1 MLENNAS
8 ESHACQF
15 FSETKMGQKNRP
27 RGKIRKT
34 ISVLLCFA
42 LVLALI
48 PISVLATA
56 LHFYPVITYTENG
69 QTKTLSLSNDDSVGL
84 WNYGG
89 DNDADLFL
97 ISLPSGA
104 EIQNISIPDM
114 SQYVIEM
121 EIDGVDD
128 VLDATS
134 YYSQKTFP
142 TLQTIKEQVT
152 IISDTGF
159 RTPDSNADE
168 GYSYAL
174 ADDET
179 GITEEMLNKI
189 PNKSVEG
196 YLLVFYVKDSR
207 DNWIALPGIIIQY
220 PTGNSSVPETPEIKE
235 IKTEIAKVDGEAAS
249 KWIQSGDRYNG
260 KTTSQNEAGFWS
272 DLQPILTTAKDIVA
286 GKSSANPSEILTKLK
301 NAIVNLIPIG
311 QINPTNLYETIE
323 RCKKSN
329 DDLKGYNDKTVNAYR
344 TALTEA
350 NAYLDALFQK
360 DAETG
365 KVEPTT
371 ENVAGNQGKADGYAT
386 KLTNAYKE
394 LASALDRYGSVS
406 LALDAIPA
414 LCELADKAIG
424 NTALDGRDTLK
435 TKRDA
440 AYAVWQEYVE
450 TQLNLNASEYREI
463 RTAYRELFDAY
474 YLGLTNT
481 ADSITVNVRVT
492 DSASLKKPTGFPQG
506 EWASTT
512 WTGSV
517 TLTGDQTLGAL
528 ETQLTDKGKLY
539 YGGKI
544 DNYGAASY
552 AAIINGVYP
561 HSLQSFN
568 SYFSDDYY
576 ENGTRVYY
584 SDRYVLHDGDMVELA
599 LLPTPEVSSYAGAGN
614 SLNENY
620 TMRYMQTARFEQDGE
635 PVTGTLTV
643 NEGEPL
649 TLHVSRAYA
658 SLQNYTG
665 EYSAFSGAK
674 LYVSPENSG
683 TTAAAA
689 GEAAAP
695 TFDTGYQT
703 DENGNVTVTL
713 YGSGWVHLYAV
724 DPRDGKGFW
733 GNTDVSGGPQI
744 EELPSMTVGASVWI
758 YVNAKSGDE
767 LTAGLAAL
775 KQELDDSYQ
784 DVDRTLFTNDELK
797 QIDDTYAEKRE
808 AFQTVTNLT
817 NAKNLVREFDAL
829 VAQLEK
835 AHKNSDFPKE
845 RSIQGAL
852 NCLPDDV
859 RDFTQGFAE
868 RFRYLQ
874 SMIDSATQHQIN
886 QMTTAQKAKYEK
898 LKEAYGEDGTNLPA
912 EVDPTVT
919 VKVMGDTD
927 YQNDFIV
934 ANDRSYSYVPSD
946 YAKDDSRVNVPGSDD
961 NRIRT
966 SAALGAFDGTDGYRV
981 QEGSYY
987 QLIIARKLEG
997 GAYECSYN
1005 ATVVKVEVEDEDG
1018 NPIEGVTVR
1027 TPNYTDANPDSS
1039 RRRFFY
1045 EPSSTGYDGKGA
1057 NGMKAAI
1064 ITFDCVMPHNIVVK
1078 VYLEK
1083 VATPDE
1089 LTAAKTSLKNE
1100 LTTAY
1105 QAYVKSNYSNTN
1117 WNTLVKAYNDGIANI
1132 GKAEDVT
1139 TATAAKTAALEA
1151 MAAVDAD
1158 MAQDYGTVYVT
1169 IENTTF
1175 THDLWPTGKTYWEG
1189 TPINHF
1195 EVNLT
1200 AASTMMTCVVDALDQ
1215 HGWSQTGASSN
1226 YISSING
1233 LSAFDGGSQS
1243 GWMGTLNDWFTNE
1256 GFGNFT
1262 VANGKLGDGD
1272 EIRIMYTRT
1281 GYGEDLGGTWNNQ
1294 NTTLRALDVTNGTI
1308 FPAFTSGT
1316 IGSTNEYTLQID
1328 DEKAE
1333 IKITP
1338 TATNKNFLVKTFLN
1352 EQVTNN
1358 TEGVSFYKRTQ
1369 TIPVVAGDTIYVGC
1383 GVKGWPTMNTQAGNT
1398 QTANGTWYVLKV
1410 VNAQV
1415 DDGSAYVMGLID
1427 KYCVKVES
1435 YNYKSMENGLSIT
1448 RAAYEALSDTSKQNV
1463 TNYQKLLD
1471 AEAGVASFKKTA
1483 DLSVKI
1489 AALPSVYRA
1498 TLEDVEQ
1505 IKSVQEIYES
1515 LTQEEKDRLTVNE
1528 YNKLMALIEKIDGLN
1543 QAAADKVIAD
1553 STAIGPIDEITL
1565 ESAKQIQKA
1574 RAGYDALNKYAQYIV
1589 EYAKPVNYYTLLDAE
1604 VKLKELQDA
1613 AAEQERIDRAAAAAV
1628 DNLIDAIGEVTL
1640 KSKQAIETAR
1650 AAYDNLT
1657 PTQKTYV
1664 TKLDTLTAAET
1675 AYKALVDRKAADD
1688 VIEKI
1693 NAIGKVTLESKTAI
1707 EAARAAYNA
1716 LTNDQKLLVENYDVL
1731 TAAEAELARL
1741 EAEAKDKADREAAA
1755 QVDEMIERLFPV
1767 TRYSGPAI
1775 RMARAAYEA
1784 LTEDQKALVT
1794 RYSDLVRAEK
1804 EYSAIPPLTPSTP
1817 AKPSQKPDTSKDNL
1831 SFTDVTSGSWYYDG
1845 VKYVCDNGLMN
1856 GTSANEFN
1864 PNANTTRSMIVTIL
1878 ARMEGVNTSGGETWY
1893 ARGREWSM
1901 GAGISDG
1908 TNMTGKIT
1916 REQLAAMLYRYAKMK
1931 GYDVSASASLSG
1943 YTDASS
1949 VSGWATDAMR
1959 WAVSAGLINGRTAT
1973 TLAPQ
1978 GNATRAEVASI
1989 LMRFM
1994 QKYTK

>member
-1 MLENNAS
+1 MGKWFLGDAERHRPFHTRSIALALAILITFGLFSPLCVAATPSYEIDSGNIVGSQNIGTLNGYNLYLVNISKQYDTIKLQEGNDSSTGELVSFLYGDGDYDGITGGSITRNSTNFKKTATYFQKEKS
-8 ESHACQF
+8 NISAVT
-15 FSETKMGQKNRP
+15 FSEQ
-27 RGKIRKT
+27 
-34 ISVLLCFA
+34 SDYLLCRLTEFDWVVTFA
-42 LVLALI
+42 PVTVGYILI
-48 PISVLATA
+48 AWEKAASVDKTA
-56 LHFYPVITYTENG
+56 LD
-69 QTKTLSLSNDDSVGL
+69 TK
-84 WNYGG
+84 
-89 DNDADLFL
+89 
-97 ISLPSGA
+97 
-104 EIQNISIPDM
+104 
-114 SQYVIEM
+114 
-121 EIDGVDD
+121 
-128 VLDATS
+128 
-134 YYSQKTFP
+134 
-142 TLQTIKEQVT
+142 
-152 IISDTGF
+152 
-159 RTPDSNADE
+159 
-168 GYSYAL
+168 
-174 ADDET
+174 
-179 GITEEMLNKI
+179 ITEAENK
-189 PNKSVEG
+189 
-196 YLLVFYVKDSR
+196 
-207 DNWIALPGIIIQY
+207 
-220 PTGNSSVPETPEIKE
+220 NSSNC
-235 IKTEIAKVDGEAAS
+235 KTEK
-249 KWIQSGDRYNG
+249 DRYNAG
-260 KTTSQNEAGFWS
+260 TKAVSEKGFWS
-272 DLQPILTTAKDIVA
+272 DFQTALTSAKSVNENTAATQQQVD
-286 GKSSANPSEILTKLK
+286 SALGALT
-301 NAIVNLIPIG
+301 ATMANLIPIG

-350 NAYLDALFQK
+350 NAYLESLFQK
-360 DAETG
+360 NDETG

-414 LCELADKAIG
+414 LCDLADKAIG

-474 YLGLTNT
+474 YLDLTNT

-492 DSASLKKPTGFPQG
+492 DSASLKDPDFYHVDS
-506 EWASTT
+506 EWTSTT

-517 TLTGDQTLGAL
+517 TLTGDQTLGVL
-528 ETQLTDKGKLY
+528 ETQLGSKLY
-539 YGGKI
+539 NKGRLDG
-544 DNYGAASY
+544 YGAASY
-552 AAIINGVYP
+552 AALINGVYA
-561 HSLQSFN
+561 HSLQSF
-568 SYFSDDYY
+568 SYYFSDDYN

-584 SDRYVLHDGDMVELA
+584 SDRYVLHDGDTVELV
-599 LLPTPEVSSYAGAGN
+599 LLPQPKISSYAGAPN
-614 SLNENY
+614 PLAENY
-620 TMRYMQTARFEQDGE
+620 TMRYMQTARFEQDGV

-665 EYSAFSGAK
+665 EYSAFSGAE

-683 TTAAAA
+683 TTAATA
-689 GEAAAP
+689 GDAAAP
-695 TFDTGYQT
+695 SLDTGYQT
-703 DENGNVTVTL
+703 DANGDVTVTL
-713 YGSGWVHLYAV
+713 YGSGWVHLYAA
-724 DPRDGKGFW
+724 DLRDDKGYF

-744 EELPSMTVGASVWI
+744 EELPSMTAGASVWV
-758 YVNAKSGDE
+758 YVNPKSGDE
-767 LTAGLAAL
+767 LASGLAAL

-784 DVDRTLFTNDELK
+784 DVDRTLFTEAELK
-797 QIDDTYAEKRE
+797 QIDDTYNESCEK
-808 AFQTVTNLT
+808 FKSLDNLT
-817 NAKNLVREFDAL
+817 DAKKLVREFDAL
-829 VAQLEK
+829 VAQLSK
-835 AHKNSDFPKE
+835 QHQGSDAW
-845 RSIQGAL
+845 RANNLRYAL
-852 NCLPDDV
+852 DMLPDDLN
-859 RDFTQGFAE
+859 DFTQGFAE
-868 RFRYLQ
+868 RFRWLQ
-874 SMIDSATQHQIN
+874 SEMALATEHQIN
-886 QMTTAQKAKYEK
+886 QMSTAQKAKYEK
-898 LKEAYGEDGTNLPA
+898 LKEAYGTDGSTLKEAVN
-912 EVDPTVT
+912 PTVT
-919 VKVMGDTD
+919 VTVADGAE

-934 ANDRSYSYVPSD
+934 ANNRSYSYVSD
-946 YAKDDSRVNVPGSDD
+946 EYANGNERVNIPSATG
-961 NRIRT
+961 NLRKE
-966 SAALGAFDGTDGYRV
+966 AALGAFDATDYRV
-981 QEGSYY
+981 QEGSEY
-987 QLIIARKLEG
+987 QLIIARKLDG
-997 GAYECSYN
+997 KVTECDYN
-1005 ATVVKVEVEDEDG
+1005 AKVVKIEVLDKDTG
-1018 NPIEGVTVR
+1018 KPIEGVT
-1027 TPNYTDANPDSS
+1027 TGIYNYTEDRGSS
-1039 RRRFFY
+1039 RARFY
-1045 EPSSTGYDGKGA
+1045 YTPDGGGAYDQGEY
-1057 NGMKAAI
+1057 GMTAA
-1064 ITFDCVMPHNIVVK
+1064 TVRFTCVMPHNILVK

-1100 LTTAY
+1100 LTAAY
-1105 QAYVKSNYSNTN
+1105 QTYTKSEYSNTN

-1132 GKAEDVT
+1132 EKAEDVT
-1139 TATAAKTAALEA
+1139 TATDAKTAALAA
-1151 MAAVDAD
+1151 MAAVVKD
-1158 MAQDYGTVYVT
+1158 MEAAYGTVYVT
-1169 IENTTF
+1169 VENTTF
-1175 THDLWPTGKTYWEG
+1175 TRDLWPTGKTYWDG
-1189 TPINHF
+1189 TPIDHF
-1195 EVNLT
+1195 PVELDST
-1200 AASTMMTCVVDALDQ
+1200 STMMSCVVEALDE
-1215 HGWSQTGASSN
+1215 HGWKQTGASSN
-1226 YISSING
+1226 YITSING

-1243 GWMGTLNDWFTNE
+1243 GWMGTLNDWFNNE

-1281 GYGEDLGGTWNNQ
+1281 GYGADLGGTWGGEDAQ
-1294 NTTLRALDVTNGTI
+1294 NTTLKALEVTGGTI
-1308 FPAFTSGT
+1308 FPDFTSGT
-1316 IGSTNEYTLQID
+1316 IGSTNEYTLQIA

-1352 EQVTNN
+1352 EQVTDN

-1398 QTANGTWYVLKV
+1398 QTSGGTWYVLKV

-1427 KYCVKVES
+1427 KYCIKVES
-1435 YNYKSMENGLSIT
+1435 YNYKSMESGLSIT
-1448 RAAYEALSDTSKQNV
+1448 RAAYDALSEDSQKNV

-1483 DLSVKI
+1483 ELSVKI

-1505 IKSVQEIYES
+1505 IKSVQETYES

-1553 STAIGPIDEITL
+1553 IAAIGPIDEITL
-1565 ESAKQIQKA
+1565 ESAEQIQKA

-1589 EYAKPVNYYTLLDAE
+1589 ECAEPVSYYTLLEAE
-1604 VKLKELQDA
+1604 AKLKELQEA

-1628 DNLIDAIGEVTL
+1628 DSLIDEIGDVTL
-1640 KSKQAIETAR
+1640 ESKQAIETAR

-1664 TKLDTLTAAET
+1664 TKLDTLTAAEA
-1675 AYKALVDRKAADD
+1675 AYKALVDQKAADD
-1688 VIEKI
+1688 VMEKI
-1693 NAIGKVTLESKTAI
+1693 NEIGEVTLDSKTAI
-1707 EAARAAYNA
+1707 EAARAAYDA
-1716 LTNDQKLLVENYDVL
+1716 LTNDQKPLVENYNVL

-1741 EAEAKDKADREAAA
+1741 EAEAKYEADLAAAA
-1755 QVDEMIERLFPV
+1755 QVDEMIKRLFPV
-1767 TRYSGPAI
+1767 NRYSGPAI

-1784 LTEDQKALVT
+1784 LTKDQKALVT
-1794 RYSDLVRAEK
+1794 RYNDLVRAEK
-1804 EYSAIPPLTPSTP
+1804 EYAAIPPLTPSRP

-1831 SFTDVTSGSWYYDG
+1831 PFTDVTSGSWYYDG

-1878 ARMEGVNTSGGETWY
+1878 ARMEGVNTSGGATWY
-1893 ARGREWSM
+1893 ARGREWAM

-1931 GYDVSASASLSG
+1931 GYDVSASADISG
-1943 YTDASS
+1943 YTDASG

>member
-1 MLENNAS
+1 MGKWFLGDAERHRPFHTRSIALALAILITFGLFSPLCVAATPSYEIDSGNIVGSQNIGTLNGYNLYLVNISKQYDTIKLQEGNDSSTGELVSFLYGDGDYDGITGGSITRNSTNFKKTATYFQKEKS
-8 ESHACQF
+8 NISAVT
-15 FSETKMGQKNRP
+15 FSEQ
-27 RGKIRKT
+27 
-34 ISVLLCFA
+34 SDYLLCRLTEFDWVVTFA
-42 LVLALI
+42 PVTVGYILI
-48 PISVLATA
+48 AWEKAASVDKTA
-56 LHFYPVITYTENG
+56 LD
-69 QTKTLSLSNDDSVGL
+69 TK
-84 WNYGG
+84 
-89 DNDADLFL
+89 
-97 ISLPSGA
+97 
-104 EIQNISIPDM
+104 
-114 SQYVIEM
+114 
-121 EIDGVDD
+121 
-128 VLDATS
+128 
-134 YYSQKTFP
+134 
-142 TLQTIKEQVT
+142 
-152 IISDTGF
+152 
-159 RTPDSNADE
+159 
-168 GYSYAL
+168 
-174 ADDET
+174 
-179 GITEEMLNKI
+179 ITEAENK
-189 PNKSVEG
+189 
-196 YLLVFYVKDSR
+196 
-207 DNWIALPGIIIQY
+207 
-220 PTGNSSVPETPEIKE
+220 NSSNC
-235 IKTEIAKVDGEAAS
+235 KTEK
-249 KWIQSGDRYNG
+249 DRYNAG
-260 KTTSQNEAGFWS
+260 TKAVSEKGFWS
-272 DLQPILTTAKDIVA
+272 DFQTALTSAKSVNENTAATQQQVD
-286 GKSSANPSEILTKLK
+286 SALGALT
-301 NAIVNLIPIG
+301 ATMANLIPIG

-350 NAYLDALFQK
+350 NAYLESLFQK
-360 DAETG
+360 NDETG

-414 LCELADKAIG
+414 LCDLADKAIG

-440 AYAVWQEYVE
+440 AYAVWQKYEE
-450 TQLNLNASEYREI
+450 TQLNLNASEYKEI

-481 ADSITVNVRVT
+481 AESITVNVRVT
-492 DSASLKKPTGFPQG
+492 DTASLKDPDFYHVDST
-506 EWASTT
+506 WTSTT

-528 ETQLTDKGKLY
+528 ETQLGSKLY
-539 YGGKI
+539 NKGRQDGF
-544 DNYGAASY
+544 GAVSY
-552 AAIINGVYP
+552 AALINGVYA
-561 HSLQSFN
+561 HSLQSF
-568 SYFSDDYY
+568 SGYFSDNYY
-576 ENGTRVYY
+576 ENGTLLVYY
-584 SDRYVLHDGDMVELA
+584 SDRYVLHDGDTVELA
-599 LLPTPEVSSYAGAGN
+599 LLPKPTVSSYVGEI
-614 SLNENY
+614 SLDTNY
-620 TMRYMQTARFEQDGE
+620 TMRYMQTARFEQDDV
-635 PVTGTLTV
+635 PVSGTLTAT
-643 NEGEPL
+643 EGEPL

-683 TTAAAA
+683 TTAATA

-695 TFDTGYQT
+695 TFDTGYQS
-703 DENGNVTVTL
+703 DANGDVTVTL

-744 EELPSMTVGASVWI
+744 KELPSMTVGASVWI

-784 DVDRTLFTNDELK
+784 DVDRTLFTDDELK
-797 QIDDTYAEKRE
+797 QIDETYAEKCE

-817 NAKNLVREFDAL
+817 AAKNLVREFDAL

-835 AHKNSDFPKE
+835 AHKNSDFQKE
-845 RSIQGAL
+845 TSIQSAL

-934 ANDRSYSYVPSD
+934 ANNRSYNYVPSD
-946 YAKDDSRVNVPGSDD
+946 YANADSRVNVPGSKDSS
-961 NRIRT
+961 IRT

-1005 ATVVKVEVEDEDG
+1005 ATVVKVEVEDEAG
-1018 NPIEGVTVR
+1018 NPIEGVTVQ
-1027 TPNYTDANPDSS
+1027 TPNYTDANQYSS

-1045 EPSSTGYDGKGA
+1045 EPSSTGYDGKGE

-1064 ITFDCVMPHNIVVK
+1064 ITFDCVMPRNIVVK

-1089 LTAAKTSLKNE
+1089 LTATKTSLKNE

-1195 EVNLT
+1195 EVGLT
-1200 AASTMMTCVVDALDQ
+1200 AASTMMTCVVDALDE

-1256 GFGNFT
+1256 GFGNFS

-1383 GVKGWPTMNTQAGNT
+1383 GVKGWPTMNAQAGNT

-1448 RAAYEALSDTSKQNV
+1448 RAAYEALSETSKQNV

-1483 DLSVKI
+1483 ELSVKI

-1553 STAIGPIDEITL
+1553 IAAIGPIDEITL

-1640 KSKQAIETAR
+1640 ESKQAIETAR

-1693 NAIGKVTLESKTAI
+1693 NEIGKVTLESKTAI

-1716 LTNDQKLLVENYDVL
+1716 LTNDQKLLVENYNVL

-1775 RMARAAYEA
+1775 RMARAAYDA

-1794 RYSDLVRAEK
+1794 RYNDLVRAEK
-1804 EYSAIPPLTPSTP
+1804 EYAAIPPLRPVGPS
-1817 AKPSQKPDTSKDNL
+1817 KPSQKPDTSKDNL
-1831 SFTDVTSGSWYYDG
+1831 PFTDVTSGSWYYDG

-1878 ARMEGVNTSGGETWY
+1878 ARMEGVNTSGGATWY
-1893 ARGREWSM
+1893 AAGREWAM

-1916 REQLAAMLYRYAKMK
+1916 REQLAAMLYRYAKLK
-1931 GYDVSASASLSG
+1931 GYDVSASADISG

-1949 VSGWATDAMR
+1949 VSGWSTDAMR
-1959 WAVSAGLINGRTAT
+1959 WAVSAGLIQGS
-1973 TLAPQ
+1973 
-1978 GNATRAEVASI
+1978 GNALTPQANASRAQIATI
-1989 LMRFM
+1989 LMRFA
-1994 QKYTK
+1994 QSIAK

>member
-1 MLENNAS
+1 MLRGA
-8 ESHACQF
+8 QF
-15 FSETKMGQKNRP
+15 
-27 RGKIRKT
+27 
-34 ISVLLCFA
+34 ISG
-42 LVLALI
+42 
-48 PISVLATA
+48 
-56 LHFYPVITYTENG
+56 E
-69 QTKTLSLSNDDSVGL
+69 
-84 WNYGG
+84 
-89 DNDADLFL
+89 
-97 ISLPSGA
+97 SLPSDSSYKK
-104 EIQNISIPDM
+104 N
-114 SQYVIEM
+114 VI
-121 EIDGVDD
+121 D
-128 VLDATS
+128 VITD
-134 YYSQKTFP
+134 KTVF
-142 TLQTIKEQVT
+142 
-152 IISDTGF
+152 S
-159 RTPDSNADE
+159 
-168 GYSYAL
+168 
-174 ADDET
+174 
-179 GITEEMLNKI
+179 KI
-189 PNKSVEG
+189 PSDNTLSGIALYVFQTNKSQPSKK
-196 YLLVFYVKDSR
+196 LK
-207 DNWIALPGIIIQY
+207 PIIIVQF
-220 PTGNSSVPETPEIKE
+220 
-235 IKTEIAKVDGEAAS
+235 GEAGAATTIDTEKLDNAIQTCESTYYERDEDRPSDGMGGKRGSLLSSFTPAS
-249 KWIQSGDRYNG
+249 AAAYRI
-260 KTTSQNEAGFWS
+260 A
-272 DLQPILTTAKDIVA
+272 
-286 GKSSANPSEILTKLK
+286 LK
-301 NAIVNLIPIG
+301 NAKDYRASLFNADGTPAD
-311 QINPTNLYETIE
+311 INKPENQKEA
-323 RCKKSN
+323 
-329 DDLKGYNDKTVNAYR
+329 DKYA
-344 TALTEA
+344 
-350 NAYLDALFQK
+350 DALI
-360 DAETG
+360 AAA
-365 KVEPTT
+365 
-371 ENVAGNQGKADGYAT
+371 N
-386 KLTNAYKE
+386 E
-394 LASALDRYGSVS
+394 LAKPLDTNSATA
-406 LALDAIPA
+406 LALDAIPT
-414 LCELADKAIG
+414 LCDLADKASS
-424 NTALDGRDTLK
+424 NTALNGRNELK
-435 TKRDA
+435 AARDA
-440 AYAVWQEYVE
+440 AYAVWQKYEA
-450 TQLNLNASEYREI
+450 TRLNLNASEYREI

-481 ADSITVNVRVT
+481 AESITVNVRVT
-492 DSASLKKPTGFPQG
+492 DSASLKKLTGFPKG

-517 TLTGDQTLGAL
+517 TLTDDQTLGAL
-528 ETQLTDKGKLY
+528 ETQIADKLY
-539 YGGKI
+539 WGGKM
-544 DNYGAASY
+544 DGYGAASY

-561 HSLQSFN
+561 HSLQNFG
-568 SYFSDDYY
+568 SYFTDDYY
-576 ENGTRVYY
+576 ENGTLLVYY
-584 SDRYVLHDGDMVELA
+584 SDRYVLHDGDTVELA
-599 LLPTPEVSSYAGAGN
+599 LLPKPTVSSYVGEI
-614 SLNENY
+614 SLDTNY
-620 TMRYMQTARFEQDGE
+620 TMRYMQTARFEQDGA

-643 NEGEPL
+643 TEGEPL

-658 SLQNYTG
+658 SLQSYTG
-665 EYSAFSGAK
+665 EYSAFSGAE

-683 TTAAAA
+683 TAADAA

-695 TFDTGYQT
+695 SFDTGYQT
-703 DENGNVTVTL
+703 DANGDVTVTL
-713 YGSGWVHLYAV
+713 YGSGWVHLYAA
-724 DPRDGKGFW
+724 DLREDKGFW

-767 LTAGLAAL
+767 LASGLAAL
-775 KQELDDSYQ
+775 KQELDDSYR
-784 DVDRTLFTNDELK
+784 DVDRTLFTDDELK
-797 QIDDTYAEKRE
+797 QIDEAYAEKCE

-817 NAKNLVREFDAL
+817 DAKNLVREFDAL

-845 RSIQGAL
+845 TSIQSAL

-934 ANDRSYSYVPSD
+934 ANDRSYNYVLSD
-946 YAKDDSRVNVPGSDD
+946 YANADSRVNVPGSKDS
-961 NRIRT
+961 RIRT

-1018 NPIEGVTVR
+1018 SPIEGVTVQ

-1045 EPSSTGYDGKGA
+1045 EPSSTGYDGKGES
-1057 NGMKAAI
+1057 GMKAAI

-1089 LTAAKTSLKNE
+1089 LTKAKTSLKNE
-1100 LTTAY
+1100 LAAAY
-1105 QAYVKSNYSNTN
+1105 QKYTKSEYSNAN

-1256 GFGNFT
+1256 GFGNFS

-1294 NTTLRALDVTNGTI
+1294 NTTLKALEVTNGTI

-1316 IGSTNEYTLQID
+1316 IGSTNEYTLKID

-1338 TATNKNFLVKTFLN
+1338 TAANKNFLVKTFLN
-1352 EQVTNN
+1352 EQVTND

-1398 QTANGTWYVLKV
+1398 QTSGGTWYVLKV
-1410 VNAQV
+1410 VNAKV

-1427 KYCVKVES
+1427 KYCIKVES
-1435 YNYKSMENGLSIT
+1435 YNYKSMESGLSIT
-1448 RAAYEALSDTSKQNV
+1448 RAAYDALSDTSKQNV
-1463 TNYQKLLD
+1463 TNYQKLVD
-1471 AEAGVASFKKTA
+1471 AENGVASFKKTA

-1515 LTQEEKDRLTVNE
+1515 LTQEEKERLTVNE
-1528 YNKLMALIEKIDGLN
+1528 YNKLMALIEKIDRLN

-1553 STAIGPIDEITL
+1553 ITAIGPIDKITL

-1574 RAGYDALNKYAQYIV
+1574 RAGYAALNKYAQYIV
-1589 EYAKPVNYYTLLDAE
+1589 ECAKPVNYYTLLDAE
-1604 VKLKELQDA
+1604 AKLKELQDA
-1613 AAEQERIDRAAAAAV
+1613 AAEQERIDKAAAAAV
-1628 DNLIDAIGEVTL
+1628 DSLIDEIGDVTL
-1640 KSKQAIETAR
+1640 DSKQAIETAR

-1664 TKLDTLTAAET
+1664 TKLNTLTAAEA
-1675 AYKALVDRKAADD
+1675 AYKNLVDRKAADD
-1688 VIEKI
+1688 VTEKI
-1693 NAIGKVTLESKTAI
+1693 NEIGKVTLESKTAI

-1716 LTNDQKLLVENYDVL
+1716 LTDDQKPLVENYDVL

-1784 LTEDQKALVT
+1784 LTEDQKALVKH
-1794 RYSDLVRAEK
+1794 YDDLVKAEA
-1804 EYSAIPPLTPSTP
+1804 EFAAIPPITPVGPSKPSKPST
-1817 AKPSQKPDTSKDNL
+1817 PDTSKDNL
-1831 SFTDVTSGSWYYDG
+1831 PFTDVIFGSWYYDG
-1845 VKYVCDNGLMN
+1845 VKYACDNGLMN
-1856 GTSANEFN
+1856 GTSANAFS
-1864 PNANTTRSMIVTIL
+1864 PNADTTRSMIVTIL
-1878 ARMEGVNTSGGETWY
+1878 ARMEGVNTSGGATWY
-1893 ARGREWSM
+1893 ARGREWAM

-1916 REQLAAMLYRYAKMK
+1916 REQLAAMLYRYAKLK
-1931 GYDVSASASLSG
+1931 GYDVSASADISG

-1949 VSGWATDAMR
+1949 VSGWSTDAMR

>member
-1 MLENNAS
+1 MKSVKFSRRGRPFGRPLLSLILICAIVVSLLPIYVVAADAAYTPSKAELATLEIGN
-8 ESHACQF
+8 CT
-15 FSETKMGQKNRP
+15 FSETNYKIYKYSVDTTKYDTLKFVVATNGAINPTNAPVVGKKNT
-27 RGKIRKT
+27 GA
-34 ISVLLCFA
+34 V
-42 LVLALI
+42 
-48 PISVLATA
+48 AT
-56 LHFYPVITYTENG
+56 L
-69 QTKTLSLSNDDSVGL
+69 
-84 WNYGG
+84 
-89 DNDADLFL
+89 
-97 ISLPSGA
+97 
-104 EIQNISIPDM
+104 
-114 SQYVIEM
+114 
-121 EIDGVDD
+121 
-128 VLDATS
+128 
-134 YYSQKTFP
+134 
-142 TLQTIKEQVT
+142 
-152 IISDTGF
+152 
-159 RTPDSNADE
+159 
-168 GYSYAL
+168 
-174 ADDET
+174 
-179 GITEEMLNKI
+179 
-189 PNKSVEG
+189 
-196 YLLVFYVKDSR
+196 VKDS
-207 DNWIALPGIIIQY
+207 DDFKKGQTLY
-220 PTGNSSVPETPEIKE
+220 NSVSNSFSAETKEKLDENADKTCFYWYTSSWKGVTEVYGLLVIEWPNGSIKPADLADKSTL
-235 IKTEIAKVDGEAAS
+235 KTTIDTAKEKEQGDYYGSDG
-249 KWIQSGDRYNG
+249 RYNA
-260 KTTSQNEAGFWS
+260 KTKAISENFWTDFQTALSEAEEIY
-272 DLQPILTTAKDIVA
+272 DDEALTKDEQETVDNAVAALTTAMA
-286 GKSSANPSEILTKLK
+286 
-301 NAIVNLIPIG
+301 NLIPIG

-323 RCKKSN
+323 RCKKSD

-350 NAYLDALFQK
+350 NAYLESLFQK
-360 DAETG
+360 NDETG

-414 LCELADKAIG
+414 LCDLADKAIG

-450 TQLNLNASEYREI
+450 TQLNLNASEYKEI
-463 RTAYRELFDAY
+463 RTAYRDLFDAY

-492 DSASLKKPTGFPQG
+492 DSASLKDPDFYHVDS
-506 EWASTT
+506 EWTSTT

-528 ETQLTDKGKLY
+528 ETQLGSKLY
-539 YGGKI
+539 NKGRQDG
-544 DNYGAASY
+544 YGAVSY
-552 AAIINGVYP
+552 AALINGVYA
-561 HSLQSFN
+561 HSLQSF
-568 SYFSDDYY
+568 SGYFSDDYY
-576 ENGTRVYY
+576 ENGTLVYY
-584 SDRYVLHDGDMVELA
+584 SDRYVLHDGDTVELA
-599 LLPTPEVSSYAGAGN
+599 LLPQPTVSAYVGEI
-614 SLNENY
+614 SLDTNY
-620 TMRYMQTARFEQDGE
+620 TMRYMQTARFEQDDV
-635 PVTGTLTV
+635 PVSGTLTV
-643 NEGEPL
+643 TEGEPL

-674 LYVSPENSG
+674 LYASPENSG
-683 TTAAAA
+683 TTAATA

-695 TFDTGYQT
+695 TFDTGYQS

-724 DPRDGKGFW
+724 DPRDGKGFF

-758 YVNAKSGDE
+758 YVNTKSGDE

-784 DVDRTLFTNDELK
+784 DVDRTLFTDDELR
-797 QIDDTYAEKRE
+797 QIDETYAEKCE

-817 NAKNLVREFDAL
+817 DAKNLVREFDAL

-845 RSIQGAL
+845 TSIQGAL

-898 LKEAYGEDGTNLPA
+898 LAEAYGTDGSTLPA

-946 YAKDDSRVNVPGSDD
+946 YANADSRVNVPGSDD

-987 QLIIARKLEG
+987 QLFIARKLEG

-1005 ATVVKVEVEDEDG
+1005 ATVVKVEVEDEAG
-1018 NPIEGVTVR
+1018 NPIEGVTVQ
-1027 TPNYTDANPDSS
+1027 TPNYTDANQNSS

-1045 EPSSTGYDGKGA
+1045 EPNSTGYDGKGE

-1064 ITFDCVMPHNIVVK
+1064 ISFDCVMPRNIVVK

-1089 LTAAKTSLKNE
+1089 LTAAKTQLKNE
-1100 LTTAY
+1100 LAAAY
-1105 QAYVKSNYSNTN
+1105 QKYTKSEYSNAN

-1132 GKAEDVT
+1132 EKAEDVT

-1195 EVNLT
+1195 EVDLT
-1200 AASTMMTCVVDALDQ
+1200 SASTMMTCVVDALDQ

-1226 YISSING
+1226 YVSSING

-1256 GFGNFT
+1256 GFGNFS

-1352 EQVTNN
+1352 EQVTDN

-1383 GVKGWPTMNTQAGNT
+1383 GVKGWPTMNAQAGNT
-1398 QTANGTWYVLKV
+1398 QTSNGTWYVLKV

-1435 YNYKSMENGLSIT
+1435 YNYKSMESGLSIT
-1448 RAAYEALSDTSKQNV
+1448 RAAYDALSDTSKQNV

-1553 STAIGPIDEITL
+1553 IAAIGPIDEITL

-1589 EYAKPVNYYTLLDAE
+1589 ECAEPVNYYTLLDAE
-1604 VKLKELQDA
+1604 AKLKELQDA
-1613 AAEQERIDRAAAAAV
+1613 AAEQERIDKAAAAAV
-1628 DNLIDAIGEVTL
+1628 DSLIDEIGDVTL
-1640 KSKQAIETAR
+1640 DSKQAIETAR

-1664 TKLDTLTAAET
+1664 TKLNTLTAAEA
-1675 AYKALVDRKAADD
+1675 AYKNLVDQKAADD
-1688 VIEKI
+1688 VMEKI
-1693 NAIGKVTLESKTAI
+1693 NEIGEVTLDSKTAI

-1716 LTNDQKLLVENYDVL
+1716 LTPDQKPLVENYNVL
-1731 TAAEAELARL
+1731 TDAEAELARL
-1741 EAEAKDKADREAAA
+1741 EAEAKYEADLAAAA

-1767 TRYSGPAI
+1767 NRYSGPAI
-1775 RMARAAYEA
+1775 RMARAAYDA
-1784 LTEDQKALVT
+1784 LTADQKALVKH
-1794 RYSDLVRAEK
+1794 YDDLVKAEA
-1804 EYSAIPPLTPSTP
+1804 EFAEIPPITPVGPSKPSKPST
-1817 AKPSQKPDTSKDNL
+1817 PDTSKDNL
-1831 SFTDVTSGSWYYDG
+1831 PFTDVVSGSWYYDG
-1845 VKYVCDNGLMN
+1845 VKYACDNGLMN
-1856 GTSANEFN
+1856 GTSANAFS
-1864 PNANTTRSMIVTIL
+1864 PNADTTRSMIVTIL
-1878 ARMEGVNTSGGETWY
+1878 ARMEGVNTSGGATWY
-1893 ARGREWSM
+1893 TAGRAWAMEN
-1901 GAGISDG
+1901 GISDG
-1908 TNMTGKIT
+1908 TNMEGKIT

-1943 YTDASS
+1943 YADASS
-1949 VSGWATDAMR
+1949 VSGWAKEAMQ
-1959 WAVSAGLINGRTAT
+1959 WAVGSGLIQGS
-1973 TLAPQ
+1973 
-1978 GNATRAEVASI
+1978 GNALTPQANASRAQIATI
-1989 LMRFM
+1989 LMRFA
-1994 QKYTK
+1994 QSIAK

>member
-1 MLENNAS
+1 M
-8 ESHACQF
+8 
-15 FSETKMGQKNRP
+15 K
-27 RGKIRKT
+27 KIVSFLLVIT
-34 ISVLLCFA
+34 LLCGL
-42 LVLALI
+42 LVPVYAEEKTVTVELLA
-48 PISVLATA
+48 SGLAENT
-56 LHFYPVITYTENG
+56 YDSTYTG
-69 QTKTLSLSNDDSVGL
+69 
-84 WNYGG
+84 
-89 DNDADLFL
+89 
-97 ISLPSGA
+97 
-104 EIQNISIPDM
+104 NISIPNN
-114 SQYVIEM
+114 
-121 EIDGVDD
+121 
-128 VLDATS
+128 
-134 YYSQKTFP
+134 KTFSGTTYIKITEDVGA
-142 TLQTIKEQVT
+142 TLEYKN
-152 IISDTGF
+152 STGKNIALKY
-159 RTPDSNADE
+159 TGLLTSPSAGLN
-168 GYSYAL
+168 GTSAL
-174 ADDET
+174 ASALT
-179 GITEEMLNKI
+179 GISVTDGDLIKAGFPEASIKSGYDYYFIVIFCSQLKKRGKPI
-189 PNKSVEG
+189 GDDYAVLVQIKKAVSAPVNKSDLATKITEAEG
-196 YLLVFYVKDSR
+196 KNAS
-207 DNWIALPGIIIQY
+207 NC
-220 PTGNSSVPETPEIKE
+220 
-235 IKTEIAKVDGEAAS
+235 KTED
-249 KWIQSGDRYNG
+249 DRYNAG
-260 KTTSQNEAGFWS
+260 TKAVSEKGFWS
-272 DLQPILTTAKDIVA
+272 DFQTALTSAKSVNENTAATQQQVD
-286 GKSSANPSEILTKLK
+286 SALGALT
-301 NAIVNLIPIG
+301 AAMANLIPAE

-329 DDLKGYNDKTVNAYR
+329 DDLKGYTEKTANAYR

-360 DAETG
+360 NAEG
-365 KVEPTT
+365 VVEPTA
-371 ENVAGNQGKADGYAT
+371 ENVETNQGKADDYAT
-386 KLTNAYKE
+386 TLSKATAE
-394 LASALDRYGSVS
+394 LARTLDRYGDVS

-414 LCELADKAIG
+414 LCELADKAVS
-424 NTALDGRDTLK
+424 NTALNGRNELK
-435 TKRDA
+435 AARDA
-440 AYAVWQEYVE
+440 AYAVWQKYKE
-450 TQLNLNASEYREI
+450 TQLNLNASEYKEI
-463 RTAYRELFDAY
+463 RTAYRDLFDAY

-481 ADSITVNVRVT
+481 AESITVNVRVT

-512 WTGSV
+512 WTGPV

-528 ETQLTDKGKLY
+528 ETQLGSKLY
-539 YGGKI
+539 NKGRFDG
-544 DNYGAASY
+544 YGAASY
-552 AAIINGVYP
+552 AALINGVYA
-561 HSLQSFN
+561 HSLQSF
-568 SYFSDDYY
+568 SGYFSDDYY
-576 ENGTRVYY
+576 ENDTFTYY
-584 SDRYVLHDGDMVELA
+584 SDRYVLHDGDTVELV
-599 LLPTPEVSSYAGAGN
+599 LLPKPEVSSYAGAGN

-620 TMRYMQTARFEQDGE
+620 TMRYMQTARFEQDGA
-635 PVTGTLTV
+635 PITGTLTAT
-643 NEGEPL
+643 EGEPL

-658 SLQNYTG
+658 SLQSYTG
-665 EYSAFSGAK
+665 EYSAFSGAE

-683 TTAAAA
+683 TTAATA

-695 TFDTGYQT
+695 SLDTGYQT
-703 DENGNVTVTL
+703 DANGDVTVTL

-784 DVDRTLFTNDELK
+784 DVDRTLFTADELK
-797 QIDDTYAEKRE
+797 QIDETYAEKFE

-817 NAKNLVREFDAL
+817 DAKNLVREFDAL

-835 AHKNSDFPKE
+835 AHKNSDFQKE
-845 RSIQGAL
+845 NSIQGAL

-868 RFRYLQ
+868 RFRYFQ
-874 SMIDSATQHQIN
+874 SMIGSATQHQIN
-886 QMTTAQKAKYEK
+886 QMTTAQRAKYEK
-898 LKEAYGEDGTNLPA
+898 LKEAYGEDGSTLLPA
-912 EVDPTVT
+912 VNPTVT
-919 VKVMGDTD
+919 VKVMGNTD

-934 ANDRSYSYVPSD
+934 ANDRSYSYVLSD
-946 YAKDDSRVNVPGSDD
+946 YANDDSRVNVPGSKE
-961 NRIRT
+961 RSIRT

-1005 ATVVKVEVEDEDG
+1005 ATVVKVEVEDEAG
-1018 NPIEGVTVR
+1018 NPIEGVTVQ
-1027 TPNYTDANPDSS
+1027 TPNYTDANLNSS

-1045 EPSSTGYDGKGA
+1045 EPNSNGYDGKGE

-1064 ITFDCVMPHNIVVK
+1064 ISFDCVMPRNIVVK

-1117 WNTLVKAYNDGIANI
+1117 WNTLVKAYNDGIAHI
-1132 GKAEDVT
+1132 EKAADVT
-1139 TATAAKTAALEA
+1139 AATAAKNAALAA
-1151 MAAVDAD
+1151 MAAVVKD
-1158 MAQDYGTVYVT
+1158 MEAAYGQVHV
-1169 IENTTF
+1169 IVENQTF
-1175 THDLWPTGKTYWEG
+1175 TSDMWAGKNYWDGEL
-1189 TPINHF
+1189 
-1195 EVNLT
+1195 VNAWIDLT
-1200 AASTMMTCVVDALDQ
+1200 ADSTMMSCVVDALESD
-1215 HGWSQTGASSN
+1215 GYSQTGASSN

-1243 GWMGTLNDWFTNE
+1243 GWMGTLNDWFTNV
-1256 GFGNFT
+1256 GFGNFS
-1262 VANGKLGDGD
+1262 VANRNLGDGD

-1294 NTTLRALDVTNGTI
+1294 NTTLKTLEVAGGTI

-1316 IGSTNEYTLQID
+1316 IGSTNEYTLQIG

-1338 TATNKNFLVKTFLN
+1338 TAANKNFLVKTFLN
-1352 EQVTNN
+1352 EQVTDD

-1383 GVKGWPTMNTQAGNT
+1383 GVKDWPTMNAQAGNT
-1398 QTANGTWYVLKV
+1398 QTSDGTWYVLKV
-1410 VNAQV
+1410 VNAKV

-1427 KYCVKVES
+1427 KYCIKVES
-1435 YNYKSMENGLSIT
+1435 YNYKSMESGLSIT
-1448 RAAYEALSDTSKQNV
+1448 RAAYNALSETSQKNV
-1463 TNYQKLLD
+1463 TNYQKLVD
-1471 AEAGVASFKKTA
+1471 AENGVASFKKTA

-1498 TLEDVEQ
+1498 TLEDVEAV
-1505 IKSVQEIYES
+1505 KSVQEIYES

-1543 QAAADKVIAD
+1543 QEAANKVIAD
-1553 STAIGPIDEITL
+1553 IVAIGSIDEITL

-1574 RAGYDALNKYAQYIV
+1574 HAGYDALNKYAQYIV
-1589 EYAKPVNYYTLLDAE
+1589 KCAKPVNYYTLLDAE
-1604 VKLKELQDA
+1604 AKLKELQDA
-1613 AAEQERIDRAAAAAV
+1613 AAEQERIDKAAAAAV
-1628 DNLIDAIGEVTL
+1628 DSLIAEIGDVTL
-1640 KSKQAIETAR
+1640 DSKQAIETAR

-1664 TKLDTLTAAET
+1664 TKLNTLTAAET

-1688 VIEKI
+1688 VTEKI
-1693 NAIGKVTLESKTAI
+1693 NEIDKVTLESKTAI

-1716 LTNDQKLLVENYDVL
+1716 LTPDQKPLVENYNVL

-1794 RYSDLVRAEK
+1794 RYNDLVRAEK
-1804 EYSAIPPLTPSTP
+1804 EYAAIPPLTPSTP

-1831 SFTDVTSGSWYYDG
+1831 PFTDVTSGSWYYDG

-1878 ARMEGVNTSGGETWY
+1878 ARMEGVNTSGGATWY
-1893 ARGREWSM
+1893 AHGREWAI
-1901 GAGISDG
+1901 GAGVSDG
-1908 TNMTGKIT
+1908 TNMEGKIT
-1916 REQLAAMLYRYAKMK
+1916 REQLAAMLYRYAKLK
-1931 GYDVSASASLSG
+1931 GYDVSASADISG

-1949 VSGWATDAMR
+1949 VSSWATDAMR

>member
-1 MLENNAS
+1 MGKWFLGDAERHRPFHTRSIALALAILITFGLFSPLCVAATPSYEIDSGNIVGSQNIGTLNGYNLYLVNISKQYDTIKLQEGNDSSTGELVSFLYGDGDYDGITGGSITRNSTNFKKTATYFQKEKS
-8 ESHACQF
+8 NISAVT
-15 FSETKMGQKNRP
+15 FSEQ
-27 RGKIRKT
+27 
-34 ISVLLCFA
+34 SDYLLCRLTEFDWVVTFA
-42 LVLALI
+42 PVTVGYILI
-48 PISVLATA
+48 AWEKAASVDKTA
-56 LHFYPVITYTENG
+56 LD
-69 QTKTLSLSNDDSVGL
+69 TK
-84 WNYGG
+84 
-89 DNDADLFL
+89 
-97 ISLPSGA
+97 
-104 EIQNISIPDM
+104 
-114 SQYVIEM
+114 
-121 EIDGVDD
+121 
-128 VLDATS
+128 
-134 YYSQKTFP
+134 
-142 TLQTIKEQVT
+142 
-152 IISDTGF
+152 
-159 RTPDSNADE
+159 
-168 GYSYAL
+168 
-174 ADDET
+174 
-179 GITEEMLNKI
+179 ITEAENK
-189 PNKSVEG
+189 
-196 YLLVFYVKDSR
+196 
-207 DNWIALPGIIIQY
+207 
-220 PTGNSSVPETPEIKE
+220 NSSNC
-235 IKTEIAKVDGEAAS
+235 KTEK
-249 KWIQSGDRYNG
+249 DRYNAG
-260 KTTSQNEAGFWS
+260 TKAVSEKGFWS
-272 DLQPILTTAKDIVA
+272 DFQTALTSAKSVNENTAATQQQVD
-286 GKSSANPSEILTKLK
+286 SALGALT
-301 NAIVNLIPIG
+301 ATMANLIPIG

-350 NAYLDALFQK
+350 NAYLESLFQK
-360 DAETG
+360 NDETG

-414 LCELADKAIG
+414 LCDLADKAIG

-474 YLGLTNT
+474 YLDLTNT

-492 DSASLKKPTGFPQG
+492 DSASLKDPDFYHVDS
-506 EWASTT
+506 EWTSTT

-528 ETQLTDKGKLY
+528 ETQLGSKLY
-539 YGGKI
+539 NKGRQDGF
-544 DNYGAASY
+544 GAVSY
-552 AAIINGVYP
+552 AALINGVYA
-561 HSLQSFN
+561 HSLQSF
-568 SYFSDDYY
+568 SGYFSDDYY
-576 ENGTRVYY
+576 ENGTLVYY
-584 SDRYVLHDGDMVELA
+584 SDRYVLHDGDTVELA
-599 LLPTPEVSSYAGAGN
+599 LLPQPTVSAYVGEVS
-614 SLNENY
+614 LDTNY
-620 TMRYMQTARFEQDGE
+620 TMRYMQTARFEQDDV
-635 PVTGTLTV
+635 PVSGTLTV
-643 NEGEPL
+643 TEGEPL

-674 LYVSPENSG
+674 LYASPENSG
-683 TTAAAA
+683 TTAATA

-695 TFDTGYQT
+695 TFDTGYQS

-724 DPRDGKGFW
+724 DPRDGKGFF

-775 KQELDDSYQ
+775 KQELGDSYQ
-784 DVDRTLFTNDELK
+784 DVDRTLFTDDELK
-797 QIDDTYAEKRE
+797 QIDETYAEKCE

-817 NAKNLVREFDAL
+817 DAKNLVREFDAL

-845 RSIQGAL
+845 TSIQGAL

-859 RDFTQGFAE
+859 RDFTQGFAA
-868 RFRYLQ
+868 RFQYLQ

-886 QMTTAQKAKYEK
+886 QMTTAQRAKYEK
-898 LKEAYGEDGTNLPA
+898 LAKAYGEDGSTLPA
-912 EVDPTVT
+912 AVNPAVTVT
-919 VKVMGDTD
+919 IADGKN
-927 YQNDFIV
+927 YQDDFIV
-934 ANDRSYSYVPSD
+934 ANNRSYAYVSD
-946 YAKDDSRVNVPGSDD
+946 EYANGNDRVNVPGSTED
-961 NRIRT
+961 NIRT

-1005 ATVVKVEVEDEDG
+1005 ATVVKVEVEDEGG

-1039 RRRFFY
+1039 RRCFFY
-1045 EPSSTGYDGKGA
+1045 EPSSTGHDGKGE

-1064 ITFDCVMPHNIVVK
+1064 ISFDCVMPRNIVVK

-1089 LTAAKTSLKNE
+1089 LTAAKTQLKNE
-1100 LTTAY
+1100 LAAAY
-1105 QAYVKSNYSNTN
+1105 QKYTKSEYSNAN

-1189 TPINHF
+1189 APINHF
-1195 EVNLT
+1195 EVDLT

-1226 YISSING
+1226 YVSSING

-1256 GFGNFT
+1256 GFGNFS

-1281 GYGEDLGGTWNNQ
+1281 GYGEDLGGTWSNQ
-1294 NTTLRALDVTNGTI
+1294 NTTLEALDVTNGTI
-1308 FPAFTSGT
+1308 FPDFTSGT

-1338 TATNKNFLVKTFLN
+1338 TAANKNFLVKTFLN
-1352 EQVTNN
+1352 EQVTDN

-1398 QTANGTWYVLKV
+1398 QTSNGTWYVLKV

-1427 KYCVKVES
+1427 KYCIKVEN
-1435 YNYKSMENGLSIT
+1435 YNYKSMESGLSIT
-1448 RAAYEALSDTSKQNV
+1448 RAAYDALSDTSKQNV

-1553 STAIGPIDEITL
+1553 IAAIGPIDEITL

-1589 EYAKPVNYYTLLDAE
+1589 ECAEPVSYYTLLEAE
-1604 VKLKELQDA
+1604 AKLKELQEA

-1628 DNLIDAIGEVTL
+1628 DSLIDEIGDVTL
-1640 KSKQAIETAR
+1640 ESKQAIETAR

-1664 TKLDTLTAAET
+1664 TKLDTLTAAEA
-1675 AYKALVDRKAADD
+1675 AYKALVDQKAADD
-1688 VIEKI
+1688 VMEKI
-1693 NAIGKVTLESKTAI
+1693 NEIGEVTLDSKTAI
-1707 EAARAAYNA
+1707 EAARAAYDA
-1716 LTNDQKLLVENYDVL
+1716 LTNDQKPLVENYNVL

-1741 EAEAKDKADREAAA
+1741 EAEAKYEADLAAAA
-1755 QVDEMIERLFPV
+1755 QVDEMIKRLFPV
-1767 TRYSGPAI
+1767 NRYSGPAI

-1794 RYSDLVRAEK
+1794 RYNDLVRAEK
-1804 EYSAIPPLTPSTP
+1804 EYAAIPPLTPSTP

-1831 SFTDVTSGSWYYDG
+1831 PFTDVTSGSWYYDG

-1916 REQLAAMLYRYAKMK
+1916 REQLAAMLYRYAKLK
-1931 GYDVSASASLSG
+1931 GYDVSASADISG

-1949 VSGWATDAMR
+1949 VSSWATDAMR

>member
-1 MLENNAS
+1 MKSVKFSRRGRPFGRPLLSLILICAIVVSLLPIYVVAADAAYTPSKAELATLEIGN
-8 ESHACQF
+8 CT
-15 FSETKMGQKNRP
+15 FSETNYKIYKYSVDTTKYDTLKFVVATNGAINPTNAPVVGKKNT
-27 RGKIRKT
+27 GA
-34 ISVLLCFA
+34 V
-42 LVLALI
+42 
-48 PISVLATA
+48 AT
-56 LHFYPVITYTENG
+56 L
-69 QTKTLSLSNDDSVGL
+69 
-84 WNYGG
+84 
-89 DNDADLFL
+89 
-97 ISLPSGA
+97 
-104 EIQNISIPDM
+104 
-114 SQYVIEM
+114 
-121 EIDGVDD
+121 
-128 VLDATS
+128 
-134 YYSQKTFP
+134 
-142 TLQTIKEQVT
+142 
-152 IISDTGF
+152 
-159 RTPDSNADE
+159 
-168 GYSYAL
+168 
-174 ADDET
+174 
-179 GITEEMLNKI
+179 
-189 PNKSVEG
+189 
-196 YLLVFYVKDSR
+196 VKDS
-207 DNWIALPGIIIQY
+207 DDFKKGQTLY
-220 PTGNSSVPETPEIKE
+220 NSVSNSFSAETKEKLDENADKTCFYWYTSSWKGVTEVYGLLVIEWPNGSIKPADPADKSTL
-235 IKTEIAKVDGEAAS
+235 KTTIDTAKEKEQGDYYGSDG
-249 KWIQSGDRYNG
+249 RYNA
-260 KTTSQNEAGFWS
+260 KTKAISENFWTDFQTALSEAEEIY
-272 DLQPILTTAKDIVA
+272 DDDALTKDEQETVDNAVAALTTAMA
-286 GKSSANPSEILTKLK
+286 
-301 NAIVNLIPIG
+301 NLIPIG

-323 RCKKSN
+323 RCKKSD

-414 LCELADKAIG
+414 LCDLADKAIG

-643 NEGEPL
+643 DEGEPL

-658 SLQNYTG
+658 SLQNHTG
-665 EYSAFSGAK
+665 EYSAFSGAE

-683 TTAAAA
+683 TTAATA
-689 GEAAAP
+689 GDAAAP
-695 TFDTGYQT
+695 SFDTGYQT
-703 DENGNVTVTL
+703 DANGDVTVTL
-713 YGSGWVHLYAV
+713 YGSGWVHLYAA
-724 DPRDGKGFW
+724 DLRDDKGFW

-744 EELPSMTVGASVWI
+744 EELPSMTAGASVWV
-758 YVNAKSGDE
+758 YVNPKSGDE
-767 LTAGLAAL
+767 LASGLAAL

-784 DVDRTLFTNDELK
+784 DVDRTLFTDDELK
-797 QIDDTYAEKRE
+797 QIDDTYNESCEK
-808 AFQTVTNLT
+808 FKTLDNLT
-817 NAKNLVREFDAL
+817 GAKNLVREFDAL
-829 VAQLEK
+829 VAQLSK
-835 AHKNSDFPKE
+835 QHQGSDAW
-845 RSIQGAL
+845 RANNLRYAL
-852 NCLPDDV
+852 DMLPDDLN
-859 RDFTQGFAE
+859 DFTQGFAE
-868 RFRYLQ
+868 RFRWLQ
-874 SMIDSATQHQIN
+874 SEMALATEHQIN
-886 QMTTAQKAKYEK
+886 QMSTAQKAKYEK
-898 LKEAYGEDGTNLPA
+898 LKEAYGTDGSTLPA
-912 EVDPTVT
+912 AVNPTVT
-919 VKVMGDTD
+919 VTVADGTE
-927 YQNDFIV
+927 YQGDFIV
-934 ANDRSYSYVPSD
+934 ANNRSYSYVSSE
-946 YAKDDSRVNVPGSDD
+946 YADGNERVNIPSATG
-961 NRIRT
+961 NLRKE
-966 SAALGAFDGTDGYRV
+966 AALGAFDATDYRV
-981 QEGSYY
+981 QEGSEY
-987 QLIIARKLEG
+987 QLIIARKLDG
-997 GAYECSYN
+997 KVTECDYN
-1005 ATVVKVEVEDEDG
+1005 AKVVKIEVLDKDTG
-1018 NPIEGVTVR
+1018 KPIEGVT
-1027 TPNYTDANPDSS
+1027 TGIYNYTEDRGSS
-1039 RRRFFY
+1039 RARFY
-1045 EPSSTGYDGKGA
+1045 YTPDGGGAYDQGEY
-1057 NGMKAAI
+1057 GMTAA
-1064 ITFDCVMPHNIVVK
+1064 TVRFTCVMPHNILVK

-1100 LTTAY
+1100 LTAAY
-1105 QAYVKSNYSNTN
+1105 QTYTKSEYSNAN

-1132 GKAEDVT
+1132 EKAADVT
-1139 TATAAKTAALEA
+1139 TATDAKTAALAA
-1151 MAAVDAD
+1151 MADVVKD
-1158 MAQDYGTVYVT
+1158 MEAAYGTVYVT
-1169 IENTTF
+1169 VENTTF
-1175 THDLWPTGKTYWEG
+1175 TRDLWPTGKTYWDG
-1189 TPINHF
+1189 TPIDHF
-1195 EVNLT
+1195 PVELDST
-1200 AASTMMTCVVDALDQ
+1200 STMMSCVVEALDE
-1215 HGWSQTGASSN
+1215 HGWKQTGASSN
-1226 YISSING
+1226 YITSING

-1243 GWMGTLNDWFTNE
+1243 GWMGTLNDWFNNE

-1281 GYGEDLGGTWNNQ
+1281 GYGADLGGTWGGEDAQ
-1294 NTTLRALDVTNGTI
+1294 NTTLKELKVTGGTI
-1308 FPAFTSGT
+1308 FPDFTSGT
-1316 IGSTNEYTLQID
+1316 IGSTTEYTLQIA

-1352 EQVTNN
+1352 EQVTDN

-1398 QTANGTWYVLKV
+1398 QTSGGTWYVLKV

-1427 KYCVKVES
+1427 KYCIKVES
-1435 YNYKSMENGLSIT
+1435 YNYKSMESGLSIT
-1448 RAAYEALSDTSKQNV
+1448 RAAYDALSEDSQKNV

-1483 DLSVKI
+1483 ELSVKI

-1505 IKSVQEIYES
+1505 IKSVQETYES

-1553 STAIGPIDEITL
+1553 IAAIGPIDEITL
-1565 ESAKQIQKA
+1565 ESAEQIQKA

-1589 EYAKPVNYYTLLDAE
+1589 ECAEPVSYYTLLEAE
-1604 VKLKELQDA
+1604 AKLKELQEA

-1628 DNLIDAIGEVTL
+1628 DSLIDEIGDVTL
-1640 KSKQAIETAR
+1640 ESKQAIETAR

-1664 TKLDTLTAAET
+1664 TKLDTLTAAEA
-1675 AYKALVDRKAADD
+1675 AYKALVDQKAADD
-1688 VIEKI
+1688 VMEKI
-1693 NAIGKVTLESKTAI
+1693 NEIGEVTLDSKTAI
-1707 EAARAAYNA
+1707 EAARAAYDA
-1716 LTNDQKLLVENYDVL
+1716 LTNDQKPLVENYNVL

-1741 EAEAKDKADREAAA
+1741 EAEAKYEADLAAAA

-1767 TRYSGPAI
+1767 NRYSGPAI

-1784 LTEDQKALVT
+1784 LTADQKALVKH
-1794 RYSDLVRAEK
+1794 YDDLVKAEA
-1804 EYSAIPPLTPSTP
+1804 EFAAIPPLRPVGPTKPSKPST
-1817 AKPSQKPDTSKDNL
+1817 PDTSKDDL
-1831 SFTDVTSGSWYYDG
+1831 PFTDVVSGSWYYDG
-1845 VKYVCDNGLMN
+1845 VKYAYDNGLMN
-1856 GTSANEFN
+1856 GTGANAFS
-1864 PNANTTRSMIVTIL
+1864 PNADTTRGMIVTIL
-1878 ARMEGVNTSGGETWY
+1878 ARMESVNTSGGATWY
-1893 ARGREWSM
+1893 ARGREWAM
-1901 GAGISDG
+1901 ENGISDG
-1908 TNMTGKIT
+1908 TNMEGKIT

-1949 VSGWATDAMR
+1949 VSGWAKEAMQ
-1959 WAVSAGLINGRTAT
+1959 WAVGSGLIQGSNNALTPQANASRAQIAT
-1973 TLAPQ
+1973 
-1978 GNATRAEVASI
+1978 I
-1989 LMRFM
+1989 LMRFA
-1994 QKYTK
+1994 QSIAK

>member
-1 MLENNAS
+1 MGKWFLGDAERHRPFHTRSIALALAILITFGLFSPLCVAATPSYEIDSGNIVGSQNIGTLNGYNLYLVNISKQYDTIKLQEGNDSSTGELVSFLYGDGDYDGITGGSITRNSTNFKKTATYFQKEKS
-8 ESHACQF
+8 NISAVT
-15 FSETKMGQKNRP
+15 FSEQ
-27 RGKIRKT
+27 
-34 ISVLLCFA
+34 SDYLLCRLTEFDWVVTFA
-42 LVLALI
+42 PVTVGYILI
-48 PISVLATA
+48 AWEKAASVDKTA
-56 LHFYPVITYTENG
+56 LD
-69 QTKTLSLSNDDSVGL
+69 TK
-84 WNYGG
+84 
-89 DNDADLFL
+89 
-97 ISLPSGA
+97 
-104 EIQNISIPDM
+104 
-114 SQYVIEM
+114 
-121 EIDGVDD
+121 
-128 VLDATS
+128 
-134 YYSQKTFP
+134 
-142 TLQTIKEQVT
+142 
-152 IISDTGF
+152 
-159 RTPDSNADE
+159 
-168 GYSYAL
+168 
-174 ADDET
+174 
-179 GITEEMLNKI
+179 ITEAENK
-189 PNKSVEG
+189 
-196 YLLVFYVKDSR
+196 
-207 DNWIALPGIIIQY
+207 
-220 PTGNSSVPETPEIKE
+220 NSSNC
-235 IKTEIAKVDGEAAS
+235 KTEK
-249 KWIQSGDRYNG
+249 DRYNAG
-260 KTTSQNEAGFWS
+260 TKAVSEKGFWS
-272 DLQPILTTAKDIVA
+272 DFQTALTSAKSVNENTAATQQQVD
-286 GKSSANPSEILTKLK
+286 SALGALT
-301 NAIVNLIPIG
+301 ATMANLIPIG

-350 NAYLDALFQK
+350 NAYLESLFQK
-360 DAETG
+360 NDETG

-414 LCELADKAIG
+414 LCDLADKAIG

-474 YLGLTNT
+474 YLDLTNT

-492 DSASLKKPTGFPQG
+492 DSASLKDPDFYHVDS
-506 EWASTT
+506 EWTSTT

-528 ETQLTDKGKLY
+528 ETQLGSKLY
-539 YGGKI
+539 NKGRLDG
-544 DNYGAASY
+544 YGAASY
-552 AAIINGVYP
+552 AALINGVYA
-561 HSLQSFN
+561 HSLQSF
-568 SYFSDDYY
+568 SYYFSDDYN

-584 SDRYVLHDGDMVELA
+584 SDRYVLHDGDTVELV
-599 LLPTPEVSSYAGAGN
+599 LLPQPKISSYAGAPN
-614 SLNENY
+614 PLAENY
-620 TMRYMQTARFEQDGE
+620 TMRYMQTARFEQDGV

-665 EYSAFSGAK
+665 EYSAFSGAE

-683 TTAAAA
+683 TTAATA
-689 GEAAAP
+689 GDAAAP
-695 TFDTGYQT
+695 SLDTGYQT
-703 DENGNVTVTL
+703 DANGDVTVTL
-713 YGSGWVHLYAV
+713 YGSGWVHLYAA
-724 DPRDGKGFW
+724 DLRDDKGYF

-744 EELPSMTVGASVWI
+744 EELPSMTAGASVWV
-758 YVNAKSGDE
+758 YVNPKSGDE
-767 LTAGLAAL
+767 LASGLAAL

-784 DVDRTLFTNDELK
+784 DVDRTLFTEAELK
-797 QIDDTYAEKRE
+797 QIDDTYNESCEK
-808 AFQTVTNLT
+808 FKSLDNLT
-817 NAKNLVREFDAL
+817 DAKKLVREFDAL
-829 VAQLEK
+829 VAQLSK
-835 AHKNSDFPKE
+835 QHQGSDAW
-845 RSIQGAL
+845 RANNLRYAL
-852 NCLPDDV
+852 DMLPDDLN
-859 RDFTQGFAE
+859 DFTQGFAE
-868 RFRYLQ
+868 RFRWLQ
-874 SMIDSATQHQIN
+874 SEMALATEHQIN
-886 QMTTAQKAKYEK
+886 QMSTAQKAKYEK
-898 LKEAYGEDGTNLPA
+898 LKEAYGTDGSTLKEAVN
-912 EVDPTVT
+912 PTVT
-919 VKVMGDTD
+919 VTVADGAE

-934 ANDRSYSYVPSD
+934 ANNRSYSYVSD
-946 YAKDDSRVNVPGSDD
+946 EYANGNERVNIPSATG
-961 NRIRT
+961 NLRKE
-966 SAALGAFDGTDGYRV
+966 AALGAFDATDYRV
-981 QEGSYY
+981 QEGATY
-987 QLIIARKLEG
+987 QLTIARKLES
-997 GAYECSYN
+997 GAYACNYN
-1005 ATVVKVEVEDEDG
+1005 AKVVKVEVVDENG
-1018 NPIEGVTVR
+1018 NPIEGAT
-1027 TPNYTDANPDSS
+1027 TGIYNYTEDHDST
-1039 RRRFFY
+1039 RRRHY
-1045 EPSSTGYDGKGA
+1045 YDPSDATKGEA
-1057 NGMKAAI
+1057 GMTAA
-1064 ITFDCVMPHNIVVK
+1064 TVSFSCVMPRNIVVK

-1089 LTAAKTSLKNE
+1089 LTATKTSLKNE
-1100 LTTAY
+1100 LTAAY
-1105 QAYVKSNYSNTN
+1105 QKYTKSDYSNAN
-1117 WNTLVKAYNDGIANI
+1117 WNKLVKAYNDGIADI
-1132 GKAEDVT
+1132 EKAADVT
-1139 TATAAKTAALEA
+1139 TATDAKNAALAA
-1151 MAAVDAD
+1151 MAAVVKD
-1158 MAQDYGTVYVT
+1158 MEADYGKVHV
-1169 IENTTF
+1169 IVENQTF
-1175 THDLWPTGKTYWEG
+1175 TRDMWAGKPYWEG
-1189 TPINHF
+1189 VLVDERIKLY
-1195 EVNLT
+1195 ED
-1200 AASTMMTCVVDALDQ
+1200 STMMSCVVDALESC
-1215 HGWSQTGASSN
+1215 GYSQTGASSN
-1226 YISSING
+1226 YITSING
-1233 LSAFDGGSQS
+1233 LAAFDGGSQS
-1243 GWMGTLNDWFTNE
+1243 GWMGTLNDWFTNV

-1262 VANGKLGDGD
+1262 VANGNLGDGD

-1281 GYGEDLGGTWNNQ
+1281 GYGADLGGTWGGEDAQ
-1294 NTTLRALDVTNGTI
+1294 NTTLKALEVTGGTI

-1316 IGSTNEYTLQID
+1316 IGSTNEYTLKID

-1352 EQVTNN
+1352 EQVTDKN
-1358 TEGVSFYKRTQ
+1358 EGVSFYKRTQ

-1398 QTANGTWYVLKV
+1398 QTSNGTWYVLKV
-1410 VNAQV
+1410 VNAKV

-1427 KYCVKVES
+1427 KYCIKVES
-1435 YNYKSMENGLSIT
+1435 YNYKSMESGLSIT
-1448 RAAYEALSDTSKQNV
+1448 RAAYDALSETSQKNV
-1463 TNYQKLLD
+1463 TNYQKLVD
-1471 AEAGVASFKKTA
+1471 AENGVASFKKTA

-1528 YNKLMALIEKIDGLN
+1528 YNKLMALIKKIDGLN
-1543 QAAADKVIAD
+1543 QEAANKVID
-1553 STAIGPIDEITL
+1553 DITAIGSIDEITL

-1589 EYAKPVNYYTLLDAE
+1589 KCAKPVNYYTLLDAE
-1604 VKLKELQDA
+1604 AKLKELQDA
-1613 AAEQERIDRAAAAAV
+1613 AAEQERIDKAAAAAV
-1628 DNLIDAIGEVTL
+1628 DSLIDEIGDVTL
-1640 KSKQAIETAR
+1640 DSKQAIETAR

-1664 TKLDTLTAAET
+1664 TKLNTLTAAEA
-1675 AYKALVDRKAADD
+1675 AYKNLVDKKAADD
-1688 VIEKI
+1688 VMEKI
-1693 NAIGKVTLESKTAI
+1693 NEIGKVTLESKTAI

-1716 LTNDQKLLVENYDVL
+1716 LTPDQKLLVKNYDVL

-1767 TRYSGPAI
+1767 NRYSGPAI

-1794 RYSDLVRAEK
+1794 RYNDLVRAEK
-1804 EYSAIPPLTPSTP
+1804 EYAAIPPLTPSTP

-1831 SFTDVTSGSWYYDG
+1831 PFTDVTSGSWYYDG
-1845 VKYVCDNGLMN
+1845 VKYACDNGLMN

-1916 REQLAAMLYRYAKMK
+1916 REQLAAMLYRYAKLK
-1931 GYDVSASASLSG
+1931 GYDVSASADISG

-1949 VSGWATDAMR
+1949 VSSWATDAMR

>member
-1 MLENNAS
+1 MPVTVGYILIAWEKAASVDKTALDTKITEAESKNAS
-8 ESHACQF
+8 NC
-15 FSETKMGQKNRP
+15 
-27 RGKIRKT
+27 
-34 ISVLLCFA
+34 
-42 LVLALI
+42 
-48 PISVLATA
+48 
-56 LHFYPVITYTENG
+56 
-69 QTKTLSLSNDDSVGL
+69 
-84 WNYGG
+84 
-89 DNDADLFL
+89 
-97 ISLPSGA
+97 
-104 EIQNISIPDM
+104 
-114 SQYVIEM
+114 
-121 EIDGVDD
+121 
-128 VLDATS
+128 
-134 YYSQKTFP
+134 
-142 TLQTIKEQVT
+142 
-152 IISDTGF
+152 
-159 RTPDSNADE
+159 
-168 GYSYAL
+168 
-174 ADDET
+174 
-179 GITEEMLNKI
+179 
-189 PNKSVEG
+189 
-196 YLLVFYVKDSR
+196 
-207 DNWIALPGIIIQY
+207 
-220 PTGNSSVPETPEIKE
+220 
-235 IKTEIAKVDGEAAS
+235 KTED
-249 KWIQSGDRYNG
+249 DRYNAG
-260 KTTSQNEAGFWS
+260 TKAVSENGFWS
-272 DLQPILTTAKDIVA
+272 DFQTALTSAESVNNSAAATQDQVDSALETLTAA
-286 GKSSANPSEILTKLK
+286 MA
-301 NAIVNLIPIG
+301 NLIPIG

-665 EYSAFSGAK
+665 EYSAFSGAE
-674 LYVSPENSG
+674 LYVSPESASS
-683 TTAAAA
+683 TAATA
-689 GEAAAP
+689 GEAVAP
-695 TFDTGYQT
+695 SLDTGYQT
-703 DENGNVTVTL
+703 DANGDVTVTL
-713 YGSGWVHLYAV
+713 YGSGWVHLYAA
-724 DPRDGKGFW
+724 DLRDDKGFW

-744 EELPSMTVGASVWI
+744 EELPSMTAGASVWV

-767 LTAGLAAL
+767 LASGLAAL

-784 DVDRTLFTNDELK
+784 DVDRTLFTEEELK
-797 QIDDTYAEKRE
+797 QIDDTYNESCEK
-808 AFQTVTNLT
+808 FKSLDNLT
-817 NAKNLVREFDAL
+817 DAKALVREFDAL
-829 VAQLEK
+829 VAQLSK
-835 AHKNSDFPKE
+835 QHQGSDAW
-845 RSIQGAL
+845 RANNLRYAL
-852 NCLPDDV
+852 DMLPDDLN
-859 RDFTQGFAE
+859 DFTQGFAE
-868 RFRYLQ
+868 RFSWLQ
-874 SMIDSATQHQIN
+874 SEMALATEHQIN
-886 QMTTAQKAKYEK
+886 QMSTAQKAKYEK
-898 LKEAYGEDGTNLPA
+898 LKEAYGTDGSTLKEAVN
-912 EVDPTVT
+912 PTVT
-919 VKVMGDTD
+919 VKVADGAD

-934 ANDRSYSYVPSD
+934 ANNRSYSYVSD
-946 YAKDDSRVNVPGSDD
+946 EYANGNERVNIPSATG
-961 NRIRT
+961 NLRKE
-966 SAALGAFDGTDGYRV
+966 AALGAFDATDYRV
-981 QEGSYY
+981 QEGSEY
-987 QLIIARKLEG
+987 QLIIARKLDG
-997 GAYECSYN
+997 KVTECDYN
-1005 ATVVKVEVEDEDG
+1005 AKVVKIEVLDKDTG
-1018 NPIEGVTVR
+1018 KPIEGVT
-1027 TPNYTDANPDSS
+1027 TGIYNYTEDRGSS
-1039 RRRFFY
+1039 RARFY
-1045 EPSSTGYDGKGA
+1045 YTPDGGGAYDQGEY
-1057 NGMKAAI
+1057 GMTAA
-1064 ITFDCVMPHNIVVK
+1064 TVRFTCVMPHNILVK

-1100 LTTAY
+1100 LTAAY
-1105 QAYVKSNYSNTN
+1105 QTYTKSEYSNTN

-1132 GKAEDVT
+1132 EKAEDVT
-1139 TATAAKTAALEA
+1139 TATDAKTAAIAA
-1151 MAAVDAD
+1151 MAAVVKD
-1158 MAQDYGTVYVT
+1158 MEYAYGTVYVT
-1169 IENTTF
+1169 VENTTF
-1175 THDLWPTGKTYWEG
+1175 TRDLWPTGKTYWDG
-1189 TPINHF
+1189 TPIDHF
-1195 EVNLT
+1195 PVELDST
-1200 AASTMMTCVVDALDQ
+1200 STMMSCVVEALDE
-1215 HGWSQTGASSN
+1215 HGWKQTGASSN
-1226 YISSING
+1226 YITSING

-1243 GWMGTLNDWFTNE
+1243 GWMGTLNDWFNNE

-1281 GYGEDLGGTWNNQ
+1281 GYGADLGGTWGGEDAQ
-1294 NTTLRALDVTNGTI
+1294 NTTLKALQVTGGTI
-1308 FPAFTSGT
+1308 FPDFTSGT
-1316 IGSTNEYTLQID
+1316 IGSTNEYTLQIA

-1352 EQVTNN
+1352 EQVTDN

-1398 QTANGTWYVLKV
+1398 QTSGGTWYVLKV

-1427 KYCVKVES
+1427 KYCIKVES
-1435 YNYKSMENGLSIT
+1435 YNYKSMESGLSIT
-1448 RAAYEALSDTSKQNV
+1448 RAAYDALSEDSQKNV

-1543 QAAADKVIAD
+1543 QEAANEVIAD
-1553 STAIGPIDEITL
+1553 IVAIGPIDKITL
-1565 ESAKQIQKA
+1565 ESAKLIQKA

-1589 EYAKPVNYYTLLDAE
+1589 ECAKPVNYYTLVEAE
-1604 VKLKELQDA
+1604 ARLKELQEA

-1628 DNLIDAIGEVTL
+1628 DSLIAEIGDVTL
-1640 KSKQAIETAR
+1640 ESKQAIETAR

-1664 TKLDTLTAAET
+1664 TKLDTLTAAEA
-1675 AYKALVDRKAADD
+1675 AYKALVDQKAADD
-1688 VIEKI
+1688 VMEKI
-1693 NAIGKVTLESKTAI
+1693 NEIGEVTLDSKTAI
-1707 EAARAAYNA
+1707 EAARAAYDA
-1716 LTNDQKLLVENYDVL
+1716 LTNDQKTLVENYDVL

-1741 EAEAKDKADREAAA
+1741 EAEAKYEADLAAAA

-1767 TRYSGPAI
+1767 NRYSGPAI

-1794 RYSDLVRAEK
+1794 RYNDLVRAEK
-1804 EYSAIPPLTPSTP
+1804 EYAAIPPLTPSTP

-1831 SFTDVTSGSWYYDG
+1831 PFTDVTSGSWYYDG

-1916 REQLAAMLYRYAKMK
+1916 REQLAAMLYRYAKLK
-1931 GYDVSASASLSG
+1931 GYDVSASADISG

-1949 VSGWATDAMR
+1949 VSSWATDAMR

>member
-1 MLENNAS
+1 MGKWFLGDAERHRPFHTRSIALALAILITFGLFSPLCVAATPSYEIDSGNIVGSQNIGTLNGYNLYLVNISKQYDTIKLQEGNDSSTGELVSFLYGDGDYDGITGGSITRNSTNFKKTATYFQKEKS
-8 ESHACQF
+8 NISAVT
-15 FSETKMGQKNRP
+15 FSEQ
-27 RGKIRKT
+27 
-34 ISVLLCFA
+34 SDYLLCRLTEFDWVVTFA
-42 LVLALI
+42 PVTVGYILI
-48 PISVLATA
+48 AWEKAASVDKTA
-56 LHFYPVITYTENG
+56 LD
-69 QTKTLSLSNDDSVGL
+69 TK
-84 WNYGG
+84 
-89 DNDADLFL
+89 
-97 ISLPSGA
+97 
-104 EIQNISIPDM
+104 
-114 SQYVIEM
+114 
-121 EIDGVDD
+121 
-128 VLDATS
+128 
-134 YYSQKTFP
+134 
-142 TLQTIKEQVT
+142 
-152 IISDTGF
+152 
-159 RTPDSNADE
+159 
-168 GYSYAL
+168 
-174 ADDET
+174 
-179 GITEEMLNKI
+179 ITEAENK
-189 PNKSVEG
+189 
-196 YLLVFYVKDSR
+196 
-207 DNWIALPGIIIQY
+207 
-220 PTGNSSVPETPEIKE
+220 NSSNC
-235 IKTEIAKVDGEAAS
+235 KTEK
-249 KWIQSGDRYNG
+249 DRYNAG
-260 KTTSQNEAGFWS
+260 TKAVSEKGFWS
-272 DLQPILTTAKDIVA
+272 DFQTALTSAKSVNENTAATQQQVD
-286 GKSSANPSEILTKLK
+286 SALGALT
-301 NAIVNLIPIG
+301 ATMANLIPIG

-350 NAYLDALFQK
+350 NAYLESLFQK
-360 DAETG
+360 NDETG

-414 LCELADKAIG
+414 LCDLADKAIG

-474 YLGLTNT
+474 YLDLTNT

-492 DSASLKKPTGFPQG
+492 DSASLKDPDFYHVDS
-506 EWASTT
+506 EWTSTT

-528 ETQLTDKGKLY
+528 ETQLGSKLY
-539 YGGKI
+539 NKGRLDG
-544 DNYGAASY
+544 YGAASY
-552 AAIINGVYP
+552 AALINGVYA
-561 HSLQSFN
+561 HSLQSF
-568 SYFSDDYY
+568 SYYFSDDYN

-584 SDRYVLHDGDMVELA
+584 SDRYVLHDGDTVELV
-599 LLPTPEVSSYAGAGN
+599 LLPQPKISSYAGAPN
-614 SLNENY
+614 PLAENY
-620 TMRYMQTARFEQDGE
+620 TMRYMQTARFEQDGV

-665 EYSAFSGAK
+665 EYSAFSGAE

-683 TTAAAA
+683 TTAATA
-689 GEAAAP
+689 GDAAAP
-695 TFDTGYQT
+695 SLDTGYQT
-703 DENGNVTVTL
+703 DANGDVTVTL
-713 YGSGWVHLYAV
+713 YGSGWVHLYAA
-724 DPRDGKGFW
+724 DLRDDKGYF

-784 DVDRTLFTNDELK
+784 DVDRTLFTDDELK
-797 QIDDTYAEKRE
+797 QIDDTYNESCEK
-808 AFQTVTNLT
+808 FKTLDNLT
-817 NAKNLVREFDAL
+817 VAKNLVREFDAL

-845 RSIQGAL
+845 TSIQSAL

-868 RFRYLQ
+868 LFRYLQ

-934 ANDRSYSYVPSD
+934 ANDRSYNYVPSD
-946 YAKDDSRVNVPGSDD
+946 YANADSRVNVPGS
-961 NRIRT
+961 RERSIRT

-1005 ATVVKVEVEDEDG
+1005 ATVVKVEVEDEAG
-1018 NPIEGVTVR
+1018 SPIEGVTVQ
-1027 TPNYTDANPDSS
+1027 TPNYTDANQYSS

-1045 EPSSTGYDGKGA
+1045 EPSSTGYDGKGE

-1089 LTAAKTSLKNE
+1089 LTKAKTSLKNE

-1189 TPINHF
+1189 APINHF
-1195 EVNLT
+1195 EVDLT
-1200 AASTMMTCVVDALDQ
+1200 AASTMMTCVVDALDA
-1215 HGWSQTGASSN
+1215 HGWSQTGAASN

-1498 TLEDVEQ
+1498 TLEDVEP

-1528 YNKLMALIEKIDGLN
+1528 YNKLMALIEKIDRLN

-1553 STAIGPIDEITL
+1553 IAAIGPIDEITL

-1664 TKLDTLTAAET
+1664 TKLDTLTAAEA
-1675 AYKALVDRKAADD
+1675 AYKALVDQKAADD
-1688 VIEKI
+1688 VMEKI
-1693 NAIGKVTLESKTAI
+1693 NEIGEVTLDSKTAI
-1707 EAARAAYNA
+1707 EAARAAYDA
-1716 LTNDQKLLVENYDVL
+1716 LTNDQKPLVENYNVL

-1741 EAEAKDKADREAAA
+1741 EAEAKYEADLAAAA
-1755 QVDEMIERLFPV
+1755 QVDEMIKRLFPV
-1767 TRYSGPAI
+1767 NRYSGPAI

-1784 LTEDQKALVT
+1784 LTADQKALVKH
-1794 RYSDLVRAEK
+1794 YDDLIKAEA
-1804 EYSAIPPLTPSTP
+1804 EFAAIPPLRPVGPTKPSKPST
-1817 AKPSQKPDTSKDNL
+1817 PDTSKDNL
-1831 SFTDVTSGSWYYDG
+1831 PFTDVTSGSWYYDG
-1845 VKYVCDNGLMN
+1845 VKYACDNGLMN
-1856 GTSANEFN
+1856 GTGANAFN
-1864 PNANTTRSMIVTIL
+1864 PNADTTRSMIVTIL
-1878 ARMEGVNTSGGETWY
+1878 ARMEGVNTSGGATWY
-1893 ARGREWSM
+1893 TAGRAWAMEN
-1901 GAGISDG
+1901 GISDG
-1908 TNMTGKIT
+1908 TNMEGKIT

-1949 VSGWATDAMR
+1949 VSGWAKEAMQ
-1959 WAVSAGLINGRTAT
+1959 WAVGSGLIQGS
-1973 TLAPQ
+1973 
-1978 GNATRAEVASI
+1978 GNALTPQANASRAQIATI
-1989 LMRFM
+1989 LMRFA
-1994 QKYTK
+1994 QSIAK

>member
-1 MLENNAS
+1 
-8 ESHACQF
+8 
-15 FSETKMGQKNRP
+15 MGQKEPSP
-27 RGKIRKT
+27 RRSIALALAILITFGLFSPLCVAATPSYEIDSGNIVGSQNIGTLNGYNLYLVNISKQYDTIKLQEGNDSSTGELVSFLYGDGDYDGITGGSITRNSTNFEKT
-34 ISVLLCFA
+34 ATYFQKEKSNISAVTFSEQSDYLLCRLTEFDWVVTFA
-42 LVLALI
+42 PVTVGYILI
-48 PISVLATA
+48 VWEKAASVDKTA
-56 LHFYPVITYTENG
+56 LDTKITEAKNKNSRNCKTEN
-69 QTKTLSLSNDDSVGL
+69 
-84 WNYGG
+84 
-89 DNDADLFL
+89 
-97 ISLPSGA
+97 
-104 EIQNISIPDM
+104 
-114 SQYVIEM
+114 
-121 EIDGVDD
+121 
-128 VLDATS
+128 
-134 YYSQKTFP
+134 
-142 TLQTIKEQVT
+142 
-152 IISDTGF
+152 
-159 RTPDSNADE
+159 
-168 GYSYAL
+168 
-174 ADDET
+174 
-179 GITEEMLNKI
+179 
-189 PNKSVEG
+189 
-196 YLLVFYVKDSR
+196 
-207 DNWIALPGIIIQY
+207 
-220 PTGNSSVPETPEIKE
+220 
-235 IKTEIAKVDGEAAS
+235 
-249 KWIQSGDRYNG
+249 DRYNAG
-260 KTTSQNEAGFWS
+260 TKAVSEKGFWS
-272 DLQPILTTAKDIVA
+272 DFQTALTSAKSVNENANAAQADVDSALEALTATMA
-286 GKSSANPSEILTKLK
+286 
-301 NAIVNLIPIG
+301 NLIPAE
-311 QINPTNLYETIE
+311 QINPTNLYETID
-323 RCKKSN
+323 RCKKYN
-329 DDLKGYNDKTVNAYR
+329 DDLNGYTEKTVNAYR

-360 DAETG
+360 NAEG
-365 KVEPTT
+365 IVEPTT
-371 ENVAGNQGKADGYAT
+371 ENVADNQGKADGYADALDEAT
-386 KLTNAYKE
+386 AE
-394 LASALDRYGSVS
+394 LARTPDRYGDVS

-414 LCELADKAIG
+414 LCKLADKAIS
-424 NTALDGRDTLK
+424 NTALNGRDTLK
-435 TKRDA
+435 AKRDA
-440 AYAVWQEYVE
+440 AYAVWQKYEE

-1553 STAIGPIDEITL
+1553 ITAIGPIDEITL

>member
-1 MLENNAS
+1 MNVSNVGKQCKRKPRLPVLFGNKNGTKEPSPRICTRSIALALAILITFGLFSPLCVAATSPYEIDSGNIVGSQNIGTLNGYNLYLVNISKQYDTIKLQEGNDSSTGELVSFLYGDGDYDGITGGSITRNSTNFEKTAAYFQKEKS
-8 ESHACQF
+8 NISAVT
-15 FSETKMGQKNRP
+15 FSEQ
-27 RGKIRKT
+27 
-34 ISVLLCFA
+34 SDYLLCRLTEFDW
-42 LVLALI
+42 VVTFMPVTVGYILI
-48 PISVLATA
+48 AWEKAASVDKTA
-56 LHFYPVITYTENG
+56 LDTKITEAESKNSSNCKTEN
-69 QTKTLSLSNDDSVGL
+69 
-84 WNYGG
+84 
-89 DNDADLFL
+89 
-97 ISLPSGA
+97 
-104 EIQNISIPDM
+104 
-114 SQYVIEM
+114 
-121 EIDGVDD
+121 
-128 VLDATS
+128 
-134 YYSQKTFP
+134 
-142 TLQTIKEQVT
+142 
-152 IISDTGF
+152 
-159 RTPDSNADE
+159 
-168 GYSYAL
+168 
-174 ADDET
+174 
-179 GITEEMLNKI
+179 
-189 PNKSVEG
+189 
-196 YLLVFYVKDSR
+196 
-207 DNWIALPGIIIQY
+207 
-220 PTGNSSVPETPEIKE
+220 
-235 IKTEIAKVDGEAAS
+235 
-249 KWIQSGDRYNG
+249 DRYNAG
-260 KTTSQNEAGFWS
+260 TKAVSEKGFWS
-272 DLQPILTTAKDIVA
+272 DFQTALTSAKSVNENTAATQQQVD
-286 GKSSANPSEILTKLK
+286 SALEALT
-301 NAIVNLIPIG
+301 ATMANLIPAE

-329 DDLKGYNDKTVNAYR
+329 DDLKGCTEKTVNAYR

-350 NAYLDALFQK
+350 NAYLDSLFQK
-360 DAETG
+360 NDETG
-365 KVEPTT
+365 KIEPTA
-371 ENVAGNQGKADGYAT
+371 ENVKANQSKADGYADALDEAT
-386 KLTNAYKE
+386 AE
-394 LASALDRYGSVS
+394 LAKTLDRYGSVS

-424 NTALDGRDTLK
+424 NTALNGRDTLK

-440 AYAVWQEYVE
+440 AYAVWQKYAE

-463 RTAYRELFDAY
+463 RTAYRDLFDAY

-481 ADSITVNVRVT
+481 AESITVNVRVT
-492 DSASLKKPTGFPQG
+492 DTASLKDPDFYHVDST
-506 EWASTT
+506 WTSTT
-512 WTGSV
+512 WTGPV

-528 ETQLTDKGKLY
+528 ETQLGSKLY
-539 YGGKI
+539 NKGRQDGF
-544 DNYGAASY
+544 GAVSY

-561 HSLQSFN
+561 HSLQRFG
-568 SYFSDDYY
+568 SYFTDDYY
-576 ENGTRVYY
+576 ENGTLVYY
-584 SDRYVLHDGDMVELA
+584 SDRYVLHDGDTVELA
-599 LLPTPEVSSYAGAGN
+599 LLPQPTVSAYVGEVS
-614 SLNENY
+614 LDTNY
-620 TMRYMQTARFEQDGE
+620 TMRYMQTARFEQDDV
-635 PVTGTLTV
+635 PVSGTLTV
-643 NEGEPL
+643 TEGEPL

-674 LYVSPENSG
+674 LYASPENSG
-683 TTAAAA
+683 TTAATA

-695 TFDTGYQT
+695 TFDTGYQS

-724 DPRDGKGFW
+724 DPRDGKGFF

-784 DVDRTLFTNDELK
+784 DVDRTLFTDDELR
-797 QIDDTYAEKRE
+797 QIDEAYAGKCE

-817 NAKNLVREFDAL
+817 DAKNLVREFDAL

-845 RSIQGAL
+845 TSIQGAL

-859 RDFTQGFAE
+859 RDFTQGFAA
-868 RFRYLQ
+868 RFQYLQ

-886 QMTTAQKAKYEK
+886 QMTTAQRAKYEK

-934 ANDRSYSYVPSD
+934 ANDRSYSYVLSD
-946 YAKDDSRVNVPGSDD
+946 YANADSRVNVPGSTES
-961 NRIRT
+961 RIRT

-1005 ATVVKVEVEDEDG
+1005 ATVVKVEVEDEGG

-1045 EPSSTGYDGKGA
+1045 EPSSTGHDGKGE

-1064 ITFDCVMPHNIVVK
+1064 ISFDCVMPHNIVVK

-1089 LTAAKTSLKNE
+1089 LTKAKTSLKNE

-1195 EVNLT
+1195 EVGLT
-1200 AASTMMTCVVDALDQ
+1200 AASTMMTCVVDALDE

-1352 EQVTNN
+1352 EQVTGN

-1383 GVKGWPTMNTQAGNT
+1383 GVKGWPTMNAQAGNT

-1435 YNYKSMENGLSIT
+1435 YNYKSMESGLSIT
-1448 RAAYEALSDTSKQNV
+1448 RAAYEALSETSKQNV

-1528 YNKLMALIEKIDGLN
+1528 YNKLMALIEKIDRLN

-1553 STAIGPIDEITL
+1553 IAAIGPIDEITL

-1574 RAGYDALNKYAQYIV
+1574 RAGYDALNKYAQDIV

-1693 NAIGKVTLESKTAI
+1693 NEIGKVTLESKTAI

-1804 EYSAIPPLTPSTP
+1804 EYAAIPPLRPVGPSKPSKPST
-1817 AKPSQKPDTSKDNL
+1817 PDTSKDNL
-1831 SFTDVTSGSWYYDG
+1831 PFTDVASGSWYYDG

-1878 ARMEGVNTSGGETWY
+1878 ARMEGVNTSSGATWY
-1893 ARGREWSM
+1893 AAGREWAM

-1916 REQLAAMLYRYAKMK
+1916 REQLAAMLYRYAKLK
-1931 GYDVSASASLSG
+1931 GYDVSASADISG

-1949 VSGWATDAMR
+1949 VSSWATDAMR

>member
-1 MLENNAS
+1 M
-8 ESHACQF
+8 
-15 FSETKMGQKNRP
+15 KNDTHINGEP
-27 RGKIRKT
+27 RKCGVLHFRKS
-34 ISVLLCFA
+34 IAVLLCVILIFGMLPTSVFA
-42 LVLALI
+42 ANSNYE
-48 PISVLATA
+48 ISNAFEANKKIGTYTD
-56 LHFYPVITYTENG
+56 HPVYLFVVSNSYNSITVQKPADEAYTSVFLSAGRGNSYTGKSITY
-69 QTKTLSLSNDDSVGL
+69 LSSEYTTANSFYNSTQFDATIVAQINTDYDHILLRLNKSGR
-84 WNYGG
+84 GG
-89 DNDADLFL
+89 G
-97 ISLPSGA
+97 IKG
-104 EIQNISIPDM
+104 
-114 SQYVIEM
+114 YVIIEW
-121 EIDGVDD
+121 EKPAS
-128 VLDATS
+128 LD
-134 YYSQKTFP
+134 KT
-142 TLQTIKEQVT
+142 
-152 IISDTGF
+152 G
-159 RTPDSNADE
+159 
-168 GYSYAL
+168 L
-174 ADDET
+174 ASK
-179 GITEEMLNKI
+179 ITEAEGKNASNYKI
-189 PNKSVEG
+189 E
-196 YLLVFYVKDSR
+196 D
-207 DNWIALPGIIIQY
+207 
-220 PTGNSSVPETPEIKE
+220 
-235 IKTEIAKVDGEAAS
+235 
-249 KWIQSGDRYNG
+249 DRYNAG
-260 KTTSQNEAGFWS
+260 TKAVSENGFWS
-272 DLQPILTTAKDIVA
+272 DFQAAL
-286 GKSSANPSEILTKLK
+286 SSARSVNGDVNAAQPEVDSALK
-301 NAIVNLIPIG
+301 TLNAAMANLIPAE

-329 DDLKGYNDKTVNAYR
+329 DALKGCTEKTVNAYR

-360 DAETG
+360 NAEG
-365 KVEPTT
+365 IVEPTT
-371 ENVAGNQGKADGYAT
+371 ENVVGNQGKADGYAT
-386 KLTNAYKE
+386 TLSKATAE
-394 LASALDRYGSVS
+394 LAPTLDRYGDVS

-414 LCELADKAIG
+414 LCELADKAVS
-424 NTALDGRDTLK
+424 NTALNGRDTLK

-440 AYAVWQEYVE
+440 AYAVWQKYKE
-450 TQLNLNASEYREI
+450 TQLNLNASEYKEI
-463 RTAYRELFDAY
+463 RTAYRDLFDAY
-474 YLGLTNT
+474 YLGLKNT
-481 ADSITVNVRVT
+481 AESITVNVRVT
-492 DSASLKKPTGFPQG
+492 DTASLQDPDFYHGDST
-506 EWASTT
+506 WTSTT
-512 WTGSV
+512 WTGPV

-528 ETQLTDKGKLY
+528 ETQLGSKLY
-539 YGGKI
+539 NKGRQDGF
-544 DNYGAASY
+544 GAVSY
-552 AAIINGVYP
+552 AALINGVYP
-561 HSLQSFN
+561 HSLQHFS
-568 SYFSDDYY
+568 SYFIDDYY
-576 ENGTRVYY
+576 ENGTLLVYY
-584 SDRYVLHDGDMVELA
+584 SDRYVLHDGDTVELA
-599 LLPTPEVSSYAGAGN
+599 LLPQPTVSSYVGEV
-614 SLNENY
+614 SLDTNY
-620 TMRYMQTARFEQDGE
+620 TMRYMQTARFEQDGA
-635 PVTGTLTV
+635 PVTGTLTAT
-643 NEGEPL
+643 EGEPL

-683 TTAAAA
+683 TTAATA

-695 TFDTGYQT
+695 TFDTGYQS

-724 DPRDGKGFW
+724 DPRDGKGFF

-784 DVDRTLFTNDELK
+784 DVDRTLFTDDELK
-797 QIDDTYAEKRE
+797 QIDETYAEKCE

-817 NAKNLVREFDAL
+817 DAKNLVREFDAL

-845 RSIQGAL
+845 NSIQGAL
-852 NCLPDDV
+852 NRLPDDV

-886 QMTTAQKAKYEK
+886 QMTTAQRAKYEK

-919 VKVMGDTD
+919 VKVMGATD

-934 ANDRSYSYVPSD
+934 ANDRSYSYVLSD
-946 YAKDDSRVNVPGSDD
+946 YANDDSRVNVPGSKESS
-961 NRIRT
+961 IRT

-1005 ATVVKVEVEDEDG
+1005 ATVVKVEVEDEAG
-1018 NPIEGVTVR
+1018 NPIEGVTVQ
-1027 TPNYTDANPDSS
+1027 TPNYTDANQNSS

-1045 EPSSTGYDGKGA
+1045 EPNSTGYDGKGE

-1064 ITFDCVMPHNIVVK
+1064 ITFDCVMPRNIVVK

-1089 LTAAKTSLKNE
+1089 LTAAKTQLKNE
-1100 LTTAY
+1100 LAAAY
-1105 QAYVKSNYSNTN
+1105 QKYTKSEYSNAN

-1195 EVNLT
+1195 EVDLT
-1200 AASTMMTCVVDALDQ
+1200 AASTMMTCVVDALNV

-1226 YISSING
+1226 YITSING
-1233 LSAFDGGSQS
+1233 LAAFDGGSQS

-1256 GFGNFT
+1256 GFGNFS

-1352 EQVTNN
+1352 EQVTDN

-1383 GVKGWPTMNTQAGNT
+1383 GVKGWPTMNAQAGNT
-1398 QTANGTWYVLKV
+1398 QTSNGTWYVLKV

-1435 YNYKSMENGLSIT
+1435 YNYKSMESGLSIT

-1463 TNYQKLLD
+1463 TNYQKLVD
-1471 AEAGVASFKKTA
+1471 AENGVASFKKTA

-1543 QAAADKVIAD
+1543 QEAANKVIAD
-1553 STAIGPIDEITL
+1553 IAAIGPIDEITL
-1565 ESAKQIQKA
+1565 ESAEQIQKA

-1589 EYAKPVNYYTLLDAE
+1589 ECAKPVNYYTLLDAE

-1613 AAEQERIDRAAAAAV
+1613 AAEQERIDKAAAAAV
-1628 DNLIDAIGEVTL
+1628 DSLIAEIGDVTL
-1640 KSKQAIETAR
+1640 DSKQAIETAR

-1664 TKLDTLTAAET
+1664 TKLNTLTAAEA
-1675 AYKALVDRKAADD
+1675 AYKNLVDQKAADD
-1688 VIEKI
+1688 VMEKI
-1693 NAIGKVTLESKTAI
+1693 NEIGEVTLDSKTAI

-1716 LTNDQKLLVENYDVL
+1716 LTPDQKPLVENYNVL

-1775 RMARAAYEA
+1775 RMARAAYDA

-1794 RYSDLVRAEK
+1794 RYNDLVRAEK
-1804 EYSAIPPLTPSTP
+1804 EYAAIPPLTPSTP

-1831 SFTDVTSGSWYYDG
+1831 PFTDVTSGSWYYDG

-1878 ARMEGVNTSGGETWY
+1878 ARMEGVNTSGGATWY
-1893 ARGREWSM
+1893 AAGREWAM

-1949 VSGWATDAMR
+1949 VSSWATDAMR

>member
-1 MLENNAS
+1 MPVTVGYILIAWEKAASVDKTALDTKITEAESKNAS
-8 ESHACQF
+8 NC
-15 FSETKMGQKNRP
+15 
-27 RGKIRKT
+27 
-34 ISVLLCFA
+34 
-42 LVLALI
+42 
-48 PISVLATA
+48 
-56 LHFYPVITYTENG
+56 
-69 QTKTLSLSNDDSVGL
+69 
-84 WNYGG
+84 
-89 DNDADLFL
+89 
-97 ISLPSGA
+97 
-104 EIQNISIPDM
+104 
-114 SQYVIEM
+114 
-121 EIDGVDD
+121 
-128 VLDATS
+128 
-134 YYSQKTFP
+134 
-142 TLQTIKEQVT
+142 
-152 IISDTGF
+152 
-159 RTPDSNADE
+159 
-168 GYSYAL
+168 
-174 ADDET
+174 
-179 GITEEMLNKI
+179 
-189 PNKSVEG
+189 
-196 YLLVFYVKDSR
+196 
-207 DNWIALPGIIIQY
+207 
-220 PTGNSSVPETPEIKE
+220 
-235 IKTEIAKVDGEAAS
+235 KTED
-249 KWIQSGDRYNG
+249 DRYNAG
-260 KTTSQNEAGFWS
+260 TKAVSENGFWS
-272 DLQPILTTAKDIVA
+272 DFQTALTSAKSVNENTAATQQQVD
-286 GKSSANPSEILTKLK
+286 SALEALT
-301 NAIVNLIPIG
+301 ATMANLIPAE

-329 DDLKGYNDKTVNAYR
+329 DDLKGCTEKTVNAYR

-360 DAETG
+360 NAEG
-365 KVEPTT
+365 IVEPTT
-371 ENVAGNQGKADGYAT
+371 ENVADNQGKADDYAT
-386 KLTNAYKE
+386 TLSKATAE
-394 LASALDRYGSVS
+394 LAPTLDRYGDVS

-424 NTALDGRDTLK
+424 NTALNGRDTLK

-440 AYAVWQEYVE
+440 AYAVWQKYKE

-481 ADSITVNVRVT
+481 AESITVNVRVT
-492 DSASLKKPTGFPQG
+492 DTASLQDPDFYHVDST
-506 EWASTT
+506 WTSTT

-528 ETQLTDKGKLY
+528 ETQLGSKLY
-539 YGGKI
+539 NKGRQDGF
-544 DNYGAASY
+544 GAVSY

-561 HSLQSFN
+561 HSLQNFS
-568 SYFSDDYY
+568 SYFIDDYY
-576 ENGTRVYY
+576 EDHADDYY
-584 SDRYVLHDGDMVELA
+584 SDQYVLHDGDTVELA
-599 LLPTPEVSSYAGAGN
+599 LLPTPTVSAYVGEI
-614 SLNENY
+614 SLNTNY
-620 TMRYMQTARFEQDGE
+620 TMRYMQTARFEQDDV
-635 PVTGTLTV
+635 PVSGTLTV
-643 NEGEPL
+643 TEGEPL

-683 TTAAAA
+683 TNAATA

-703 DENGNVTVTL
+703 DANGDVTVTL

-724 DPRDGKGFW
+724 DPRDGKGFF

-744 EELPSMTVGASVWI
+744 KELPSMTVGASVWI

-784 DVDRTLFTNDELK
+784 DVDRTLFTDDERR
-797 QIDDTYAEKRE
+797 QIDEAYAGKCE

-817 NAKNLVREFDAL
+817 DAKNLVREFDAL

-845 RSIQGAL
+845 TSIQGAL

-859 RDFTQGFAE
+859 RNFTQGFAE

-898 LKEAYGEDGTNLPA
+898 LKEAYGTDGSTLPA
-912 EVDPTVT
+912 AVNPTVT
-919 VKVMGDTD
+919 VTIADGAD
-927 YQNDFIV
+927 YQGDFIV
-934 ANDRSYSYVPSD
+934 ANNRSYAYVSD
-946 YAKDDSRVNVPGSDD
+946 EYANGNDRVNVPGSTEKS
-961 NRIRT
+961 IRT

-1005 ATVVKVEVEDEDG
+1005 ATVVKVEVEDEAG
-1018 NPIEGVTVR
+1018 NPIEGVTVQ
-1027 TPNYTDANPDSS
+1027 TPNYTDANQNSS

-1045 EPSSTGYDGKGA
+1045 EPSSTGYDGKGES
-1057 NGMKAAI
+1057 GMKAAI

-1189 TPINHF
+1189 APINHF

-1200 AASTMMTCVVDALDQ
+1200 AASTMMTCVVDALNE

-1383 GVKGWPTMNTQAGNT
+1383 GVKGWPTMNAQAGNT

-1448 RAAYEALSDTSKQNV
+1448 RAAYEALSETSKQNV

-1543 QAAADKVIAD
+1543 QEAANKVIAD
-1553 STAIGPIDEITL
+1553 IAAIGSIDEITL
-1565 ESAKQIQKA
+1565 ESAEQIQKA
-1574 RAGYDALNKYAQYIV
+1574 RAGYNALNRYAQYIV
-1589 EYAKPVNYYTLLDAE
+1589 DWAEPVSYYTLVEAE
-1604 VKLKELQDA
+1604 ARLKELQDA

-1628 DNLIDAIGEVTL
+1628 DNLIDEIGKVTL
-1640 KSKQAIETAR
+1640 ESKQAIETAR

-1664 TKLDTLTAAET
+1664 TKLKTLTAAET

-1693 NAIGKVTLESKTAI
+1693 NEIGKVTLESKTAI

-1767 TRYSGPAI
+1767 NRYSGPAI
-1775 RMARAAYEA
+1775 RMARAAYDA
-1784 LTEDQKALVT
+1784 LTEDQKALVKH
-1794 RYSDLVRAEK
+1794 YDDLVKAEA
-1804 EYSAIPPLTPSTP
+1804 EFAAIPPLRPVGPSKPSTP
-1817 AKPSQKPDTSKDNL
+1817 TKPDTSKDNL
-1831 SFTDVTSGSWYYDG
+1831 PFTDVASGSWYYDG
-1845 VKYVCDNGLMN
+1845 VKYACDNGLMN
-1856 GTSANEFN
+1856 GTGANAFN
-1864 PNANTTRSMIVTIL
+1864 PNADTTRSMIVTIL
-1878 ARMEGVNTSGGETWY
+1878 ARMEGVNTSGGATWY
-1893 ARGREWSM
+1893 TAGRAWAMEN
-1901 GAGISDG
+1901 GISDG
-1908 TNMTGKIT
+1908 TNMEGKIT

-1943 YTDASS
+1943 YADASS
-1949 VSGWATDAMR
+1949 VSGWAKEAMQ
-1959 WAVSAGLINGRTAT
+1959 WAVGSGLIQGS
-1973 TLAPQ
+1973 
-1978 GNATRAEVASI
+1978 GNALTPQANASRAQIATI
-1989 LMRFM
+1989 LMRFA
-1994 QKYTK
+1994 QSIAK

>member
-1 MLENNAS
+1 MGKWFLGDAERHRPFHTRSIALALAILITFGLFSPLCVAATPSYEIDSGNIVGSQNIGTLNGYNLYLVNISKQYDTIKLQEGNDSSTGELVSFLYGDGDYDGITGGSITRNSTNFKKTATYFQKEKS
-8 ESHACQF
+8 NISAVT
-15 FSETKMGQKNRP
+15 FSEQ
-27 RGKIRKT
+27 
-34 ISVLLCFA
+34 SDYLLCRLTEFDWVVTFA
-42 LVLALI
+42 PVTVGYILI
-48 PISVLATA
+48 AWEKAASVDKTA
-56 LHFYPVITYTENG
+56 LD
-69 QTKTLSLSNDDSVGL
+69 TK
-84 WNYGG
+84 
-89 DNDADLFL
+89 
-97 ISLPSGA
+97 
-104 EIQNISIPDM
+104 
-114 SQYVIEM
+114 
-121 EIDGVDD
+121 
-128 VLDATS
+128 
-134 YYSQKTFP
+134 
-142 TLQTIKEQVT
+142 
-152 IISDTGF
+152 
-159 RTPDSNADE
+159 
-168 GYSYAL
+168 
-174 ADDET
+174 
-179 GITEEMLNKI
+179 ITEAENK
-189 PNKSVEG
+189 
-196 YLLVFYVKDSR
+196 
-207 DNWIALPGIIIQY
+207 
-220 PTGNSSVPETPEIKE
+220 NSSNC
-235 IKTEIAKVDGEAAS
+235 KTEK
-249 KWIQSGDRYNG
+249 DRYNAG
-260 KTTSQNEAGFWS
+260 TKAVSEKGFWS
-272 DLQPILTTAKDIVA
+272 DFQTALTSAKSVNENTAATQQQVD
-286 GKSSANPSEILTKLK
+286 SALGALT
-301 NAIVNLIPIG
+301 ATMANLIPIG

-350 NAYLDALFQK
+350 NAYLESLFQK
-360 DAETG
+360 NDETG

-414 LCELADKAIG
+414 LCDLADKAIG

-474 YLGLTNT
+474 YLDLTNT

-492 DSASLKKPTGFPQG
+492 DSASLKDPDFYHVDS
-506 EWASTT
+506 EWTSTT

-528 ETQLTDKGKLY
+528 ETQLGSKLY
-539 YGGKI
+539 NKGRLDG
-544 DNYGAASY
+544 YGAASY
-552 AAIINGVYP
+552 AALINGVYA
-561 HSLQSFN
+561 HSLQSF
-568 SYFSDDYY
+568 SYYFSDDYN

-584 SDRYVLHDGDMVELA
+584 SDRYVLHDGDTVELV
-599 LLPTPEVSSYAGAGN
+599 LLPQPKISSYAGAPN
-614 SLNENY
+614 PLAENY
-620 TMRYMQTARFEQDGE
+620 TMRYMQTARFEQDGV

-665 EYSAFSGAK
+665 EYSAFSGAE

-683 TTAAAA
+683 TTAATA
-689 GEAAAP
+689 GDAAAP
-695 TFDTGYQT
+695 SLDTGYQT
-703 DENGNVTVTL
+703 DANGDVTVTL
-713 YGSGWVHLYAV
+713 YGSGWVHLYAA
-724 DPRDGKGFW
+724 DLRDDKGYF

-744 EELPSMTVGASVWI
+744 EELPSMTAGASVWV
-758 YVNAKSGDE
+758 YVNPKSGDE
-767 LTAGLAAL
+767 LASGLAAL

-784 DVDRTLFTNDELK
+784 DVDRTLFTEAELK
-797 QIDDTYAEKRE
+797 QIDDTYNESCEK
-808 AFQTVTNLT
+808 FKSLDNLT
-817 NAKNLVREFDAL
+817 DAKKLVREFDAL
-829 VAQLEK
+829 VAQLSK
-835 AHKNSDFPKE
+835 QHQGSDAW
-845 RSIQGAL
+845 RANNLRYAL
-852 NCLPDDV
+852 DMLPDDLN
-859 RDFTQGFAE
+859 DFTQGFAE
-868 RFRYLQ
+868 RFRWLQ
-874 SMIDSATQHQIN
+874 SEMALATEHQIN
-886 QMTTAQKAKYEK
+886 QMSTAQKAKYEK
-898 LKEAYGEDGTNLPA
+898 LKEAYGTDGSTLKEAVN
-912 EVDPTVT
+912 PTVT
-919 VKVMGDTD
+919 VTVADGAE

-934 ANDRSYSYVPSD
+934 ANNRSYSYVSD
-946 YAKDDSRVNVPGSDD
+946 EYANGNERVNIPSATG
-961 NRIRT
+961 NLRKE
-966 SAALGAFDGTDGYRV
+966 AALGAFDATDYRV
-981 QEGSYY
+981 QEGSEY
-987 QLIIARKLEG
+987 QLIIARKLDG
-997 GAYECSYN
+997 KVTECDYN
-1005 ATVVKVEVEDEDG
+1005 AKVVKIEVLDKDTG
-1018 NPIEGVTVR
+1018 KPIEGVT
-1027 TPNYTDANPDSS
+1027 TGIYNYTEDRGSS
-1039 RRRFFY
+1039 RARFY
-1045 EPSSTGYDGKGA
+1045 YTPDGGGAYDQGEY
-1057 NGMKAAI
+1057 GMTAA
-1064 ITFDCVMPHNIVVK
+1064 TVRFTCVMPHNILVK

-1089 LTAAKTSLKNE
+1089 LTAEKTSLKNE
-1100 LTTAY
+1100 LTAAY
-1105 QAYVKSNYSNTN
+1105 QTYTKSEYSNTN

-1132 GKAEDVT
+1132 EKAEDVT
-1139 TATAAKTAALEA
+1139 TATDAKTAALAA
-1151 MAAVDAD
+1151 MAAVVKD
-1158 MAQDYGTVYVT
+1158 MEAAYGTVYVT
-1169 IENTTF
+1169 VENTTF
-1175 THDLWPTGKTYWEG
+1175 TRDLWPTGKTYWDG
-1189 TPINHF
+1189 TPIDHF
-1195 EVNLT
+1195 PVELDST
-1200 AASTMMTCVVDALDQ
+1200 STMMSCVVEALDE
-1215 HGWSQTGASSN
+1215 HGWKQTGASSN
-1226 YISSING
+1226 YITSING

-1243 GWMGTLNDWFTNE
+1243 GWMGTLNDWFNNE

-1281 GYGEDLGGTWNNQ
+1281 GYGADLGGTWGGEDAQ
-1294 NTTLRALDVTNGTI
+1294 NTTLKALEVTGGTI
-1308 FPAFTSGT
+1308 FPDFTSGT
-1316 IGSTNEYTLQID
+1316 IGSTNEYTLQIA

-1352 EQVTNN
+1352 EQVTDN

-1398 QTANGTWYVLKV
+1398 QTSGGTWYVLKV

-1427 KYCVKVES
+1427 KYCIKVES
-1435 YNYKSMENGLSIT
+1435 YNYKSMESGLSIT
-1448 RAAYEALSDTSKQNV
+1448 RAAYDALSEDSQKNV

-1505 IKSVQEIYES
+1505 IKSVQKIYES

-1528 YNKLMALIEKIDGLN
+1528 YNKLMALIEKIDRLN
-1543 QAAADKVIAD
+1543 QAAADEVIAD
-1553 STAIGPIDEITL
+1553 IAKIGPIDEITL

-1589 EYAKPVNYYTLLDAE
+1589 ECAKPVNYYTLVDAE
-1604 VKLKELQDA
+1604 AKLKELQAA
-1613 AAEQERIDRAAAAAV
+1613 AAEQERIDKAAAAAV
-1628 DNLIDAIGEVTL
+1628 DSLVDEIGDVTL
-1640 KSKQAIETAR
+1640 DSKQAIETAR

-1664 TKLDTLTAAET
+1664 TKLNTLTAAEA
-1675 AYKALVDRKAADD
+1675 AYKNLVDQKAADD
-1688 VIEKI
+1688 VMEKI
-1693 NAIGKVTLESKTAI
+1693 NEIGEVTLDSKTAI

-1716 LTNDQKLLVENYDVL
+1716 LTPDQKPLVENYNVL
-1731 TAAEAELARL
+1731 TDAEAELARL
-1741 EAEAKDKADREAAA
+1741 EAEAKYEADLAAAA

-1767 TRYSGPAI
+1767 NRYSGPAI

-1804 EYSAIPPLTPSTP
+1804 EYAAIPPLRPVGPSKPSKPST
-1817 AKPSQKPDTSKDNL
+1817 PDTSKDNL
-1831 SFTDVTSGSWYYDG
+1831 PFTDVASGSWYYDG

-1878 ARMEGVNTSGGETWY
+1878 ARMEGVNTSSGATWY
-1893 ARGREWSM
+1893 AAGREWAM

-1916 REQLAAMLYRYAKMK
+1916 REQLAAMLYRYAKLK
-1931 GYDVSASASLSG
+1931 GYDVSASADISG

-1949 VSGWATDAMR
+1949 VSSWATDAMR

>member
-1 MLENNAS
+1 MGKWFLGDAERHRPFHTRSIALALAILITFGLFSPLCVAATPSYEIDSGNIVGSQNIGTLNGYNLYLVNISKQYDTIKLQEGNDSSTGELVSFLYGDGDYDGITGGSITRNSTNFKKTATYFQKEKS
-8 ESHACQF
+8 NISAVT
-15 FSETKMGQKNRP
+15 FSEQ
-27 RGKIRKT
+27 
-34 ISVLLCFA
+34 SDYLLCRLTEFDWVVTFA
-42 LVLALI
+42 PVTVGYILI
-48 PISVLATA
+48 AWEKAASVDKTA
-56 LHFYPVITYTENG
+56 LD
-69 QTKTLSLSNDDSVGL
+69 TK
-84 WNYGG
+84 
-89 DNDADLFL
+89 
-97 ISLPSGA
+97 
-104 EIQNISIPDM
+104 
-114 SQYVIEM
+114 
-121 EIDGVDD
+121 
-128 VLDATS
+128 
-134 YYSQKTFP
+134 
-142 TLQTIKEQVT
+142 
-152 IISDTGF
+152 
-159 RTPDSNADE
+159 
-168 GYSYAL
+168 
-174 ADDET
+174 
-179 GITEEMLNKI
+179 ITEAENK
-189 PNKSVEG
+189 
-196 YLLVFYVKDSR
+196 
-207 DNWIALPGIIIQY
+207 
-220 PTGNSSVPETPEIKE
+220 NSSNC
-235 IKTEIAKVDGEAAS
+235 KTEK
-249 KWIQSGDRYNG
+249 DRYNAG
-260 KTTSQNEAGFWS
+260 TKAVSEKGFWS
-272 DLQPILTTAKDIVA
+272 DFQTALTSAKSVNENTAATQQQVD
-286 GKSSANPSEILTKLK
+286 SALGALT
-301 NAIVNLIPIG
+301 ATMANLIPIG

-350 NAYLDALFQK
+350 NAYLESLFQK
-360 DAETG
+360 NDETG

-414 LCELADKAIG
+414 LCDLADKAIG

-474 YLGLTNT
+474 YLDLTNT

-492 DSASLKKPTGFPQG
+492 DSASLKDPDFYHVDS
-506 EWASTT
+506 EWTSTT

-528 ETQLTDKGKLY
+528 ETQLGSKLY
-539 YGGKI
+539 NKGRLDG
-544 DNYGAASY
+544 YGAASY
-552 AAIINGVYP
+552 AALINGVYA
-561 HSLQSFN
+561 HSLQSF
-568 SYFSDDYY
+568 SYYFSDDYN

-584 SDRYVLHDGDMVELA
+584 SDRYVLHDGDTVELV
-599 LLPTPEVSSYAGAGN
+599 LLPQPKISSYAGAPN
-614 SLNENY
+614 PLAENY
-620 TMRYMQTARFEQDGE
+620 TMRYMQTARFEQDGV

-665 EYSAFSGAK
+665 EYSAFSGAE

-683 TTAAAA
+683 TTAATA
-689 GEAAAP
+689 GDAAAP
-695 TFDTGYQT
+695 SLDTGYQT
-703 DENGNVTVTL
+703 DANGDVTVTL
-713 YGSGWVHLYAV
+713 YGSGWVHLYAA
-724 DPRDGKGFW
+724 DLRDDKGYF

-744 EELPSMTVGASVWI
+744 EELPSMTAGASVWV
-758 YVNAKSGDE
+758 YVNPKSGDE
-767 LTAGLAAL
+767 LASGLAAL

-784 DVDRTLFTNDELK
+784 DVDRTLFTEAELK
-797 QIDDTYAEKRE
+797 QIDDTYNESCEK
-808 AFQTVTNLT
+808 FKSLDNLT
-817 NAKNLVREFDAL
+817 DAKKLVREFDAL
-829 VAQLEK
+829 VAQLSK
-835 AHKNSDFPKE
+835 QHQGSDAW
-845 RSIQGAL
+845 RANNLRYAL
-852 NCLPDDV
+852 DMLPDDLN
-859 RDFTQGFAE
+859 DFTQGFAE
-868 RFRYLQ
+868 RFRWLQ
-874 SMIDSATQHQIN
+874 SEMALATEHQIN
-886 QMTTAQKAKYEK
+886 QMSTAQKAKYEK
-898 LKEAYGEDGTNLPA
+898 LKEAYGTDGSTLKEAVN
-912 EVDPTVT
+912 PTVT
-919 VKVMGDTD
+919 VTVADGAE

-934 ANDRSYSYVPSD
+934 ANNRSYSYVSD
-946 YAKDDSRVNVPGSDD
+946 EYANGNERVNIPSATG
-961 NRIRT
+961 NLRKE
-966 SAALGAFDGTDGYRV
+966 AALGAFDATDYRV
-981 QEGSYY
+981 QEGSEY
-987 QLIIARKLEG
+987 QLIIARKLDG
-997 GAYECSYN
+997 KVTECDYN
-1005 ATVVKVEVEDEDG
+1005 AKVVKIEVLDKDTG
-1018 NPIEGVTVR
+1018 KPIEGVT
-1027 TPNYTDANPDSS
+1027 TGIYNYTEDRGSS
-1039 RRRFFY
+1039 RARFY
-1045 EPSSTGYDGKGA
+1045 YTPDGGGAYDQGEY
-1057 NGMKAAI
+1057 GMTAA
-1064 ITFDCVMPHNIVVK
+1064 TVRFTCVMPHNILVK

-1100 LTTAY
+1100 LTAAY
-1105 QAYVKSNYSNTN
+1105 QTYTKSEYSNTN

-1132 GKAEDVT
+1132 EKAEDVT
-1139 TATAAKTAALEA
+1139 TATDAKTAALAA
-1151 MAAVDAD
+1151 MAAVVKD
-1158 MAQDYGTVYVT
+1158 MEAAYGTVYVT
-1169 IENTTF
+1169 VENTTF
-1175 THDLWPTGKTYWEG
+1175 TRDLWPTGKTYWDG
-1189 TPINHF
+1189 TPIDHF
-1195 EVNLT
+1195 PVELDST
-1200 AASTMMTCVVDALDQ
+1200 STMMSCVVEALDE
-1215 HGWSQTGASSN
+1215 HGWKQTGASSN
-1226 YISSING
+1226 YITSING

-1243 GWMGTLNDWFTNE
+1243 GWMGTLNDWFNNE

-1281 GYGEDLGGTWNNQ
+1281 GYGADLGGTWGGEDAQ
-1294 NTTLRALDVTNGTI
+1294 NTTLKALEVTGGTI
-1308 FPAFTSGT
+1308 FPDFTSGT
-1316 IGSTNEYTLQID
+1316 IGSTNEYTLQIA

-1352 EQVTNN
+1352 EQVTDN

-1398 QTANGTWYVLKV
+1398 QTSGGTWYVLKV

-1427 KYCVKVES
+1427 KYCIKVES
-1435 YNYKSMENGLSIT
+1435 YNYKSMESGLSIT
-1448 RAAYEALSDTSKQNV
+1448 RAAYEALSETSKQNV

-1553 STAIGPIDEITL
+1553 IAAIGPIDEITL
-1565 ESAKQIQKA
+1565 ESAEQIQKA

-1589 EYAKPVNYYTLLDAE
+1589 ECAEPVSYYTLVEAE
-1604 VKLKELQDA
+1604 ARLKELQEA

-1628 DNLIDAIGEVTL
+1628 DSLIDEIGDVTL
-1640 KSKQAIETAR
+1640 ESKQAIETAR

-1664 TKLDTLTAAET
+1664 TKLNTLTAAET
-1675 AYKALVDRKAADD
+1675 AYKALVDQKAADD
-1688 VIEKI
+1688 VMEKI
-1693 NAIGKVTLESKTAI
+1693 NEIGEVTLDSKTAI
-1707 EAARAAYNA
+1707 EAARVAYDA
-1716 LTNDQKLLVENYDVL
+1716 LTNDQKTLVENYDVL

-1741 EAEAKDKADREAAA
+1741 EAEAKYEADLAAAA

-1767 TRYSGPAI
+1767 NRYSGPAI

-1784 LTEDQKALVT
+1784 LTADQKALVKH
-1794 RYSDLVRAEK
+1794 YDDLVKAEA
-1804 EYSAIPPLTPSTP
+1804 EFAAIPPITPVGPSKPSKPST
-1817 AKPSQKPDTSKDNL
+1817 PDTSKDNL
-1831 SFTDVTSGSWYYDG
+1831 PFTDVASGSWYYDG

-1878 ARMEGVNTSGGETWY
+1878 ARMEGVNTSGGATWY
-1893 ARGREWSM
+1893 TAGRAWAMEN
-1901 GAGISDG
+1901 GISDG
-1908 TNMTGKIT
+1908 TNMEGKIT

>member
-1 MLENNAS
+1 MKSVKFSRRGRPFGRPLLSLILICAIVVSLLPIYVVAADAAYTPSKAELATLEIGN
-8 ESHACQF
+8 CT
-15 FSETKMGQKNRP
+15 FSETNYKIYKYSVDTTKYDTLKFVVATNGAINPTNAPVVGKKNT
-27 RGKIRKT
+27 GA
-34 ISVLLCFA
+34 V
-42 LVLALI
+42 
-48 PISVLATA
+48 AT
-56 LHFYPVITYTENG
+56 L
-69 QTKTLSLSNDDSVGL
+69 
-84 WNYGG
+84 
-89 DNDADLFL
+89 
-97 ISLPSGA
+97 
-104 EIQNISIPDM
+104 
-114 SQYVIEM
+114 
-121 EIDGVDD
+121 
-128 VLDATS
+128 
-134 YYSQKTFP
+134 
-142 TLQTIKEQVT
+142 
-152 IISDTGF
+152 
-159 RTPDSNADE
+159 
-168 GYSYAL
+168 
-174 ADDET
+174 
-179 GITEEMLNKI
+179 
-189 PNKSVEG
+189 
-196 YLLVFYVKDSR
+196 VKDS
-207 DNWIALPGIIIQY
+207 DDFKKGQTLY
-220 PTGNSSVPETPEIKE
+220 NSVSNSFSAETKEKLDENADKTCFYWYTSSWKGVTEVYGLLVIEWPNGSIKPADLADKSTL
-235 IKTEIAKVDGEAAS
+235 KTTIDTAKEKEQGDYYGSDG
-249 KWIQSGDRYNG
+249 RYNA
-260 KTTSQNEAGFWS
+260 KTKAISENFWTDFQTALSEAEEIY
-272 DLQPILTTAKDIVA
+272 DDEALTKDEQETVDNAVAALTTAMA
-286 GKSSANPSEILTKLK
+286 
-301 NAIVNLIPIG
+301 NLIPIG

-350 NAYLDALFQK
+350 NAYLESLFQK
-360 DAETG
+360 NDETG

-371 ENVAGNQGKADGYAT
+371 ENVAANQGKADGYAT

-414 LCELADKAIG
+414 LCDLADKAIG

-643 NEGEPL
+643 DEGEPL

-658 SLQNYTG
+658 SLQNHTG
-665 EYSAFSGAK
+665 EYSAFSGAE

-683 TTAAAA
+683 TTAATA
-689 GEAAAP
+689 GDAAAP
-695 TFDTGYQT
+695 SFDTGYQT
-703 DENGNVTVTL
+703 DANGDVTVTL
-713 YGSGWVHLYAV
+713 YGSGWVHLYAA
-724 DPRDGKGFW
+724 DLRDDKGFW

-744 EELPSMTVGASVWI
+744 EELPSMTAGASVWV
-758 YVNAKSGDE
+758 YVNPKSGDE
-767 LTAGLAAL
+767 LASGLAAL

-784 DVDRTLFTNDELK
+784 DVDRTLFTDDELK
-797 QIDDTYAEKRE
+797 QIDDTYNESCEK
-808 AFQTVTNLT
+808 FKTLDNLT
-817 NAKNLVREFDAL
+817 GAKNLVREFDAL
-829 VAQLEK
+829 VAQLSK
-835 AHKNSDFPKE
+835 QHQGSDAW
-845 RSIQGAL
+845 RANNLRYAL
-852 NCLPDDV
+852 DMLPDDLN
-859 RDFTQGFAE
+859 DFTQGFAE
-868 RFRYLQ
+868 RFRWLQ
-874 SMIDSATQHQIN
+874 SEMALATEHQIN
-886 QMTTAQKAKYEK
+886 QMSTAQKAKYEK
-898 LKEAYGEDGTNLPA
+898 LKEAYGTDGSTLPA
-912 EVDPTVT
+912 AVNPTVT
-919 VKVMGDTD
+919 VTVADGTE
-927 YQNDFIV
+927 YQGDFIV
-934 ANDRSYSYVPSD
+934 ANNRSYSYVSSE
-946 YAKDDSRVNVPGSDD
+946 YADGNERVNIPSATG
-961 NRIRT
+961 NLRKE
-966 SAALGAFDGTDGYRV
+966 AALGAFDATDYRV
-981 QEGSYY
+981 QEGSEY
-987 QLIIARKLEG
+987 QLIIARKLDG
-997 GAYECSYN
+997 KVTECDYN
-1005 ATVVKVEVEDEDG
+1005 AKVVKIEVLDKDTG
-1018 NPIEGVTVR
+1018 KPIEGVT
-1027 TPNYTDANPDSS
+1027 TGIYNYTEDRGSS
-1039 RRRFFY
+1039 RARFY
-1045 EPSSTGYDGKGA
+1045 YTPDGGGAYDQGEY
-1057 NGMKAAI
+1057 GMTAA
-1064 ITFDCVMPHNIVVK
+1064 TVRFTCVMPHNILVK

-1100 LTTAY
+1100 LTAAY
-1105 QAYVKSNYSNTN
+1105 QTYTKSEYSNAN

-1132 GKAEDVT
+1132 EKAADVT
-1139 TATAAKTAALEA
+1139 TATDAKTAALAA
-1151 MAAVDAD
+1151 MADVVKD
-1158 MAQDYGTVYVT
+1158 MEAAYGTVYVT
-1169 IENTTF
+1169 VENTTF
-1175 THDLWPTGKTYWEG
+1175 TRDLWPTGKTYWDG
-1189 TPINHF
+1189 TPIDHF
-1195 EVNLT
+1195 PVELDST
-1200 AASTMMTCVVDALDQ
+1200 STMMSCVVEALDE
-1215 HGWSQTGASSN
+1215 HGWKQTGASSN
-1226 YISSING
+1226 YITSING

-1243 GWMGTLNDWFTNE
+1243 GWMGTLNDWFNNE

-1281 GYGEDLGGTWNNQ
+1281 GYGADLGGTWGGEDAQ
-1294 NTTLRALDVTNGTI
+1294 NTTLKELKVTGGTI
-1308 FPAFTSGT
+1308 FPDFTSGT
-1316 IGSTNEYTLQID
+1316 IGSTTEYTLQIA

-1352 EQVTNN
+1352 EQVTDN

-1398 QTANGTWYVLKV
+1398 QTSGGTWYVLKV

-1427 KYCVKVES
+1427 RYC
-1435 YNYKSMENGLSIT
+1435 YTPTLANYMYMDSGLSIT
-1448 RAAYEALSDTSKQNV
+1448 RAAYDALSDTSKDNV

-1553 STAIGPIDEITL
+1553 IAAIGPIDEITL
-1565 ESAKQIQKA
+1565 ESAEQIQKA

-1589 EYAKPVNYYTLLDAE
+1589 ECAEPVNYYTLLDAE
-1604 VKLKELQDA
+1604 AKLKELQDA

-1628 DNLIDAIGEVTL
+1628 DSLIDEIGDVTL
-1640 KSKQAIETAR
+1640 ESKQAIETAR

-1664 TKLDTLTAAET
+1664 TKLNTLTAAEA
-1675 AYKALVDRKAADD
+1675 AYKNLVDQKAADD
-1688 VIEKI
+1688 VMEKI
-1693 NAIGKVTLESKTAI
+1693 NEIGEVTLDSKTAI

-1716 LTNDQKLLVENYDVL
+1716 LTPDQKPLVENYNVL
-1731 TAAEAELARL
+1731 TDAEAELARL
-1741 EAEAKDKADREAAA
+1741 EAEAKYEADLAAAA

-1767 TRYSGPAI
+1767 NRYSGPAI
-1775 RMARAAYEA
+1775 RMARAAYDA
-1784 LTEDQKALVT
+1784 LTEDQKALVKH
-1794 RYSDLVRAEK
+1794 YDDLVKAEA
-1804 EYSAIPPLTPSTP
+1804 EFAAIPPLRPVGPSKPSKPST
-1817 AKPSQKPDTSKDNL
+1817 PDTSKDDL
-1831 SFTDVTSGSWYYDG
+1831 PFTDVASGSWYYDG
-1845 VKYVCDNGLMN
+1845 VKYAYDNGLMN
-1856 GTSANEFN
+1856 GTGANAFN
-1864 PNANTTRSMIVTIL
+1864 PNADTTRGMIVTIL
-1878 ARMEGVNTSGGETWY
+1878 ARMESVNTSGGAAWY
-1893 ARGREWSM
+1893 TAGREWAM
-1901 GAGISDG
+1901 ENGISDG
-1908 TNMTGKIT
+1908 TNMDGKIT

-1931 GYDVSASASLSG
+1931 GYDVSASAALSG

-1949 VSGWATDAMR
+1949 VSGWAKEAMQ
-1959 WAVSAGLINGRTAT
+1959 WAVGSGLIQGSGSALNPQANASRAQIAT
-1973 TLAPQ
+1973 
-1978 GNATRAEVASI
+1978 I
-1989 LMRFM
+1989 LMRFA
-1994 QKYTK
+1994 QSIAK

>member
-1 MLENNAS
+1 MRKNGGANRLPHFLRIVSLLLSIIIAACSLNLTALAADKKLAIGMTSTEKVGTISYQNSTYPLFHIHVNGQEYDAISITKDSGSIVVNGTTYSYPKYILASEDGSVGGDGSIPYNQDNSIFKAAKKYYEDNAS
-8 ESHACQF
+8 NIALDEEDAHA
-15 FSETKMGQKNRP
+15 TD
-27 RGKIRKT
+27 
-34 ISVLLCFA
+34 VHL
-42 LVLALI
+42 
-48 PISVLATA
+48 
-56 LHFYPVITYTENG
+56 
-69 QTKTLSLSNDDSVGL
+69 
-84 WNYGG
+84 
-89 DNDADLFL
+89 LFL
-97 ISLPSGA
+97 LQSGTRRGRVNCA
-104 EIQNISIPDM
+104 FLVVSWSEKTS
-114 SQYVIEM
+114 
-121 EIDGVDD
+121 
-128 VLDATS
+128 ATVN
-134 YYSQKTFP
+134 KT
-142 TLQTIKEQVT
+142 
-152 IISDTGF
+152 D
-159 RTPDSNADE
+159 
-168 GYSYAL
+168 L
-174 ADDET
+174 AAK
-179 GITEEMLNKI
+179 ITEAAK
-189 PNKSVEG
+189 KS
-196 YLLVFYVKDSR
+196 
-207 DNWIALPGIIIQY
+207 
-220 PTGNSSVPETPEIKE
+220 SSNC
-235 IKTEIAKVDGEAAS
+235 KTED
-249 KWIQSGDRYNG
+249 DRYNAG
-260 KTTSQNEAGFWS
+260 TKAVSENGFWS
-272 DLQPILTTAKDIVA
+272 DFQTALTSAKSVNDDANATQQQVD
-286 GKSSANPSEILTKLK
+286 SALEAL
-301 NAIVNLIPIG
+301 NAAMANLIPIG

-329 DDLKGYNDKTVNAYR
+329 DALKGYNDKTVNAYR

-414 LCELADKAIG
+414 LCDLADKAIG

-576 ENGTRVYY
+576 ENSTRVYY

-620 TMRYMQTARFEQDGE
+620 TMRYMQTARFEQDGD

-643 NEGEPL
+643 DEGEPL

-658 SLQNYTG
+658 SLQNHTG
-665 EYSAFSGAK
+665 EYSAFSGAE

-683 TTAAAA
+683 TTAATA
-689 GEAAAP
+689 GDAAAP
-695 TFDTGYQT
+695 SFDTGYQT
-703 DENGNVTVTL
+703 DANGDVTVTL
-713 YGSGWVHLYAV
+713 YGSGWVHLYAA
-724 DPRDGKGFW
+724 DLRDDKGFW

-744 EELPSMTVGASVWI
+744 EELPSMTAGASVWV
-758 YVNAKSGDE
+758 YVNPKSGDE
-767 LTAGLAAL
+767 LASGLAAL

-784 DVDRTLFTNDELK
+784 DVDRTLFTDDELK
-797 QIDDTYAEKRE
+797 QIDDTYNESCEK
-808 AFQTVTNLT
+808 FKTLDNLT
-817 NAKNLVREFDAL
+817 GAKNLVREFDAL
-829 VAQLEK
+829 VAQLSK
-835 AHKNSDFPKE
+835 QHQGSDAW
-845 RSIQGAL
+845 RANNLRYAL
-852 NCLPDDV
+852 DMLPDDLN
-859 RDFTQGFAE
+859 DFTQGFAE
-868 RFRYLQ
+868 RFRWLQ
-874 SMIDSATQHQIN
+874 SEMALATEHQIN
-886 QMTTAQKAKYEK
+886 QMSTAQKAKYEK
-898 LKEAYGEDGTNLPA
+898 LKEAYGTDGSTLPA
-912 EVDPTVT
+912 AVNPTVT
-919 VKVMGDTD
+919 VTVADGTE
-927 YQNDFIV
+927 YQGDFIV
-934 ANDRSYSYVPSD
+934 ANNRSYSYVSSE
-946 YAKDDSRVNVPGSDD
+946 YADGNERVNIPSATG
-961 NRIRT
+961 NLRKE
-966 SAALGAFDGTDGYRV
+966 AALGAFDATDYRV
-981 QEGSYY
+981 QEGSEY
-987 QLIIARKLEG
+987 QLIIARKLDG
-997 GAYECSYN
+997 KVTECDYN
-1005 ATVVKVEVEDEDG
+1005 AKVVKIEVLDKDTG
-1018 NPIEGVTVR
+1018 KPIEGVT
-1027 TPNYTDANPDSS
+1027 TGIYNYTEDRGSS
-1039 RRRFFY
+1039 RARFY
-1045 EPSSTGYDGKGA
+1045 YTPDGGGAYDQGEY
-1057 NGMKAAI
+1057 GMTAA
-1064 ITFDCVMPHNIVVK
+1064 TVRFTCVMPHNILVK

-1100 LTTAY
+1100 LTAAY
-1105 QAYVKSNYSNTN
+1105 QTYTKSEYSNTN

-1132 GKAEDVT
+1132 EKAEDVT
-1139 TATAAKTAALEA
+1139 TATDAKTAALAA
-1151 MAAVDAD
+1151 MADVVKD
-1158 MAQDYGTVYVT
+1158 MEAAYGTVYVT
-1169 IENTTF
+1169 VENTTF
-1175 THDLWPTGKTYWEG
+1175 TRDLWPTGKTYWDG
-1189 TPINHF
+1189 TPIDHF
-1195 EVNLT
+1195 PVELDST
-1200 AASTMMTCVVDALDQ
+1200 STMMSCVVEALDE
-1215 HGWSQTGASSN
+1215 HGWKQTGASSN
-1226 YISSING
+1226 YITSING

-1243 GWMGTLNDWFTNE
+1243 GWMGTLNDWFNNE

-1281 GYGEDLGGTWNNQ
+1281 GYGADLGGTWGGEDAQ
-1294 NTTLRALDVTNGTI
+1294 NTTLKALQVTGGTI
-1308 FPAFTSGT
+1308 FPDFTSGT
-1316 IGSTNEYTLQID
+1316 IGSTNEYTLQIA

-1352 EQVTNN
+1352 EQVTDN

-1398 QTANGTWYVLKV
+1398 QTSGGTWYVLKV

-1427 KYCVKVES
+1427 KYCIKVES
-1435 YNYKSMENGLSIT
+1435 YNYKSMESGLSIT
-1448 RAAYEALSDTSKQNV
+1448 RAAYEALSETSKQNV

-1483 DLSVKI
+1483 ELSVKI

-1505 IKSVQEIYES
+1505 IKSVQETYES

-1553 STAIGPIDEITL
+1553 IAAIGPIDEITL
-1565 ESAKQIQKA
+1565 ESAEQIQKA

-1589 EYAKPVNYYTLLDAE
+1589 ECAEPVSYYTLLEAE
-1604 VKLKELQDA
+1604 ARLKELQEA

-1628 DNLIDAIGEVTL
+1628 DSLIDEIGDVTL
-1640 KSKQAIETAR
+1640 DSKQAIETAR

-1664 TKLDTLTAAET
+1664 TKLNTLTAAEA
-1675 AYKALVDRKAADD
+1675 AYKNLVDQRAADD
-1688 VIEKI
+1688 VMEKI
-1693 NAIGKVTLESKTAI
+1693 NEIGEVTLDSKTAI

-1716 LTNDQKLLVENYDVL
+1716 LTPDQKPLVENYNVL
-1731 TAAEAELARL
+1731 TDAEAELARL
-1741 EAEAKDKADREAAA
+1741 EAEAKYEADLAAAA

-1767 TRYSGPAI
+1767 NRYSGPAI
-1775 RMARAAYEA
+1775 RMARAAYDA
-1784 LTEDQKALVT
+1784 LTEDQKALVKH
-1794 RYSDLVRAEK
+1794 YDDLVKAEA
-1804 EYSAIPPLTPSTP
+1804 EFAEIPPITPVGPSKPSKPST
-1817 AKPSQKPDTSKDNL
+1817 PDTSKDNL
-1831 SFTDVTSGSWYYDG
+1831 PFTDVVSGSWYYDG
-1845 VKYVCDNGLMN
+1845 VKYACDNGLMN
-1856 GTSANEFN
+1856 GTSANAFS
-1864 PNANTTRSMIVTIL
+1864 PNADTTRSMIVTIL
-1878 ARMEGVNTSGGETWY
+1878 ARMEGVNTSGGATWY
-1893 ARGREWSM
+1893 TAGRAWAMEN
-1901 GAGISDG
+1901 GISDG
-1908 TNMTGKIT
+1908 TNMEGKIT

-1931 GYDVSASASLSG
+1931 DYDVSASAFLSG

-1949 VSGWATDAMR
+1949 VSGWAKEAMQ
-1959 WAVSAGLINGRTAT
+1959 WAVGSGLIQGS
-1973 TLAPQ
+1973 
-1978 GNATRAEVASI
+1978 GNALTPQANASRAQIATI
-1989 LMRFM
+1989 LMRFA
-1994 QKYTK
+1994 QSIAK

>member
-1 MLENNAS
+1 M
-8 ESHACQF
+8 
-15 FSETKMGQKNRP
+15 K
-27 RGKIRKT
+27 KIVSLLLVIT
-34 ISVLLCFA
+34 LLCGL
-42 LVLALI
+42 LVPVYAEAKTVTVELLASGLAENTYDSTYTGSISLPNNKTFSGTTYIKAIEDIGATLEYKNSTNKNIGLKYTGLLI
-48 PISVLATA
+48 SPTVGLNGTSVLASA
-56 LHFYPVITYTENG
+56 LTGISVSGTDLTSAGFPEASIKSGYDYYFIVIFCSQLKKGGKPIGDDYAVLVQIKKAGSDSVYKSDLAAEITKAEGKNASNCKTEN
-69 QTKTLSLSNDDSVGL
+69 
-84 WNYGG
+84 
-89 DNDADLFL
+89 
-97 ISLPSGA
+97 
-104 EIQNISIPDM
+104 
-114 SQYVIEM
+114 
-121 EIDGVDD
+121 
-128 VLDATS
+128 
-134 YYSQKTFP
+134 
-142 TLQTIKEQVT
+142 
-152 IISDTGF
+152 
-159 RTPDSNADE
+159 
-168 GYSYAL
+168 
-174 ADDET
+174 
-179 GITEEMLNKI
+179 
-189 PNKSVEG
+189 
-196 YLLVFYVKDSR
+196 
-207 DNWIALPGIIIQY
+207 
-220 PTGNSSVPETPEIKE
+220 
-235 IKTEIAKVDGEAAS
+235 
-249 KWIQSGDRYNG
+249 DRYNAG
-260 KTTSQNEAGFWS
+260 TKAVSENGFWS
-272 DLQPILTTAKDIVA
+272 DFQAALTSAKSVNDSTAATQKQVDSALKALTTAMA
-286 GKSSANPSEILTKLK
+286 
-301 NAIVNLIPIG
+301 NLIPIG

-350 NAYLDALFQK
+350 NAYLESLFQK
-360 DAETG
+360 NDETG

-371 ENVAGNQGKADGYAT
+371 ENVAANQGKADGYAT

-414 LCELADKAIG
+414 LCDLADKAIG

-492 DSASLKKPTGFPQG
+492 DSASLKNPTGFPQG

-576 ENGTRVYY
+576 ENSTRVYY

-620 TMRYMQTARFEQDGE
+620 TMRYMQTARFEQDGD

-643 NEGEPL
+643 DEGEPL

-658 SLQNYTG
+658 SLQNHTG
-665 EYSAFSGAK
+665 EYSAFSGAE

-683 TTAAAA
+683 TTAATA
-689 GEAAAP
+689 GDAAAP
-695 TFDTGYQT
+695 SFDTGYQT
-703 DENGNVTVTL
+703 DANGDVTVTL
-713 YGSGWVHLYAV
+713 YGSGWVHLYAA
-724 DPRDGKGFW
+724 DLRDDKGFW

-744 EELPSMTVGASVWI
+744 EELPSMTAGASVWV
-758 YVNAKSGDE
+758 YVNPKSGDE
-767 LTAGLAAL
+767 LASGLAAL

-784 DVDRTLFTNDELK
+784 DVDRTLFTDDELK
-797 QIDDTYAEKRE
+797 QIDDTYNESCEK
-808 AFQTVTNLT
+808 FKTLDNLT
-817 NAKNLVREFDAL
+817 GAKNLVREFDAL
-829 VAQLEK
+829 VAQLSK
-835 AHKNSDFPKE
+835 QHQGSDAW
-845 RSIQGAL
+845 RANNLRYAL
-852 NCLPDDV
+852 DMLPDDLN
-859 RDFTQGFAE
+859 DFTQGFAE
-868 RFRYLQ
+868 RFRWLQ
-874 SMIDSATQHQIN
+874 SEMALATEHQIN
-886 QMTTAQKAKYEK
+886 QMSTAQKAKYEK
-898 LKEAYGEDGTNLPA
+898 LKEAYGTDGSTLPA
-912 EVDPTVT
+912 AVNPTVT
-919 VKVMGDTD
+919 VTVADGTE
-927 YQNDFIV
+927 YQGDFIV
-934 ANDRSYSYVPSD
+934 ANNRSYSYVSSE
-946 YAKDDSRVNVPGSDD
+946 YADGNERVNIPSATG
-961 NRIRT
+961 NLRKE
-966 SAALGAFDGTDGYRV
+966 AALGAFDATDYRV
-981 QEGSYY
+981 QEGSEY
-987 QLIIARKLEG
+987 QLIIARKLDG
-997 GAYECSYN
+997 KVTECDYN
-1005 ATVVKVEVEDEDG
+1005 AKVVKIEVLDKDTG
-1018 NPIEGVTVR
+1018 KPIEGVT
-1027 TPNYTDANPDSS
+1027 TGIYNYTEDRGSS
-1039 RRRFFY
+1039 RARFY
-1045 EPSSTGYDGKGA
+1045 YTPDGGGAYDQGEY
-1057 NGMKAAI
+1057 GMTAA
-1064 ITFDCVMPHNIVVK
+1064 TVRFTCVMPHNILVK

-1100 LTTAY
+1100 LTAAY
-1105 QAYVKSNYSNTN
+1105 QKYTKSEYSNAN

-1189 TPINHF
+1189 APINHF
-1195 EVNLT
+1195 EVDLT

-1226 YISSING
+1226 YVSSING

-1256 GFGNFT
+1256 GFGNFS

-1281 GYGEDLGGTWNNQ
+1281 GYGEDLGGTWSNQ

-1308 FPAFTSGT
+1308 FPDFTSGT

-1338 TATNKNFLVKTFLN
+1338 TAANKNFLVKTFLN
-1352 EQVTNN
+1352 EQVTDN

-1398 QTANGTWYVLKV
+1398 QTSNGTWYVLKV

-1427 KYCVKVES
+1427 KYCIKVEN
-1435 YNYKSMENGLSIT
+1435 YNYKSMESGLSIT
-1448 RAAYEALSDTSKQNV
+1448 RAAYDALSDTSKQNV

-1553 STAIGPIDEITL
+1553 IAAIGPIDEITL

-1589 EYAKPVNYYTLLDAE
+1589 ECAEPVNYYTLLDAE
-1604 VKLKELQDA
+1604 AKLKELQDA
-1613 AAEQERIDRAAAAAV
+1613 AAEQERIDKAAAAAV
-1628 DNLIDAIGEVTL
+1628 DSLIDEIGDVTL
-1640 KSKQAIETAR
+1640 ESKQAIETAR

-1693 NAIGKVTLESKTAI
+1693 NEIGKVTLESKTAI

-1794 RYSDLVRAEK
+1794 RYNDLVRAEK
-1804 EYSAIPPLTPSTP
+1804 EYAAIPPLRPVGPSKPSKPST
-1817 AKPSQKPDTSKDNL
+1817 PDTSKDNL
-1831 SFTDVTSGSWYYDG
+1831 PFTDVASGSWYYDG
-1845 VKYVCDNGLMN
+1845 VKYACDNGLMN
-1856 GTSANEFN
+1856 GTSANAFS
-1864 PNANTTRSMIVTIL
+1864 PNADTTRSMIVTIL

-1901 GAGISDG
+1901 GAGVSDG
-1908 TNMTGKIT
+1908 TNMDGKIT
-1916 REQLAAMLYRYAKMK
+1916 REQLAAMLYRYAKLK
-1931 GYDVSASASLSG
+1931 GYDVSASADISG

-1949 VSGWATDAMR
+1949 VSSWAKEAMQ
-1959 WAVSAGLINGRTAT
+1959 WAVGSGLIQGS
-1973 TLAPQ
+1973 
-1978 GNATRAEVASI
+1978 GNALTPQANASRAQIATI
-1989 LMRFM
+1989 LMRFA
-1994 QKYTK
+1994 QSIAK

>member
-1 MLENNAS
+1 MGKWFLGDAERHRPFHTRSIALALAILITFGLFSPLCVAATPSYEIDSGNIVGSQNIGTLNGYNLYLVNISKQYDTIKLQEGNDSSTGELVSFLYGDGDYDGITGGSITRNSTNFKKTATYFQKEKS
-8 ESHACQF
+8 NISAVT
-15 FSETKMGQKNRP
+15 FSEQ
-27 RGKIRKT
+27 
-34 ISVLLCFA
+34 SDYLLCRLTEFDWVVTFA
-42 LVLALI
+42 PVTVGYILI
-48 PISVLATA
+48 AWEKAASVDKTA
-56 LHFYPVITYTENG
+56 LD
-69 QTKTLSLSNDDSVGL
+69 TK
-84 WNYGG
+84 
-89 DNDADLFL
+89 
-97 ISLPSGA
+97 
-104 EIQNISIPDM
+104 
-114 SQYVIEM
+114 
-121 EIDGVDD
+121 
-128 VLDATS
+128 
-134 YYSQKTFP
+134 
-142 TLQTIKEQVT
+142 
-152 IISDTGF
+152 
-159 RTPDSNADE
+159 
-168 GYSYAL
+168 
-174 ADDET
+174 
-179 GITEEMLNKI
+179 ITEAENK
-189 PNKSVEG
+189 
-196 YLLVFYVKDSR
+196 
-207 DNWIALPGIIIQY
+207 
-220 PTGNSSVPETPEIKE
+220 NSSNC
-235 IKTEIAKVDGEAAS
+235 KTEK
-249 KWIQSGDRYNG
+249 DRYNAG
-260 KTTSQNEAGFWS
+260 TKAVSEKGFWS
-272 DLQPILTTAKDIVA
+272 DFQTALTSAKSVNENTAATQQQVD
-286 GKSSANPSEILTKLK
+286 SALGALT
-301 NAIVNLIPIG
+301 ATMANLIPIG

-350 NAYLDALFQK
+350 NAYLESLFQK
-360 DAETG
+360 NDETG

-414 LCELADKAIG
+414 LCDLADKAIG

-474 YLGLTNT
+474 YLDLTNT

-492 DSASLKKPTGFPQG
+492 DSASLKDPDFYHVDS
-506 EWASTT
+506 EWTSTT

-528 ETQLTDKGKLY
+528 ETQLGSKLY
-539 YGGKI
+539 NKGRLDG
-544 DNYGAASY
+544 YGAASY
-552 AAIINGVYP
+552 AALINGVYA
-561 HSLQSFN
+561 HSLQSF
-568 SYFSDDYY
+568 SYYFSDDYN

-584 SDRYVLHDGDMVELA
+584 SDRYVLHDGDTVELV
-599 LLPTPEVSSYAGAGN
+599 LLPQPKISSYAGAPN
-614 SLNENY
+614 PLAENY
-620 TMRYMQTARFEQDGE
+620 TMRYMQTARFEQDGV

-665 EYSAFSGAK
+665 EYSAFSGAE

-683 TTAAAA
+683 TTAATA
-689 GEAAAP
+689 GDAAAP
-695 TFDTGYQT
+695 SLDTGYQT
-703 DENGNVTVTL
+703 DANGDVTVTL
-713 YGSGWVHLYAV
+713 YGSGWVHLYAA
-724 DPRDGKGFW
+724 DLRDDKGYF

-744 EELPSMTVGASVWI
+744 EELPSMTAGASVWV
-758 YVNAKSGDE
+758 YVNPKSGDE
-767 LTAGLAAL
+767 LASGLAAL

-784 DVDRTLFTNDELK
+784 DVDRTLFTEAELK
-797 QIDDTYAEKRE
+797 QIDDTYNESCEK
-808 AFQTVTNLT
+808 FKSLDNLT
-817 NAKNLVREFDAL
+817 DAKKLVREFDAL
-829 VAQLEK
+829 VAQLSK
-835 AHKNSDFPKE
+835 QHQGSDAW
-845 RSIQGAL
+845 RANNLRYAL
-852 NCLPDDV
+852 DMLPDDLN
-859 RDFTQGFAE
+859 DFTQGFAE
-868 RFRYLQ
+868 RFRWLQ
-874 SMIDSATQHQIN
+874 SEMALATEHQIN
-886 QMTTAQKAKYEK
+886 QMSTAQKAKYEK
-898 LKEAYGEDGTNLPA
+898 LKEAYGTDGSTLKEAVN
-912 EVDPTVT
+912 PTVT
-919 VKVMGDTD
+919 VTVADGAE

-934 ANDRSYSYVPSD
+934 ANNRSYSYVSD
-946 YAKDDSRVNVPGSDD
+946 EYANGNERVNIPSATG
-961 NRIRT
+961 NLRKE
-966 SAALGAFDGTDGYRV
+966 AALGAFDATDYRV
-981 QEGSYY
+981 QEGSEY
-987 QLIIARKLEG
+987 QLIIARKLDG
-997 GAYECSYN
+997 KVTECDYN
-1005 ATVVKVEVEDEDG
+1005 AKVVKIEVLDKDTG
-1018 NPIEGVTVR
+1018 KPIEGVT
-1027 TPNYTDANPDSS
+1027 TGIYNYTEDRGSS
-1039 RRRFFY
+1039 RARFY
-1045 EPSSTGYDGKGA
+1045 YTPDGGGAYDQGEY
-1057 NGMKAAI
+1057 GMTAA
-1064 ITFDCVMPHNIVVK
+1064 TVRFTCVMPHNILVK

-1100 LTTAY
+1100 LTAAY
-1105 QAYVKSNYSNTN
+1105 QTYTKSEYSNTN

-1132 GKAEDVT
+1132 EKAEDVT
-1139 TATAAKTAALEA
+1139 TATDAKTAALAA
-1151 MAAVDAD
+1151 MAAVVKD
-1158 MAQDYGTVYVT
+1158 MEAAYGTVYVT
-1169 IENTTF
+1169 VENTTF
-1175 THDLWPTGKTYWEG
+1175 TRDLWPTGKTYWDG
-1189 TPINHF
+1189 TPIDHF
-1195 EVNLT
+1195 PVELDST
-1200 AASTMMTCVVDALDQ
+1200 STMMSCVVEALDE
-1215 HGWSQTGASSN
+1215 HGWKQTGASSN
-1226 YISSING
+1226 YITSING

-1243 GWMGTLNDWFTNE
+1243 GWMGTLNDWFNNE

-1281 GYGEDLGGTWNNQ
+1281 GYGADLGGTWGGEDAQ
-1294 NTTLRALDVTNGTI
+1294 NTTLKALEVTGGTI
-1308 FPAFTSGT
+1308 FPDFTSGT
-1316 IGSTNEYTLQID
+1316 IGSTNEYTLQIA

-1352 EQVTNN
+1352 EQVTDN

-1383 GVKGWPTMNTQAGNT
+1383 GVKGWPTMNAQAGNT
-1398 QTANGTWYVLKV
+1398 QTSNGTWYVLKV

-1528 YNKLMALIEKIDGLN
+1528 YNKLMALIEKIDRLN

-1553 STAIGPIDEITL
+1553 IAAIGPIDEITL

-1574 RAGYDALNKYAQYIV
+1574 RAGYDALNKYAQDIV
-1589 EYAKPVNYYTLLDAE
+1589 ECAKPVNYYTLLDAE

-1688 VIEKI
+1688 VMEKI
-1693 NAIGKVTLESKTAI
+1693 NEIGKVTLESKTAI

-1784 LTEDQKALVT
+1784 LTEDQKALVKH
-1794 RYSDLVRAEK
+1794 YDDLVKAEA
-1804 EYSAIPPLTPSTP
+1804 EFAAIPPITPVGPSKPSKPST
-1817 AKPSQKPDTSKDNL
+1817 PDTSKDNL
-1831 SFTDVTSGSWYYDG
+1831 PFTDVIFGSWYYDG
-1845 VKYVCDNGLMN
+1845 VKYACDNGLMN
-1856 GTSANEFN
+1856 GTSANAFS
-1864 PNANTTRSMIVTIL
+1864 PNADTTRSMIVTIL
-1878 ARMEGVNTSGGETWY
+1878 ARMEGVNTSGGATWY
-1893 ARGREWSM
+1893 TAGRAWAMEN
-1901 GAGISDG
+1901 GISDG
-1908 TNMTGKIT
+1908 TNMEGKIT

-1931 GYDVSASASLSG
+1931 GYDVSASADISG

>member
-1 MLENNAS
+1 MKSVKFSRRGRPFGRPLLSLILICAIVVSLLPIYVVAADAAYTPSKAELATLEIGN
-8 ESHACQF
+8 CT
-15 FSETKMGQKNRP
+15 FSETNYKIYKYSVDTTKYDTLKFVVATNGAINPTNAPVVGKKNT
-27 RGKIRKT
+27 GA
-34 ISVLLCFA
+34 V
-42 LVLALI
+42 
-48 PISVLATA
+48 AT
-56 LHFYPVITYTENG
+56 L
-69 QTKTLSLSNDDSVGL
+69 
-84 WNYGG
+84 
-89 DNDADLFL
+89 
-97 ISLPSGA
+97 
-104 EIQNISIPDM
+104 
-114 SQYVIEM
+114 
-121 EIDGVDD
+121 
-128 VLDATS
+128 
-134 YYSQKTFP
+134 
-142 TLQTIKEQVT
+142 
-152 IISDTGF
+152 
-159 RTPDSNADE
+159 
-168 GYSYAL
+168 
-174 ADDET
+174 
-179 GITEEMLNKI
+179 
-189 PNKSVEG
+189 
-196 YLLVFYVKDSR
+196 VKDS
-207 DNWIALPGIIIQY
+207 DDFKKGQTLY
-220 PTGNSSVPETPEIKE
+220 NSVSNSFSAETKEKLDENADKTCFYWYTSSWKGVTEVYGLLVIEWPNGSIKPADLADKSTL
-235 IKTEIAKVDGEAAS
+235 KTTIDTAKEKEQGDYYGSDG
-249 KWIQSGDRYNG
+249 RYNA
-260 KTTSQNEAGFWS
+260 KTKAISENFWTDFQTALSEAEEIY
-272 DLQPILTTAKDIVA
+272 DDEALTKDEQETVDNAVAALTTAMA
-286 GKSSANPSEILTKLK
+286 
-301 NAIVNLIPIG
+301 NLIPIG

-323 RCKKSN
+323 RCKKS
-329 DDLKGYNDKTVNAYR
+329 DDALKGCTEKTVNAYR

-350 NAYLDALFQK
+350 NAYLDSLFQK
-360 DAETG
+360 NAEG
-365 KVEPTT
+365 VVEPTA
-371 ENVAGNQGKADGYAT
+371 ENVATNQGKADDYAT
-386 KLTNAYKE
+386 TLSKATAE
-394 LASALDRYGSVS
+394 LARTLDRYGNVS

-414 LCELADKAIG
+414 LCKLADKAIS
-424 NTALDGRDTLK
+424 NTALNGRNELK
-435 TKRDA
+435 AARDA
-440 AYAVWQEYVE
+440 AYAVWQKYAE
-450 TQLNLNASEYREI
+450 TQLNLNASEYMEI
-463 RTAYRELFDAY
+463 RTAYRDLFDAY

-481 ADSITVNVRVT
+481 AESITVNVRVT
-492 DSASLKKPTGFPQG
+492 DTASLKDPDFYHVDST
-506 EWASTT
+506 WTSTT

-561 HSLQSFN
+561 HSLQHFS
-568 SYFSDDYY
+568 SYFIDDYY
-576 ENGTRVYY
+576 EDQAYVCY
-584 SDRYVLHDGDMVELA
+584 SDQYVLHDGDTVELA
-599 LLPTPEVSSYAGAGN
+599 LLPTPTVSAYVGEI
-614 SLNENY
+614 SLNTNY
-620 TMRYMQTARFEQDGE
+620 TMRYMQTARFEQDGA
-635 PVTGTLTV
+635 PITGTLTAT
-643 NEGEPL
+643 EGEPL

-695 TFDTGYQT
+695 TFDTGYQS
-703 DENGNVTVTL
+703 DANGDVTVTL

-724 DPRDGKGFW
+724 DPRDGKGFF

-784 DVDRTLFTNDELK
+784 DVDRTLFTDDERK
-797 QIDDTYAEKRE
+797 QIDEAYAEKCE

-817 NAKNLVREFDAL
+817 DAKNLVREFDAL

-845 RSIQGAL
+845 TSIQSAL

-934 ANDRSYSYVPSD
+934 ANDRSYNYVPSD
-946 YAKDDSRVNVPGSDD
+946 YANADSRVNVPGSKDS
-961 NRIRT
+961 RIRT

-1018 NPIEGVTVR
+1018 NPIEGVTVQ

-1045 EPSSTGYDGKGA
+1045 EPSSTGYDGKGE

-1064 ITFDCVMPHNIVVK
+1064 ITFDCVMPRNIVVK

-1089 LTAAKTSLKNE
+1089 LTKAKTSLKNE

-1195 EVNLT
+1195 EVGLT

-1215 HGWSQTGASSN
+1215 HGWSQTGAASN

-1256 GFGNFT
+1256 GFGNFS

-1308 FPAFTSGT
+1308 FPDFTSGT

-1383 GVKGWPTMNTQAGNT
+1383 GVKGWPTMNAQAGNT

-1448 RAAYEALSDTSKQNV
+1448 RAAYEALSETSKQNV
-1463 TNYQKLLD
+1463 TNYQKLVD
-1471 AEAGVASFKKTA
+1471 AENGVASFKKTA

-1498 TLEDVEQ
+1498 TLEDVEP

-1528 YNKLMALIEKIDGLN
+1528 YNKLMALIEKIDRLN

-1553 STAIGPIDEITL
+1553 IAAIGPIDEITL

-1693 NAIGKVTLESKTAI
+1693 NEIGKVTLESKTAI

-1716 LTNDQKLLVENYDVL
+1716 LTPDQKPLVENYDVL

-1775 RMARAAYEA
+1775 RMARAAYDA

-1794 RYSDLVRAEK
+1794 RYNDLVRAEK
-1804 EYSAIPPLTPSTP
+1804 EYAAIPPLTPSTP

-1831 SFTDVTSGSWYYDG
+1831 PFTDVTSGSWYYDG
-1845 VKYVCDNGLMN
+1845 VKYAYDNGLMN

-1878 ARMEGVNTSGGETWY
+1878 ARMEGVNTSGGATWY
-1893 ARGREWSM
+1893 TAGRAWAMEN
-1901 GAGISDG
+1901 GISDG
-1908 TNMTGKIT
+1908 TNMEGKIT

>member
-1 MLENNAS
+1 M
-8 ESHACQF
+8 
-15 FSETKMGQKNRP
+15 
-27 RGKIRKT
+27 
-34 ISVLLCFA
+34 
-42 LVLALI
+42 
-48 PISVLATA
+48 
-56 LHFYPVITYTENG
+56 
-69 QTKTLSLSNDDSVGL
+69 
-84 WNYGG
+84 
-89 DNDADLFL
+89 
-97 ISLPSGA
+97 
-104 EIQNISIPDM
+104 
-114 SQYVIEM
+114 
-121 EIDGVDD
+121 
-128 VLDATS
+128 
-134 YYSQKTFP
+134 
-142 TLQTIKEQVT
+142 
-152 IISDTGF
+152 
-159 RTPDSNADE
+159 
-168 GYSYAL
+168 
-174 ADDET
+174 
-179 GITEEMLNKI
+179 
-189 PNKSVEG
+189 
-196 YLLVFYVKDSR
+196 
-207 DNWIALPGIIIQY
+207 
-220 PTGNSSVPETPEIKE
+220 
-235 IKTEIAKVDGEAAS
+235 
-249 KWIQSGDRYNG
+249 
-260 KTTSQNEAGFWS
+260 
-272 DLQPILTTAKDIVA
+272 
-286 GKSSANPSEILTKLK
+286 
-301 NAIVNLIPIG
+301 
-311 QINPTNLYETIE
+311 
-323 RCKKSN
+323 
-329 DDLKGYNDKTVNAYR
+329 
-344 TALTEA
+344 
-350 NAYLDALFQK
+350 
-360 DAETG
+360 
-365 KVEPTT
+365 
-371 ENVAGNQGKADGYAT
+371 
-386 KLTNAYKE
+386 
-394 LASALDRYGSVS
+394 
-406 LALDAIPA
+406 
-414 LCELADKAIG
+414 
-424 NTALDGRDTLK
+424 
-435 TKRDA
+435 
-440 AYAVWQEYVE
+440 
-450 TQLNLNASEYREI
+450 
-463 RTAYRELFDAY
+463 
-474 YLGLTNT
+474 
-481 ADSITVNVRVT
+481 
-492 DSASLKKPTGFPQG
+492 
-506 EWASTT
+506 
-512 WTGSV
+512 
-517 TLTGDQTLGAL
+517 
-528 ETQLTDKGKLY
+528 
-539 YGGKI
+539 
-544 DNYGAASY
+544 
-552 AAIINGVYP
+552 
-561 HSLQSFN
+561 
-568 SYFSDDYY
+568 
-576 ENGTRVYY
+576 
-584 SDRYVLHDGDMVELA
+584 
-599 LLPTPEVSSYAGAGN
+599 
-614 SLNENY
+614 
-620 TMRYMQTARFEQDGE
+620 
-635 PVTGTLTV
+635 
-643 NEGEPL
+643 
-649 TLHVSRAYA
+649 
-658 SLQNYTG
+658 
-665 EYSAFSGAK
+665 
-674 LYVSPENSG
+674 
-683 TTAAAA
+683 
-689 GEAAAP
+689 
-695 TFDTGYQT
+695 
-703 DENGNVTVTL
+703 
-713 YGSGWVHLYAV
+713 
-724 DPRDGKGFW
+724 
-733 GNTDVSGGPQI
+733 
-744 EELPSMTVGASVWI
+744 
-758 YVNAKSGDE
+758 
-767 LTAGLAAL
+767 
-775 KQELDDSYQ
+775 
-784 DVDRTLFTNDELK
+784 
-797 QIDDTYAEKRE
+797 
-808 AFQTVTNLT
+808 TNLT
-817 NAKNLVREFDAL
+817 DAKNLVREFDAL

-835 AHKNSDFPKE
+835 AHKNSDFQKE
-845 RSIQGAL
+845 NSIQGAL
-852 NCLPDDV
+852 NRLPDDV
-859 RDFTQGFAE
+859 RDFTQGFAA

-934 ANDRSYSYVPSD
+934 ANNRSYNYVPSD
-946 YAKDDSRVNVPGSDD
+946 YANADSRVNVPGSKDSS
-961 NRIRT
+961 IRT
-966 SAALGAFDGTDGYRV
+966 SAALGAFDGKDGYRV

-1018 NPIEGVTVR
+1018 NPIEGVTVQ
-1027 TPNYTDANPDSS
+1027 TPNYTDANQYSS

-1045 EPSSTGYDGKGA
+1045 EPSSTGHDGKGKS
-1057 NGMKAAI
+1057 GMKAAI
-1064 ITFDCVMPHNIVVK
+1064 ITFDCVMPRNIVVK

-1105 QAYVKSNYSNTN
+1105 QAYVKSKYSNTN

-1139 TATAAKTAALEA
+1139 TATAAKNAALAAMQAVAKDMEA
-1151 MAAVDAD
+1151 A
-1158 MAQDYGTVYVT
+1158 YGKVHV
-1169 IENTTF
+1169 IVENQTF
-1175 THDLWPTGKTYWEG
+1175 TRDMWAGKSYWDGEL
-1189 TPINHF
+1189 
-1195 EVNLT
+1195 VNAWIDLT
-1200 AASTMMTCVVDALDQ
+1200 ADSTMMTCVADALELY
-1215 HGWSQTGASSN
+1215 GYSQTGASSN

-1243 GWMGTLNDWFTNE
+1243 GWMGTLNDWFTNV

-1262 VANGKLGDGD
+1262 VANRKLGDGD

-1281 GYGEDLGGTWNNQ
+1281 GYGEDLGGTWSNQ
-1294 NTTLRALDVTNGTI
+1294 NTTLKALEVTNGTI

-1316 IGSTNEYTLQID
+1316 IGSTNEYTLKID

-1352 EQVTNN
+1352 EQVTDKN
-1358 TEGVSFYKRTQ
+1358 EGVSFYKRTQ

-1398 QTANGTWYVLKV
+1398 QTSNGTWYVLKV

-1435 YNYKSMENGLSIT
+1435 YNYKSMESGLSIT
-1448 RAAYEALSDTSKQNV
+1448 RAAYAALSDTSKQNV

-1528 YNKLMALIEKIDGLN
+1528 YNKLMALIEKIDRLN

-1553 STAIGPIDEITL
+1553 IVAIGPIGEITL
-1565 ESAKQIQKA
+1565 DSAEQIQKA
-1574 RAGYDALNKYAQYIV
+1574 RAGYNALNRYAQHIV
-1589 EYAKPVNYYTLLDAE
+1589 DWAEPVDYSTLVAAE
-1604 VKLKELQDA
+1604 ARLKELQDA
-1613 AAEQERIDRAAAAAV
+1613 AAEQERIDKAAAAAV
-1628 DNLIDAIGEVTL
+1628 DSLIDEIGDVTL
-1640 KSKQAIETAR
+1640 DSKQAIETAR

-1664 TKLDTLTAAET
+1664 TKLNTLTAAEA

-1688 VIEKI
+1688 VTEKI
-1693 NAIGKVTLESKTAI
+1693 KEIDKVTLESKTAI

-1716 LTNDQKLLVENYDVL
+1716 LTNDQKLLVKNYDVL

-1794 RYSDLVRAEK
+1794 RYNDLVRAEK
-1804 EYSAIPPLTPSTP
+1804 EYAAIPPLTPSTP

-1831 SFTDVTSGSWYYDG
+1831 PFTDVTSGSWYYDG

-1916 REQLAAMLYRYAKMK
+1916 REQLAAMLYRYAKLK
-1931 GYDVSASASLSG
+1931 GYDVSASADISG

-1949 VSGWATDAMR
+1949 VSSWATDAMR

>member
-1 MLENNAS
+1 MNVSNVGKQCKRKPRLPVLFGSKNG
-8 ESHACQF
+8 
-15 FSETKMGQKNRP
+15 TKEPSP
-27 RGKIRKT
+27 RSIVSFLLVIT
-34 ISVLLCFA
+34 LLCGL
-42 LVLALI
+42 LVPVYAEEKTVTVELLA
-48 PISVLATA
+48 SGLAENT
-56 LHFYPVITYTENG
+56 YDSTYTG
-69 QTKTLSLSNDDSVGL
+69 
-84 WNYGG
+84 
-89 DNDADLFL
+89 
-97 ISLPSGA
+97 
-104 EIQNISIPDM
+104 NISIPNN
-114 SQYVIEM
+114 
-121 EIDGVDD
+121 
-128 VLDATS
+128 
-134 YYSQKTFP
+134 KTFSGTTYIKITEDVGA
-142 TLQTIKEQVT
+142 TLEYKN
-152 IISDTGF
+152 STGKNIALKY
-159 RTPDSNADE
+159 TGLLTSPKVGLNGTS
-168 GYSYAL
+168 AL
-174 ADDET
+174 ASALT
-179 GITEEMLNKI
+179 GISVTDVDLIKAGFPEASIKSGYDYYFIVIFCSQLKKRGKPI
-189 PNKSVEG
+189 GDDYAVLVQIKKAVSAPVNKSDLATKITEAEG
-196 YLLVFYVKDSR
+196 KNAS
-207 DNWIALPGIIIQY
+207 NC
-220 PTGNSSVPETPEIKE
+220 
-235 IKTEIAKVDGEAAS
+235 KTED
-249 KWIQSGDRYNG
+249 DRYNAG
-260 KTTSQNEAGFWS
+260 TKAVSEKGFWS
-272 DLQPILTTAKDIVA
+272 DFQTALTSAKSVNENTAATQQQVD
-286 GKSSANPSEILTKLK
+286 SALGALT
-301 NAIVNLIPIG
+301 ATMANLIPAE

-329 DDLKGYNDKTVNAYR
+329 DVLKGCTEKTVNAYR

-360 DAETG
+360 NAEG
-365 KVEPTT
+365 IVEPTT
-371 ENVAGNQGKADGYAT
+371 ENVADNQGKADDYAT
-386 KLTNAYKE
+386 TLSKATAE
-394 LASALDRYGSVS
+394 LAPTLDRYGDVS

-414 LCELADKAIG
+414 LCELADKAIS
-424 NTALDGRDTLK
+424 NTALNGRNELK
-435 TKRDA
+435 AARDA
-440 AYAVWQEYVE
+440 AYAVWQKYEE

-463 RTAYRELFDAY
+463 RTAYRTLFDAY

-481 ADSITVNVRVT
+481 AERITVNVRVT
-492 DSASLKKPTGFPQG
+492 DSASLKKLTGFPQG

-512 WTGSV
+512 WTDSV
-517 TLTGDQTLGAL
+517 TLTDDQTLGAL
-528 ETQLTDKGKLY
+528 ETQIADKLY
-539 YGGKI
+539 WGGKM
-544 DNYGAASY
+544 DGFGAASY

-561 HSLQSFN
+561 HSLQHFG
-568 SYFSDDYY
+568 SYFIDDYY
-576 ENGTRVYY
+576 EDHAYVCY
-584 SDRYVLHDGDMVELA
+584 SDQYVLHDGDTVELA
-599 LLPTPEVSSYAGAGN
+599 LLPHPTVSAYVGEVS
-614 SLNENY
+614 LDTNY
-620 TMRYMQTARFEQDGE
+620 TMRYMQTARFEQAGA
-635 PVTGTLTV
+635 PVTGTLTAT
-643 NEGEPL
+643 EGEPL

-703 DENGNVTVTL
+703 DANGDVTVTL

-784 DVDRTLFTNDELK
+784 DVDRTLFTDDELK
-797 QIDDTYAEKRE
+797 QIDETYAEKCE

-817 NAKNLVREFDAL
+817 DAKNLVREFDAL

-845 RSIQGAL
+845 ISIQSAL

-886 QMTTAQKAKYEK
+886 QMTTAQRAKYEK

-934 ANDRSYSYVPSD
+934 ANDRSYNYVPSD
-946 YAKDDSRVNVPGSDD
+946 YANADSRVNVPGSKE
-961 NRIRT
+961 RSIRT

-1018 NPIEGVTVR
+1018 SPIEGVTVQ
-1027 TPNYTDANPDSS
+1027 TPNYTDANQNSS

-1045 EPSSTGYDGKGA
+1045 EPSSTGYDGKGES
-1057 NGMKAAI
+1057 GMKAAI
-1064 ITFDCVMPHNIVVK
+1064 ITFDCVMPRNIVVK

-1089 LTAAKTSLKNE
+1089 LTAAKTQLKNE
-1100 LTTAY
+1100 LAAAY
-1105 QAYVKSNYSNTN
+1105 QKYTKSEYSNAN

-1200 AASTMMTCVVDALDQ
+1200 AASTMMTCVVDALNA

-1383 GVKGWPTMNTQAGNT
+1383 GVKGWPTMNAQAGNT

-1448 RAAYEALSDTSKQNV
+1448 RAAYEALSETSKQNV

-1528 YNKLMALIEKIDGLN
+1528 YNKLMALIEKIDRLN

-1553 STAIGPIDEITL
+1553 IAAIGPIDEITL

-1675 AYKALVDRKAADD
+1675 AYKNLVDRKAADD

-1693 NAIGKVTLESKTAI
+1693 NEIGKVTLESKTAI

-1716 LTNDQKLLVENYDVL
+1716 LTNDQKLLVENYNVL
-1731 TAAEAELARL
+1731 TAVEAELARL

-1775 RMARAAYEA
+1775 RMARAAYDA

-1794 RYSDLVRAEK
+1794 RYNDLVRAEK
-1804 EYSAIPPLTPSTP
+1804 EYAAIPPLRPVGPS
-1817 AKPSQKPDTSKDNL
+1817 KPSQKPDTSKDNL
-1831 SFTDVTSGSWYYDG
+1831 PFTDVTSGSWYYDG

-1878 ARMEGVNTSGGETWY
+1878 ARMEGVNTSGGATWY
-1893 ARGREWSM
+1893 AAGRVWAMEN
-1901 GAGISDG
+1901 GISDG
-1908 TNMTGKIT
+1908 MNMEGKIT

-1943 YTDASS
+1943 YTDASG

-1959 WAVSAGLINGRTAT
+1959 WAVSAGLIQGS
-1973 TLAPQ
+1973 
-1978 GNATRAEVASI
+1978 GNALTPQANASRAQIATI
-1989 LMRFM
+1989 LMRFA
-1994 QKYTK
+1994 QSIAK

>member
-1 MLENNAS
+1 MKRTVSLLIVIAL
-8 ESHACQF
+8 F
-15 FSETKMGQKNRP
+15 FSLIVPVYADTTTRVITLNKDGLAVGTYEDTYDNTSDSSAVIKTYNKDSFRGITYIVTIDNANTALQFKQSIGLVAWKNYSYLLSKGAGWAPKNAKDASDAGIQVTADDLQKAGFP
-27 RGKIRKT
+27 AEKITSGYNYYFIAMFCSQIKSKGVAVGDDYAVLVQIKKT
-34 ISVLLCFA
+34 GSDSVDK
-42 LVLALI
+42 
-48 PISVLATA
+48 SVLAA
-56 LHFYPVITYTENG
+56 EITKAEGKNSSNCKTEN
-69 QTKTLSLSNDDSVGL
+69 
-84 WNYGG
+84 
-89 DNDADLFL
+89 
-97 ISLPSGA
+97 
-104 EIQNISIPDM
+104 
-114 SQYVIEM
+114 
-121 EIDGVDD
+121 
-128 VLDATS
+128 
-134 YYSQKTFP
+134 
-142 TLQTIKEQVT
+142 
-152 IISDTGF
+152 
-159 RTPDSNADE
+159 
-168 GYSYAL
+168 
-174 ADDET
+174 
-179 GITEEMLNKI
+179 
-189 PNKSVEG
+189 
-196 YLLVFYVKDSR
+196 
-207 DNWIALPGIIIQY
+207 
-220 PTGNSSVPETPEIKE
+220 
-235 IKTEIAKVDGEAAS
+235 
-249 KWIQSGDRYNG
+249 DRYNAG
-260 KTTSQNEAGFWS
+260 TKAVSEKGFWS
-272 DLQPILTTAKDIVA
+272 DFQTALTSAKSVNGDANATQQQVDSALEALTATMA
-286 GKSSANPSEILTKLK
+286 
-301 NAIVNLIPIG
+301 NLIPAE

-323 RCKKSN
+323 RCKKS
-329 DDLKGYNDKTVNAYR
+329 DDALKGCTEKTVNAYR

-360 DAETG
+360 NAEG
-365 KVEPTT
+365 VVEPTT
-371 ENVAGNQGKADGYAT
+371 ENVTGNQGKADDYAT
-386 KLTNAYKE
+386 TLSKATAE
-394 LASALDRYGSVS
+394 LARTPDRYGDVS

-414 LCELADKAIG
+414 LCKLADKAIS
-424 NTALDGRDTLK
+424 NTALNGRDTLK
-435 TKRDA
+435 IKRDV
-440 AYAVWQEYVE
+440 AYAVWQKYAE

-463 RTAYRELFDAY
+463 RTAYRDLFDAY

-481 ADSITVNVRVT
+481 AESITVNVRVT
-492 DSASLKKPTGFPQG
+492 DSASLKKPTGFPKG

-512 WTGSV
+512 WTGPV
-517 TLTGDQTLGAL
+517 TLTDDQTLGAL
-528 ETQLTDKGKLY
+528 ETQIADKLY
-539 YGGKI
+539 WGGKM
-544 DNYGAASY
+544 DGYGAASY

-561 HSLQSFN
+561 HSLQNFS
-568 SYFSDDYY
+568 SYFIDDYY
-576 ENGTRVYY
+576 EDHAYVCY
-584 SDRYVLHDGDMVELA
+584 SDQYVLHDGDTVELA
-599 LLPTPEVSSYAGAGN
+599 LLPTPTVSAYVGEI
-614 SLNENY
+614 SLNTNY
-620 TMRYMQTARFEQDGE
+620 TMRYMQTARFEQAGA
-635 PVTGTLTV
+635 PVTGTLTAT
-643 NEGEPL
+643 EGEPL

-683 TTAAAA
+683 TTATAA

-703 DENGNVTVTL
+703 DANGDVTVTL

-724 DPRDGKGFW
+724 DPRDGKGFF

-744 EELPSMTVGASVWI
+744 KELPSMTVGASVWI

-784 DVDRTLFTNDELK
+784 DVDRTLFTDDELR
-797 QIDDTYAEKRE
+797 QIDEAYAGKCE

-845 RSIQGAL
+845 TSIQGAL
-852 NCLPDDV
+852 NRLPDDV
-859 RDFTQGFAE
+859 RDFTQGFAA
-868 RFRYLQ
+868 RFQYLQ

-898 LKEAYGEDGTNLPA
+898 LAEAYGTDGSTLPA

-934 ANDRSYSYVPSD
+934 ANDRSYSYVLSD
-946 YAKDDSRVNVPGSDD
+946 YANADSRVNVPGSTE

-981 QEGSYY
+981 QEGSNY

-1005 ATVVKVEVEDEDG
+1005 ATVVKVEVEDEAG
-1018 NPIEGVTVR
+1018 NPIEGVTVQ
-1027 TPNYTDANPDSS
+1027 TPNYTDANQYSS

-1045 EPSSTGYDGKGA
+1045 EPSSTGYDGKGE
-1057 NGMKAAI
+1057 NGMKAAV
-1064 ITFDCVMPHNIVVK
+1064 ITFDCVMPRNIVVK

-1189 TPINHF
+1189 APINHF
-1195 EVNLT
+1195 EVDLT

-1226 YISSING
+1226 YVSSING

-1256 GFGNFT
+1256 GFGNFS

-1281 GYGEDLGGTWNNQ
+1281 GYGEDLGGTWSNQ
-1294 NTTLRALDVTNGTI
+1294 NTTLEALDVTNGTI
-1308 FPAFTSGT
+1308 FPDFTSGT

-1338 TATNKNFLVKTFLN
+1338 TAANKNFLVKTFLN
-1352 EQVTNN
+1352 EQVTDN

-1398 QTANGTWYVLKV
+1398 QTSNGTWYVLKV

-1427 KYCVKVES
+1427 KYCIKVEN
-1435 YNYKSMENGLSIT
+1435 YNYKSMESGLSIT
-1448 RAAYEALSDTSKQNV
+1448 RAAYDALSDTSKQNV

-1553 STAIGPIDEITL
+1553 IAAIGPIDEITL

-1589 EYAKPVNYYTLLDAE
+1589 ECAEPVNYYTLLDAE
-1604 VKLKELQDA
+1604 AKLKELQDA
-1613 AAEQERIDRAAAAAV
+1613 AAEQERIDKAAAAAV
-1628 DNLIDAIGEVTL
+1628 DSLVDEIGDVTL
-1640 KSKQAIETAR
+1640 DSKQAIETAR

-1664 TKLDTLTAAET
+1664 TKLNTLTAAEA
-1675 AYKALVDRKAADD
+1675 AYKNLVDQKAADD
-1688 VIEKI
+1688 VMEKI
-1693 NAIGKVTLESKTAI
+1693 NEIGEVTLDSKTAI

-1716 LTNDQKLLVENYDVL
+1716 LAPDQKPLVENYNVL
-1731 TAAEAELARL
+1731 TDAEAELARL
-1741 EAEAKDKADREAAA
+1741 EAEAKYEADLAAAA

-1767 TRYSGPAI
+1767 NRYSGPAI
-1775 RMARAAYEA
+1775 RMARAAYDA
-1784 LTEDQKALVT
+1784 LTEDQKALVKH
-1794 RYSDLVRAEK
+1794 YDDLVKAEA
-1804 EYSAIPPLTPSTP
+1804 EFAAIPPITPVGPSKPSKPST
-1817 AKPSQKPDTSKDNL
+1817 PDTSKDNL
-1831 SFTDVTSGSWYYDG
+1831 PFTDVASGSWYYDG
-1845 VKYVCDNGLMN
+1845 VKYACDNGLMN
-1856 GTSANEFN
+1856 GTSANAFS
-1864 PNANTTRSMIVTIL
+1864 PNADTTRSMIVTIL
-1878 ARMEGVNTSGGETWY
+1878 ARMEGVNTSGGATWY
-1893 ARGREWSM
+1893 TAGRAWAMEN
-1901 GAGISDG
+1901 GISDG
-1908 TNMTGKIT
+1908 TNMEGKIT

-1943 YTDASS
+1943 YADASS
-1949 VSGWATDAMR
+1949 VSGWAKEAMQ
-1959 WAVSAGLINGRTAT
+1959 WAVGSGLIQGS
-1973 TLAPQ
+1973 
-1978 GNATRAEVASI
+1978 GNALTPQANASRAQIATI
-1989 LMRFM
+1989 LMRFA
-1994 QKYTK
+1994 QSIAK

>member
-1 MLENNAS
+1 MGKWFLGDAERHRPFHTRSIALALAILITFGLFSPLCVAATPSYEIDSGNIVGSQNIGTLNGYNLYLVNISKQYDTIKLQEGNDSSTGELVSFLYGDGDYDGITGGSITRNSTNFKKTATYFQKEKS
-8 ESHACQF
+8 NISAVT
-15 FSETKMGQKNRP
+15 FSEQ
-27 RGKIRKT
+27 
-34 ISVLLCFA
+34 SDYLLCRLTEFDWVVTFA
-42 LVLALI
+42 PVTVGYILI
-48 PISVLATA
+48 AWEKAASVDKTA
-56 LHFYPVITYTENG
+56 LD
-69 QTKTLSLSNDDSVGL
+69 TK
-84 WNYGG
+84 
-89 DNDADLFL
+89 
-97 ISLPSGA
+97 
-104 EIQNISIPDM
+104 
-114 SQYVIEM
+114 
-121 EIDGVDD
+121 
-128 VLDATS
+128 
-134 YYSQKTFP
+134 
-142 TLQTIKEQVT
+142 
-152 IISDTGF
+152 
-159 RTPDSNADE
+159 
-168 GYSYAL
+168 
-174 ADDET
+174 
-179 GITEEMLNKI
+179 ITEAENK
-189 PNKSVEG
+189 
-196 YLLVFYVKDSR
+196 
-207 DNWIALPGIIIQY
+207 
-220 PTGNSSVPETPEIKE
+220 NSSNC
-235 IKTEIAKVDGEAAS
+235 KTEK
-249 KWIQSGDRYNG
+249 DRYNAG
-260 KTTSQNEAGFWS
+260 TKAVSEKGFWS
-272 DLQPILTTAKDIVA
+272 DFQTALTSAKSVNENTAATQQQVD
-286 GKSSANPSEILTKLK
+286 SALGALT
-301 NAIVNLIPIG
+301 ATMANLIPIG

-350 NAYLDALFQK
+350 NAYLESLFQK
-360 DAETG
+360 NDETG

-414 LCELADKAIG
+414 LCDLADKAIG

-474 YLGLTNT
+474 YLDLTNT

-492 DSASLKKPTGFPQG
+492 DSASLKDPDFYHVDS
-506 EWASTT
+506 EWTSTT
-512 WTGSV
+512 WTGPV
-517 TLTGDQTLGAL
+517 TLTGDQTLGVL
-528 ETQLTDKGKLY
+528 ETQLGSKLY
-539 YGGKI
+539 NKGRLDG
-544 DNYGAASY
+544 YGAASY
-552 AAIINGVYP
+552 AALINGVYA
-561 HSLQSFN
+561 HSLQSF
-568 SYFSDDYY
+568 SGYFSDDYY
-576 ENGTRVYY
+576 ENGTLVYY
-584 SDRYVLHDGDMVELA
+584 SDRYVLHDGDTVELA
-599 LLPTPEVSSYAGAGN
+599 LLPQPTVSAYVGEVS
-614 SLNENY
+614 LDTNY
-620 TMRYMQTARFEQDGE
+620 TMRYMQTARFEQDDV
-635 PVTGTLTV
+635 PVSGTLTV
-643 NEGEPL
+643 TEGEPL

-674 LYVSPENSG
+674 LYASPENSG
-683 TTAAAA
+683 TTAATA

-695 TFDTGYQT
+695 TFDTGYQS

-724 DPRDGKGFW
+724 DPRDGKGFF

-775 KQELDDSYQ
+775 KQELGDSYQ
-784 DVDRTLFTNDELK
+784 DVDRTLFTDDELK
-797 QIDDTYAEKRE
+797 QIDETYAEKCE

-817 NAKNLVREFDAL
+817 DAKNLVREFDAL

-845 RSIQGAL
+845 TSIQGAL

-859 RDFTQGFAE
+859 RDFTQGFAA
-868 RFRYLQ
+868 RFQYLQ

-886 QMTTAQKAKYEK
+886 QMTTAQRAKYEK
-898 LKEAYGEDGTNLPA
+898 LAKAYGEDGSTLPA
-912 EVDPTVT
+912 AVNPAVTVT
-919 VKVMGDTD
+919 IADGKN
-927 YQNDFIV
+927 YQDDFIV
-934 ANDRSYSYVPSD
+934 ANNRSYAYVSD
-946 YAKDDSRVNVPGSDD
+946 EYANGNDRVNVPGSTED
-961 NRIRT
+961 NIRT

-1005 ATVVKVEVEDEDG
+1005 ATVVKVEVEDEGG

-1045 EPSSTGYDGKGA
+1045 EPSSTGHDGKGE

-1064 ITFDCVMPHNIVVK
+1064 ISFDCVMPRNIVVK

-1089 LTAAKTSLKNE
+1089 LTAAKTQLKNE
-1100 LTTAY
+1100 LAAAY
-1105 QAYVKSNYSNTN
+1105 QKYTKSEYSNAN

-1189 TPINHF
+1189 APINHF
-1195 EVNLT
+1195 EVDLT

-1226 YISSING
+1226 YVSSING

-1256 GFGNFT
+1256 GFGNFS

-1281 GYGEDLGGTWNNQ
+1281 GYGEDLGGTWSNQ
-1294 NTTLRALDVTNGTI
+1294 NTTLEALDVTNGTI
-1308 FPAFTSGT
+1308 FPDFTSGT

-1352 EQVTNN
+1352 EQVTGN

-1383 GVKGWPTMNTQAGNT
+1383 GVKGWPTMNAQAGNT

-1448 RAAYEALSDTSKQNV
+1448 RAAYDALSDTSKQNV
-1463 TNYQKLLD
+1463 TNYQKLVD
-1471 AEAGVASFKKTA
+1471 AENGVASFKKTA

-1498 TLEDVEQ
+1498 TLEDVEP

-1528 YNKLMALIEKIDGLN
+1528 YNKLMALIEKIDRLN

-1553 STAIGPIDEITL
+1553 IAAIGPIDEITL

-1574 RAGYDALNKYAQYIV
+1574 RAGYDALNKYAQDIV
-1589 EYAKPVNYYTLLDAE
+1589 ECAKPVNYYTLLDAE

-1693 NAIGKVTLESKTAI
+1693 NEIGKVTLESKTAI

-1794 RYSDLVRAEK
+1794 RYNDLVRAEK
-1804 EYSAIPPLTPSTP
+1804 EYAAIPPLTPSRP

-1831 SFTDVTSGSWYYDG
+1831 PFTDVTSGSWYYDG

-1878 ARMEGVNTSGGETWY
+1878 ARMEGVNTSGGATWY
-1893 ARGREWSM
+1893 AAGREWAM

-1931 GYDVSASASLSG
+1931 GYDVSASADISG

-1949 VSGWATDAMR
+1949 VSSWATDAMR

>member
-1 MLENNAS
+1 MIFSRRGRPIGRSLLSLILICAIVISLLPIYVVAASNTYTPSKAELATLEIGN
-8 ESHACQF
+8 CT
-15 FSETKMGQKNRP
+15 FSETNYKIYKYSVDTTKYDTLKFVVATNGAINPTNAPVVGKKN
-27 RGKIRKT
+27 T
-34 ISVLLCFA
+34 
-42 LVLALI
+42 
-48 PISVLATA
+48 
-56 LHFYPVITYTENG
+56 
-69 QTKTLSLSNDDSVGL
+69 
-84 WNYGG
+84 
-89 DNDADLFL
+89 
-97 ISLPSGA
+97 GA
-104 EIQNISIPDM
+104 
-114 SQYVIEM
+114 
-121 EIDGVDD
+121 
-128 VLDATS
+128 
-134 YYSQKTFP
+134 
-142 TLQTIKEQVT
+142 VT
-152 IISDTGF
+152 
-159 RTPDSNADE
+159 P
-168 GYSYAL
+168 L
-174 ADDET
+174 
-179 GITEEMLNKI
+179 
-189 PNKSVEG
+189 
-196 YLLVFYVKDSR
+196 VKDS
-207 DNWIALPGIIIQY
+207 DDFKKGQTLY
-220 PTGNSSVPETPEIKE
+220 NSVSNSFSAETKEKLDENADKTCFYWYTSSWKGVTEVYGLLVIEWPNGSIKPADLADKSTL
-235 IKTEIAKVDGEAAS
+235 KTTIDTAKEKEQGDYYGSDG
-249 KWIQSGDRYNG
+249 RYNA
-260 KTTSQNEAGFWS
+260 KTKAISENFWTDFQTALSEAEEIY
-272 DLQPILTTAKDIVA
+272 DDEALTKDEQETVDNAVAALTTAMA
-286 GKSSANPSEILTKLK
+286 
-301 NAIVNLIPIG
+301 NLIPIG

-329 DDLKGYNDKTVNAYR
+329 DDLKGCTEKSVNAYR

-360 DAETG
+360 NAEG
-365 KVEPTT
+365 IVEPTT
-371 ENVAGNQGKADGYAT
+371 ENVADNQGKADDYAT
-386 KLTNAYKE
+386 TLSKATAE
-394 LASALDRYGSVS
+394 LARTPDRYGDVS

-414 LCELADKAIG
+414 LCKLADKAIG
-424 NTALDGRDTLK
+424 NTALNGRDTLK

-440 AYAVWQEYVE
+440 AYAVWQKYAE

-481 ADSITVNVRVT
+481 AESITVNVRVT
-492 DSASLKKPTGFPQG
+492 DTASLNNPDGFKDD
-506 EWASTT
+506 WTSTT

-528 ETQLTDKGKLY
+528 ETQIADKLY
-539 YGGKI
+539 WGGKM
-544 DNYGAASY
+544 DGFGAVSY
-552 AAIINGVYP
+552 AALINGVYP
-561 HSLQSFN
+561 HSLQHFS
-568 SYFSDDYY
+568 SYFIDDYY
-576 ENGTRVYY
+576 EDQAYVCY
-584 SDRYVLHDGDMVELA
+584 SDRYVLHDGDTVELA
-599 LLPTPEVSSYAGAGN
+599 LLPQPTVSSYVGEI
-614 SLNENY
+614 SLNTNY
-620 TMRYMQTARFEQDGE
+620 TMRYMQTARFEQDGA
-635 PVTGTLTV
+635 PVTGTLTAT
-643 NEGEPL
+643 EGEPL

-683 TTAAAA
+683 TTAATA

-703 DENGNVTVTL
+703 DANGNVTVTL

-744 EELPSMTVGASVWI
+744 KELPSMTVGASVWI

-784 DVDRTLFTNDELK
+784 DVDRTLFTDDELK
-797 QIDDTYAEKRE
+797 QIDETYAEKCE

-817 NAKNLVREFDAL
+817 AAKNLVREFDAL

-835 AHKNSDFPKE
+835 AHKNSDSPKE
-845 RSIQGAL
+845 RNIQGAL

-868 RFRYLQ
+868 RFRHLQ
-874 SMIDSATQHQIN
+874 RMIDSATQHQIN
-886 QMTTAQKAKYEK
+886 QMTTAQRAKYEK
-898 LKEAYGEDGTNLPA
+898 LAKAYGEDGSTLPA
-912 EVDPTVT
+912 AVNPAVTVT
-919 VKVMGDTD
+919 IADGKN
-927 YQNDFIV
+927 YQDDFIV
-934 ANDRSYSYVPSD
+934 ANNRSYAYVSD
-946 YAKDDSRVNVPGSDD
+946 EYANGNDRVNVPGSTED
-961 NRIRT
+961 NIRT

-997 GAYECSYN
+997 DAYECSYN

-1018 NPIEGVTVR
+1018 SPIEGVTVQ

-1045 EPSSTGYDGKGA
+1045 EPSSTGYDGKGE

-1064 ITFDCVMPHNIVVK
+1064 ITFDCVMPRNIVVK

-1189 TPINHF
+1189 APINHF
-1195 EVNLT
+1195 EVGLT
-1200 AASTMMTCVVDALDQ
+1200 AASTMMTCVVDALNE

-1369 TIPVVAGDTIYVGC
+1369 SIPVVAGDTIYVGC
-1383 GVKGWPTMNTQAGNT
+1383 GVKGWPTMNAQAGNT

-1435 YNYKSMENGLSIT
+1435 YNYKSMESGLSIT
-1448 RAAYEALSDTSKQNV
+1448 RAAYDALSDTSKQNV
-1463 TNYQKLLD
+1463 TNYQKLVD
-1471 AEAGVASFKKTA
+1471 AENGVASFKKTA

-1489 AALPSVYRA
+1489 ASLPSVYRA
-1498 TLEDVEQ
+1498 TLEDVEP

-1528 YNKLMALIEKIDGLN
+1528 YNKLMALIEKIDRLN

-1553 STAIGPIDEITL
+1553 IAAIGPIDEITL

-1784 LTEDQKALVT
+1784 LTEDQKALVKH
-1794 RYSDLVRAEK
+1794 YDDLVKAEA
-1804 EYSAIPPLTPSTP
+1804 EFAAIPPITPVGPSKPSKPST
-1817 AKPSQKPDTSKDNL
+1817 PDTSKDNL
-1831 SFTDVTSGSWYYDG
+1831 PFTDVASGSWYYDG

-1878 ARMEGVNTSGGETWY
+1878 ARMEGVNTSGGATWY
-1893 ARGREWSM
+1893 AAGREWAM

-1916 REQLAAMLYRYAKMK
+1916 REQLAAMLYRYAKLK
-1931 GYDVSASASLSG
+1931 GYDVSASADISG
-1943 YTDASS
+1943 YTDASG

>member
-1 MLENNAS
+1 MGKWFLGDAERHRPFHTRSIALALAILITFGLFSPLCVAATPSYEIDSGNIVGSQNIGTLNGYNLYLVNISKQYDTIKLQEGNDSSTGELVSFLYGDGDYDGITGGSITRNSTNFKKTATYFQKEKS
-8 ESHACQF
+8 NISAVT
-15 FSETKMGQKNRP
+15 FSEQ
-27 RGKIRKT
+27 
-34 ISVLLCFA
+34 SDYLLCRLTEFDWVVTFA
-42 LVLALI
+42 PVTVGYILI
-48 PISVLATA
+48 AWEKAASVDKTA
-56 LHFYPVITYTENG
+56 LD
-69 QTKTLSLSNDDSVGL
+69 TK
-84 WNYGG
+84 
-89 DNDADLFL
+89 
-97 ISLPSGA
+97 
-104 EIQNISIPDM
+104 
-114 SQYVIEM
+114 
-121 EIDGVDD
+121 
-128 VLDATS
+128 
-134 YYSQKTFP
+134 
-142 TLQTIKEQVT
+142 
-152 IISDTGF
+152 
-159 RTPDSNADE
+159 
-168 GYSYAL
+168 
-174 ADDET
+174 
-179 GITEEMLNKI
+179 ITEAENK
-189 PNKSVEG
+189 
-196 YLLVFYVKDSR
+196 
-207 DNWIALPGIIIQY
+207 
-220 PTGNSSVPETPEIKE
+220 NSSNC
-235 IKTEIAKVDGEAAS
+235 KTEK
-249 KWIQSGDRYNG
+249 DRYNAG
-260 KTTSQNEAGFWS
+260 TKAVSEKGFWS
-272 DLQPILTTAKDIVA
+272 DFQTALTSAKSVNENTAATQQQVD
-286 GKSSANPSEILTKLK
+286 SALGALT
-301 NAIVNLIPIG
+301 ATMANLIPIG

-350 NAYLDALFQK
+350 NAYLESLFQK
-360 DAETG
+360 NDETG

-414 LCELADKAIG
+414 LCDLADKAIG
-424 NTALDGRDTLK
+424 NTALNGCDTLK

-440 AYAVWQEYVE
+440 AYAVWQNYAE
-450 TQLNLNASEYREI
+450 TQLNLNASEYTEI

-481 ADSITVNVRVT
+481 AESITVNVRVT
-492 DSASLKKPTGFPQG
+492 DSASLKDPDFYHVDST
-506 EWASTT
+506 WTSTT

-528 ETQLTDKGKLY
+528 ETQLGSKLY
-539 YGGKI
+539 NKGRLDG
-544 DNYGAASY
+544 YGAASY
-552 AAIINGVYP
+552 AALINGVYA
-561 HSLQSFN
+561 HSLQSF
-568 SYFSDDYY
+568 SYYFSDDYN

-584 SDRYVLHDGDMVELA
+584 SDRYVLHDGDTVELV
-599 LLPTPEVSSYAGAGN
+599 LLPQPKISSYAGAPN
-614 SLNENY
+614 PLAENY
-620 TMRYMQTARFEQDGE
+620 TMRYMQTARFEQDGV

-665 EYSAFSGAK
+665 EYSAFSGAE

-683 TTAAAA
+683 TTAATA
-689 GEAAAP
+689 GDAAAP
-695 TFDTGYQT
+695 SLDTGYQT
-703 DENGNVTVTL
+703 DANGDVTVTL
-713 YGSGWVHLYAV
+713 YGSGWVHLYAA
-724 DPRDGKGFW
+724 DLRDDKGYF

-744 EELPSMTVGASVWI
+744 EELPSMTAGASVWV
-758 YVNAKSGDE
+758 YVNPKSGDE
-767 LTAGLAAL
+767 LASGLAAL

-784 DVDRTLFTNDELK
+784 DVDRTLFTEAELK
-797 QIDDTYAEKRE
+797 QIDDTYNESCEK
-808 AFQTVTNLT
+808 FKSLDNLT
-817 NAKNLVREFDAL
+817 DAKKLVREFDAL
-829 VAQLEK
+829 VAQLSK
-835 AHKNSDFPKE
+835 QHQGSDAW
-845 RSIQGAL
+845 RANNLRYAL
-852 NCLPDDV
+852 DMLPDDLN
-859 RDFTQGFAE
+859 DFTQGFAE
-868 RFRYLQ
+868 RFRWLQ
-874 SMIDSATQHQIN
+874 SEMALATEHQIN
-886 QMTTAQKAKYEK
+886 QMSTAQKAKYEK
-898 LKEAYGEDGTNLPA
+898 LKEAYGTDGSTLKEAVN
-912 EVDPTVT
+912 PTVT
-919 VKVMGDTD
+919 VTVADGAE

-934 ANDRSYSYVPSD
+934 ANNRSYSYVSD
-946 YAKDDSRVNVPGSDD
+946 EYANGNERVNIPSATG
-961 NRIRT
+961 NLRKE
-966 SAALGAFDGTDGYRV
+966 AALGAFDATDYRV
-981 QEGSYY
+981 QEGSEY
-987 QLIIARKLEG
+987 QLIIARKLDG
-997 GAYECSYN
+997 KVTECDYN
-1005 ATVVKVEVEDEDG
+1005 AKVVKIEVLDKDTG
-1018 NPIEGVTVR
+1018 KPIEGVT
-1027 TPNYTDANPDSS
+1027 TGIYNYTEDRGSS
-1039 RRRFFY
+1039 RARFY
-1045 EPSSTGYDGKGA
+1045 YTPDGGGAYDQGEY
-1057 NGMKAAI
+1057 GMTAA
-1064 ITFDCVMPHNIVVK
+1064 TVRFTCVMPHNILVK

-1100 LTTAY
+1100 LTAAY
-1105 QAYVKSNYSNTN
+1105 QTYTKSEYSNTN

-1132 GKAEDVT
+1132 EKAEDVT
-1139 TATAAKTAALEA
+1139 TATDAKTAALAA
-1151 MAAVDAD
+1151 MAAVVKD
-1158 MAQDYGTVYVT
+1158 MEAAYGTVYVT
-1169 IENTTF
+1169 VENTTF
-1175 THDLWPTGKTYWEG
+1175 TRDLWPTGKTYWDG
-1189 TPINHF
+1189 TPIDHF
-1195 EVNLT
+1195 PVELDST
-1200 AASTMMTCVVDALDQ
+1200 STMMSCVVEALDE
-1215 HGWSQTGASSN
+1215 HGWKQTGASSN
-1226 YISSING
+1226 YITSING

-1243 GWMGTLNDWFTNE
+1243 GWMGTLNDWFNNE

-1281 GYGEDLGGTWNNQ
+1281 GYGADLGGTWGGEDAQ
-1294 NTTLRALDVTNGTI
+1294 NTTLKALEVTGGTI
-1308 FPAFTSGT
+1308 FPDFTSGT
-1316 IGSTNEYTLQID
+1316 IGSTNEYTLQIA

-1352 EQVTNN
+1352 EQVTDN

-1398 QTANGTWYVLKV
+1398 QTSNGTWYVLKV

-1427 KYCVKVES
+1427 KYCIKVEN
-1435 YNYKSMENGLSIT
+1435 YNYKSMESGLSIT
-1448 RAAYEALSDTSKQNV
+1448 RAAYDALSDTSKQNV

-1528 YNKLMALIEKIDGLN
+1528 YNKLMALIEKIDRLN

-1553 STAIGPIDEITL
+1553 IAAIGPIDEITL

-1693 NAIGKVTLESKTAI
+1693 NEIGKVTLESKTAI

-1716 LTNDQKLLVENYDVL
+1716 LTPDQKPLVENYDVL

-1775 RMARAAYEA
+1775 RMARAAYDA
-1784 LTEDQKALVT
+1784 LTEDQKALVKH
-1794 RYSDLVRAEK
+1794 YDDLVKAEA
-1804 EYSAIPPLTPSTP
+1804 EFAAIPPLRPVGPSKPSKPST
-1817 AKPSQKPDTSKDNL
+1817 PDTSKDNL
-1831 SFTDVTSGSWYYDG
+1831 PFTDVASGSWYYDG

-1856 GTSANEFN
+1856 GTGANAFN
-1864 PNANTTRSMIVTIL
+1864 PNADTTRSMIVTIL
-1878 ARMEGVNTSGGETWY
+1878 ARMEGVNTSGGATWY
-1893 ARGREWSM
+1893 TAGRAWAMEN
-1901 GAGISDG
+1901 GISDG
-1908 TNMTGKIT
+1908 TNMEGKIT

-1949 VSGWATDAMR
+1949 VSGWAKEAMQ
-1959 WAVSAGLINGRTAT
+1959 WAVGSGLIQGS
-1973 TLAPQ
+1973 
-1978 GNATRAEVASI
+1978 GNALTPQANASRAQIATI
-1989 LMRFM
+1989 LMRFA
-1994 QKYTK
+1994 QSIAK

>member
-1 MLENNAS
+1 M
-8 ESHACQF
+8 
-15 FSETKMGQKNRP
+15 KKV
-27 RGKIRKT
+27 IVY
-34 ISVLLCFA
+34 ILL
-42 LVLALI
+42 LAIMVSLLPTSAI
-48 PISVLATA
+48 AATTE
-56 LHFYPVITYTENG
+56 PVIKYTVGDGTEKLTLELKSLGSIGSNPLYLAQVPSNAIISFSDITPASG
-69 QTKTLSLSNDDSVGL
+69 YKLTNCTVYGTGKGLVSTSSSKGWNSTSDEAVQSILLRGAQFISGESLTSDSSYKKNVIDVITDKTVFSKIPSDNTLSGIALYVFQTKKNQQSKKLKPIIIVQFGEAGAATTIDTEKLDNAIQTCESTYYERDEDRPSNGM
-84 WNYGG
+84 GG
-89 DNDADLFL
+89 
-97 ISLPSGA
+97 
-104 EIQNISIPDM
+104 
-114 SQYVIEM
+114 
-121 EIDGVDD
+121 
-128 VLDATS
+128 
-134 YYSQKTFP
+134 K
-142 TLQTIKEQVT
+142 
-152 IISDTGF
+152 
-159 RTPDSNADE
+159 R
-168 GYSYAL
+168 
-174 ADDET
+174 
-179 GITEEMLNKI
+179 
-189 PNKSVEG
+189 G
-196 YLLVFYVKDSR
+196 YLLSSFSPDSAAAYR
-207 DNWIALPGIIIQY
+207 IA
-220 PTGNSSVPETPEIKE
+220 
-235 IKTEIAKVDGEAAS
+235 
-249 KWIQSGDRYNG
+249 
-260 KTTSQNEAGFWS
+260 
-272 DLQPILTTAKDIVA
+272 
-286 GKSSANPSEILTKLK
+286 LK
-301 NAIVNLIPIG
+301 NAKDYRASLFNADGTPAD
-311 QINPTNLYETIE
+311 INKPENQKEA
-323 RCKKSN
+323 
-329 DDLKGYNDKTVNAYR
+329 DKYA
-344 TALTEA
+344 
-350 NAYLDALFQK
+350 DALI
-360 DAETG
+360 AAA
-365 KVEPTT
+365 
-371 ENVAGNQGKADGYAT
+371 N
-386 KLTNAYKE
+386 E
-394 LASALDRYGSVS
+394 LAKAWDTNSTTA
-406 LALDAIPA
+406 LALDAIPT
-414 LCELADKAIG
+414 LCDLADKVINDAAY
-424 NTALDGRDTLK
+424 TQDSRDALK
-435 TKRDA
+435 SARDA
-440 AYAVWQEYVE
+440 AYATWQQY
-450 TQLNLNASEYREI
+450 NANRMHLTASQYRKIESDF
-463 RTAYRELFDAY
+463 RTLFDAY

-481 ADSITVNVRVT
+481 AESITVNVRVT
-492 DSASLKKPTGFPQG
+492 DTASLNNPDGFKDD
-506 EWASTT
+506 WTSTT

-528 ETQLTDKGKLY
+528 ETQLGSKLY
-539 YGGKI
+539 NKGRQDGF
-544 DNYGAASY
+544 GAVSY

-561 HSLQSFN
+561 HSLQRFG
-568 SYFSDDYY
+568 SYFTDDYY
-576 ENGTRVYY
+576 ENGTLVYY
-584 SDRYVLHDGDMVELA
+584 SDRYVLHDGDTVELA
-599 LLPTPEVSSYAGAGN
+599 LLPQPTVSAYVGEI
-614 SLNENY
+614 SLDTNY
-620 TMRYMQTARFEQDGE
+620 TMRYMQTARFEQDDV
-635 PVTGTLTV
+635 PVSGTLTV
-643 NEGEPL
+643 TEGEPL

-674 LYVSPENSG
+674 LYASPENSG
-683 TTAAAA
+683 TTAATA

-703 DENGNVTVTL
+703 DANGNVTVTL

-724 DPRDGKGFW
+724 DPRDGKGFF

-784 DVDRTLFTNDELK
+784 DVDRTLFTDDELK
-797 QIDDTYAEKRE
+797 QIDEAYAEKCE
-808 AFQTVTNLT
+808 TFQTVTNLT
-817 NAKNLVREFDAL
+817 AAKNLVREFDAL

-845 RSIQGAL
+845 TSIQSAL

-874 SMIDSATQHQIN
+874 SMIGSATQHQIN

-934 ANDRSYSYVPSD
+934 ANDRSYSYVLSD
-946 YAKDDSRVNVPGSDD
+946 YANADSRVNVPGSKDS
-961 NRIRT
+961 RIRT

-1005 ATVVKVEVEDEDG
+1005 ATVVKVEVEDEGG

-1045 EPSSTGYDGKGA
+1045 EPSSTGHDGKGE

-1064 ITFDCVMPHNIVVK
+1064 ISFDCVMPRNIVVK

-1089 LTAAKTSLKNE
+1089 LTAAKTQLKNE
-1100 LTTAY
+1100 LAAAY
-1105 QAYVKSNYSNTN
+1105 QKYTKSEYSNAN

-1189 TPINHF
+1189 APINHF
-1195 EVNLT
+1195 EVDLT

-1226 YISSING
+1226 YVSSING

-1256 GFGNFT
+1256 GFGNFS

-1281 GYGEDLGGTWNNQ
+1281 GYGEDLGGTWSNQ
-1294 NTTLRALDVTNGTI
+1294 NTTLEALDVTNGTI
-1308 FPAFTSGT
+1308 FPDFTSGT

-1338 TATNKNFLVKTFLN
+1338 TAANKNFLVKTFLN
-1352 EQVTNN
+1352 EQVTDN

-1398 QTANGTWYVLKV
+1398 QTSNGTWYVLKV

-1427 KYCVKVES
+1427 KYCIKVEN
-1435 YNYKSMENGLSIT
+1435 YNYKSMESGLSIT
-1448 RAAYEALSDTSKQNV
+1448 RAAYDALSDTSKQNV

-1553 STAIGPIDEITL
+1553 IAAIGPIDEITL
-1565 ESAKQIQKA
+1565 ESAEQIQKA

-1589 EYAKPVNYYTLLDAE
+1589 ECAEPASYYTLVEAE
-1604 VKLKELQDA
+1604 ARLKELQDA

-1628 DNLIDAIGEVTL
+1628 DSLIDEIGDVTL
-1640 KSKQAIETAR
+1640 ESKQDIETAR

-1664 TKLDTLTAAET
+1664 TKLDTLTAAEA
-1675 AYKALVDRKAADD
+1675 AYKTLVDRKAADD
-1688 VIEKI
+1688 VTEKI
-1693 NAIGKVTLESKTAI
+1693 NEIGKVTLESKTAI

-1716 LTNDQKLLVENYDVL
+1716 LTDDQKPLVENYDVL

-1741 EAEAKDKADREAAA
+1741 EAEAKYEADLAAAA

-1767 TRYSGPAI
+1767 NRYSGPAI
-1775 RMARAAYEA
+1775 RMARAAYDA
-1784 LTEDQKALVT
+1784 LTEDQKALVKH
-1794 RYSDLVRAEK
+1794 YDDLVKAEA
-1804 EYSAIPPLTPSTP
+1804 EFAEIPPITPVGPPKPSKPST
-1817 AKPSQKPDTSKDNL
+1817 PDTSKDNL
-1831 SFTDVTSGSWYYDG
+1831 PFTDVVSGSWYYDG
-1845 VKYVCDNGLMN
+1845 VKYACDNGLMN
-1856 GTSANEFN
+1856 GTGANAFN
-1864 PNANTTRSMIVTIL
+1864 PNADTTRSMIVTIL
-1878 ARMEGVNTSGGETWY
+1878 ARMEGVNTSGGATWY
-1893 ARGREWSM
+1893 TAGRAWAMEN
-1901 GAGISDG
+1901 GISDG
-1908 TNMTGKIT
+1908 TNMEGKIT

-1949 VSGWATDAMR
+1949 VSGWAKEAMQ
-1959 WAVSAGLINGRTAT
+1959 WAVGSGLIQGS
-1973 TLAPQ
+1973 
-1978 GNATRAEVASI
+1978 GNALTPQANASRAQIATI
-1989 LMRFM
+1989 LMRFA
-1994 QKYTK
+1994 QSIAK

>member
-1 MLENNAS
+1 MGKWFLGDAERHRPFHTRSIALALAILITFGLFSPLCVAATSPYEIDSGNIVGSQNIGTLNGYNLYLVNISKQYDTIKLQEGNDSSTGELVSFLYGDGDYDGITGGSITRNSTNFEKTAAYFQKEKSNISAVTFSEQSDYLLCRLTEFDWVVTFMPVTVGYILIAWEKAASVDKTALDTKITEAESKNAS
-8 ESHACQF
+8 NC
-15 FSETKMGQKNRP
+15 
-27 RGKIRKT
+27 
-34 ISVLLCFA
+34 
-42 LVLALI
+42 
-48 PISVLATA
+48 
-56 LHFYPVITYTENG
+56 
-69 QTKTLSLSNDDSVGL
+69 
-84 WNYGG
+84 
-89 DNDADLFL
+89 
-97 ISLPSGA
+97 
-104 EIQNISIPDM
+104 
-114 SQYVIEM
+114 
-121 EIDGVDD
+121 
-128 VLDATS
+128 
-134 YYSQKTFP
+134 
-142 TLQTIKEQVT
+142 
-152 IISDTGF
+152 
-159 RTPDSNADE
+159 
-168 GYSYAL
+168 
-174 ADDET
+174 
-179 GITEEMLNKI
+179 
-189 PNKSVEG
+189 
-196 YLLVFYVKDSR
+196 
-207 DNWIALPGIIIQY
+207 
-220 PTGNSSVPETPEIKE
+220 
-235 IKTEIAKVDGEAAS
+235 KTED
-249 KWIQSGDRYNG
+249 DRYNAG
-260 KTTSQNEAGFWS
+260 TKAVSENGFWS
-272 DLQPILTTAKDIVA
+272 DFQTALTSAESVNNSAAATQDQVDSALETLTAA
-286 GKSSANPSEILTKLK
+286 MA
-301 NAIVNLIPIG
+301 NLIPIG

-665 EYSAFSGAK
+665 EYSAFSGAE
-674 LYVSPENSG
+674 LYVSPESASS
-683 TTAAAA
+683 TAATA
-689 GEAAAP
+689 GEAVAP
-695 TFDTGYQT
+695 SLDTGYQT
-703 DENGNVTVTL
+703 DANGDVTVTL
-713 YGSGWVHLYAV
+713 YGSGWVHLYAA
-724 DPRDGKGFW
+724 DLRDDKGFW

-744 EELPSMTVGASVWI
+744 EELPSMTAGASVWV
-758 YVNAKSGDE
+758 YVNPKSGDE
-767 LTAGLAAL
+767 LASGLAAL

-784 DVDRTLFTNDELK
+784 DVDRTLFTDDELR
-797 QIDDTYAEKRE
+797 QIDEAYAGKCE

-817 NAKNLVREFDAL
+817 DAKNLVREFDAL

-845 RSIQGAL
+845 NSIQGAL
-852 NCLPDDV
+852 NRLPDDV

-874 SMIDSATQHQIN
+874 SIIDSATQHQIN
-886 QMTTAQKAKYEK
+886 QMTTAQRAKYEK
-898 LKEAYGEDGTNLPA
+898 LKEAYGEDGTNLRA

-1005 ATVVKVEVEDEDG
+1005 ATVVKVEVEDEGG

-1045 EPSSTGYDGKGA
+1045 EPSSTGHDGKGE

-1064 ITFDCVMPHNIVVK
+1064 ISFDCVMPRNIVVK

-1089 LTAAKTSLKNE
+1089 LTAAKTQLKNE
-1100 LTTAY
+1100 LAAAY
-1105 QAYVKSNYSNTN
+1105 QKYTKSEYSNAN

-1189 TPINHF
+1189 APINHF
-1195 EVNLT
+1195 EVDLT

-1226 YISSING
+1226 YVSSING

-1256 GFGNFT
+1256 GFGNFS

-1281 GYGEDLGGTWNNQ
+1281 GYGEDLGGTWSNQ
-1294 NTTLRALDVTNGTI
+1294 NTTLEALDVTNGTI
-1308 FPAFTSGT
+1308 FPDFTSGT

-1338 TATNKNFLVKTFLN
+1338 TAANKNFLVKTFLN
-1352 EQVTNN
+1352 EQVTDN

-1398 QTANGTWYVLKV
+1398 QTSNGTWYVLKV

-1427 KYCVKVES
+1427 KYCIKVES
-1435 YNYKSMENGLSIT
+1435 YNYKSMESGLSIT
-1448 RAAYEALSDTSKQNV
+1448 RAAYDALSDTSQNNV
-1463 TNYQKLLD
+1463 TNYQKLVD
-1471 AEAGVASFKKTA
+1471 AENGVASFKKTA

-1543 QAAADKVIAD
+1543 QEAANKVIAD
-1553 STAIGPIDEITL
+1553 IAAIGPIDEITL

-1574 RAGYDALNKYAQYIV
+1574 RAGYDALNEYAQYIV
-1589 EYAKPVNYYTLLDAE
+1589 KCAEPVDYYTLAAAE
-1604 VKLKELQDA
+1604 ARLKELQDA

-1628 DNLIDAIGEVTL
+1628 DNLIDE
-1640 KSKQAIETAR
+1640 
-1650 AAYDNLT
+1650 
-1657 PTQKTYV
+1657 
-1664 TKLDTLTAAET
+1664 
-1675 AYKALVDRKAADD
+1675 
-1688 VIEKI
+1688 
-1693 NAIGKVTLESKTAI
+1693 IGKVTLESKTAI

-1716 LTNDQKLLVENYDVL
+1716 LTDDQKPLVENYDVL

-1741 EAEAKDKADREAAA
+1741 EAEAKYEADLAAAA

-1767 TRYSGPAI
+1767 NRYSGPAI
-1775 RMARAAYEA
+1775 RMARAAYDA
-1784 LTEDQKALVT
+1784 LTEDQKALVKH
-1794 RYSDLVRAEK
+1794 YDDLVKAEA
-1804 EYSAIPPLTPSTP
+1804 EFAAIPPITPVGPS
-1817 AKPSQKPDTSKDNL
+1817 KPSKPTKPDTSKDNL
-1831 SFTDVTSGSWYYDG
+1831 PFTDVASGSWYYDG
-1845 VKYVCDNGLMN
+1845 VKYACDNGLMN
-1856 GTSANEFN
+1856 GTSANAFS
-1864 PNANTTRSMIVTIL
+1864 PNADTTRSMIVTIL
-1878 ARMEGVNTSGGETWY
+1878 ARMEGVNTSGGATWY
-1893 ARGREWSM
+1893 TAGRAWAMEN
-1901 GAGISDG
+1901 GISDG
-1908 TNMTGKIT
+1908 TNMEGKIT

-1931 GYDVSASASLSG
+1931 GYDVSASADISG